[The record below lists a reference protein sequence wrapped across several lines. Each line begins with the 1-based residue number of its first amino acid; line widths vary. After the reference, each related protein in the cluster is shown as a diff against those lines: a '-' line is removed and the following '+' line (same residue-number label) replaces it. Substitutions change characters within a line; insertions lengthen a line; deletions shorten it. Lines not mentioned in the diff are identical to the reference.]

1 MAGDLMVGMLYNLL
15 LPLLLLTASTFRYNG
30 LSLVYFLFLLTLPLL
45 PNPSLATLKGKT
57 GQFLHVITYTSLTF
71 LTLQCFMQIPFAY
84 IPPHVSGIW
93 DDFLYHLGIVRFSSV
108 DPGNIVR
115 LLAPDVGILF
125 SSLFILRL
133 CRKLL
138 RPVPQVNLHENGI
151 PPSDTDDVE
160 ISDTDSET
168 GSETEGSSFDSS
180 DQTTVPV
187 QSGPPQFVQKL
198 IVFAAGLRLL
208 LSAIMNTAGKV
219 VVTLLLGLAGITL
232 PSLTSGVYFGV
243 FLGLVWWWVFSRSI
257 RMLIF
262 SSLCVMMAI
271 FSGGHLVALYLYQL
285 PLSQELVPPDD
296 IYARLFGMTGVIR
309 TNSSDPHTLGLHS
322 HVSWPDF
329 INPLVLLLLYYT
341 LVALLHKWITI
352 TEVCDYEGED
362 VSEACESPVE
372 SPDVPPSFSRVLYIS
387 GDRRELLSSTD
398 EETYLPEEPMILM
411 TEASWQDVQCNQLGS
426 PLGEASYTI
435 CYSPPHYERK
445 GSLSQDTENNGEME
459 KNEEVSESLPETLP
473 PPSGPSGLVIF
484 GQLVQKHSYVSALI
498 IMMVWSIT
506 YNNWLTFALL
516 VWSCIIWM
524 MRDRRKYAMM
534 SAPFLSIYGTVLV
547 VLGYLSGLR
556 LSRAE
561 LYPGVPLT
569 VIVDFDLNSYYPAP
583 CVHLGA
589 KVFYSFSFWLMFR
602 QQLKERQEQQSLKAQ
617 SLDDVK
623 VMPSEESQPS
633 PLVAKLISGVKGVLV
648 KYWILF
654 CCSMFFVISFSG
666 KVVVYKILYIVL
678 FLLCVVLYQIH
689 YDTWRRLLKIFWA
702 VVVGYS
708 MVVLIVIY
716 MYQFRSVSGL
726 FKQIMGMSEEGLRD
740 LGLERYDTVEL
751 FARILLPA
759 AFLLA
764 CILQLHYFNSDFLT
778 LTDLENVPVRQKS
791 RFNSAF
797 DLLQGT
803 AIFTKLDLKNACYLV
818 KIWDDDKWKT
828 LAKEQMGNGKS
839 QETLDSIGL
848 QSSSVEGDEEQEGTV
863 GEETVQSTGEDKW
876 VVIVDRASLLLI
888 QALLGLYRLQE
899 LGWRLLELHSLKI
912 VSSGIIWV
920 SLQEVSLMNL
930 LFLVLWVFAL
940 PFPRL
945 RPLASTIS
953 AVWACVMV
961 VCKMFYQL
969 KVIKPLDYS
978 SNCIAGFLPSNSSG
992 LDDVVKL
999 KENMVELL
1007 QRSIL
1012 YIEPVD
1018 PVYWCGALRKCEG
1031 RILPCLRNH
1040 LMVLG
1045 LLVFDTTVHR
1055 HQLYFRLHNSL
1066 KVPLFSIIFQ
1076 GITRQHLD
1084 HGILPCIK
1092 YYINFFFYKFGLEVS
1107 LIVAVNVIG
1116 QRMDFYALL
1125 HSCALLAVLSRRR
1138 RKAIGE
1144 VWPKYCCFTAGL
1156 MVLQYVLCIGIPPAF
1171 CVDYPWRTAAK
1182 PLTSNVIK
1190 WFYLPDFAMTPNPS
1204 FIFYDYLLLIC
1215 SSLQWQVFEEENRAA
1230 VRLLAGDNVEI
1241 SRSLDPCSFN
1251 QFIPVDNF
1259 LHCRSY
1265 LDMVK
1270 VFVFSYFFWLVLCLI
1285 FITGTTRIN
1294 IFCLGYLVACFY
1306 FMLFGGSVLMQP
1318 VRYILRLWDWL
1329 IGYTCFVI
1337 AMKNLVSLGSCA
1349 YLDSL
1354 MKNTCW
1360 LIQAFSMF
1368 CTIKGYDVPTPNDN
1382 CELPE
1387 GEAGIVWDAIC
1398 FTVLL
1403 IQRRVFLSY
1412 YFLYVVSELKSSKI
1426 LASRGAE
1433 LFEAKVKKQVAA
1445 RLELEKKSVETLKKQ
1460 MEKIKSKQK
1469 GRPTPAAGPPSDQIK
1484 ALSDDEKAKRDA
1496 GKWWKPWVS
1505 KPGVE
1510 NNCGYH
1516 LFESDSEEEEE
1527 EVIEKKEEEEPPKKK
1542 SAFQL
1547 AYDAWVTSSKKALRD
1562 LKKEKKK
1569 IKKEEKKKA
1578 KKELQRQQGIDKVES
1593 SEDEPEE
1600 SMVEEEPEEI
1610 KENILQRVISTLK
1623 FSWVFVQSL
1632 LDDLTDG
1639 LNSFCK
1645 DSRDISKVL
1654 SFERALLNQQL
1665 KKGKE
1670 VSQESVKQFYEN
1682 WKSRQNTMSSQEDL
1696 DKSLPPP
1703 CSPPAVPSS
1712 PHSYTKLK
1720 NQASKVSWGSSVSSC
1735 MTDETMLLS
1744 RQPTQEDL
1752 DESPAADQLRR
1763 RLLKEANIDLTS
1775 FDAGDLS
1782 PSMLEEHVAHVHSIL
1797 QRLLENQLF
1806 VKAEKREVSTCS
1818 ISFLG
1823 FIIAEGALKADLA
1836 RVKAIPL
1843 KTESQ
1848 KLSPRYLGPFTI
1860 KRLINDLTVQ
1870 LDPPPSMRIHPTF
1883 HISCIKPLSASPLC
1897 PPPDPL
1903 PPLRVIDG
1911 QTTYTVEKI
1920 LDARRRGRGCQYL
1933 VDWKGSH
1940 EDGDHNLQVDDEI
1953 DAEVETKC
1961 DEEQKEDVKEEHKE
1975 GMEKDEEEE
1984 AQQKED
1990 EHAESRECAS
2000 LDFSDDEKSH
2010 DPTESPR
2017 PLTQETRNLTA
2028 SELLLNNMFE
2038 NDEMSESD
2046 KFFGTLPRP
2055 LKLLFA
2061 LYNTMVSKSE
2071 MLCYFVIIL
2080 NHIVSASL
2088 LSLILPILIFL
2099 WAMLSVPRPTKRF
2112 WMTAIIYT
2120 ELTVVVKYFF
2130 QFGFFPWT
2138 TSAYRGINAERPFA
2152 LPNIIGV
2159 EKKDGYV
2166 LFDLIQL
2173 LALFFHRSI
2182 LKCHGLW
2189 DNKEV
2194 EMPDFFKKMK
2204 KKVDKKK
2211 VTGADKLDSKE
2222 KPRHR
2227 LKFLPLQASSTSL
2240 FCRQKKCN
2248 SSESDEMKPKKQNS
2262 KKKRRERLKVPLTR
2276 KQRIRQQIRERMLQ
2290 VKAALIEVGLHIYL
2304 PIRQFF
2310 YDIIHPDYSPVCD
2323 VYALMFLIDVVNF
2336 IVTIYGYWAFGK
2348 YSAAADITESL
2359 SEDQVPEAFLV
2370 MLLIQFGTMIV
2381 DRALYLKKSL
2391 LGKCVFQV
2399 VLVFGIHF
2407 WMFFI
2412 LPGVTERRFNRNP
2425 VAQLWYFVK
2434 CIYFGLSAYQIK
2446 CGYPNRILGNFLTK
2460 NYNYLNLFLFQ
2471 GFRMVPFLTELRA
2484 VMDWVWT
2491 DTTLSLSSWICVED
2505 IYANIFVLKCWR
2517 ESEKKYPHPPGQKK
2531 KKVVKYGMGGFLIF
2545 ALISIIWFPLLFMSL
2560 VQSAAGVTN
2569 QPLDV
2574 SIQLSIAGYEPLF
2587 TMSAQEQNL
2596 VPYTEARFNKLTKV
2610 YATHPSAMQF
2620 IMNYEAEDIVVAK
2633 IKSDSSLLWSISP
2646 ASRAAMIR
2654 ELSNSSHL
2662 YMTLRWTLLR
2672 NASISMNAETVG
2684 EHTVKF
2690 DDKVLREDIV
2700 HMLRGSSS
2708 RPVIINSLLPKF
2720 IRGPKGPESKMATR
2734 MKADVSDRPDLV
2746 FFRPMSIKLQQANG
2760 TTNKESDQWWVV
2772 EECVPILKSSSE
2784 HNCHNIEIVVFS
2796 DKVSPSSLGFLAG
2809 HGIVGL
2815 YMSVVLVIGKFVRE
2829 FFNGISRSIMFEELP
2844 CVDRVL
2850 KLCTDI
2856 FVVRETGEMELEET
2870 LFEKLIFLYRS
2881 PETMIKMTREKKDS

>member
-1 MAGDLMVGMLYNLL
+1 MAGDLVVGILYNLL
-15 LPLLLLTASTFRYNG
+15 LPLLLLIASSFRYNG
-30 LSLVYFLFLLTLPLL
+30 LSVVYFVFLLTLPLL
-45 PNPSLATLKGKT
+45 PNPSLATMKGKT
-57 GQFLHVITYTSLTF
+57 GQFLLTIIYTSVIF
-71 LTLQCFMQIPFAY
+71 LGLQCFMQIPFAY

-93 DDFLYHLGIVRFSSV
+93 EDVLYHLGIVRFSSV
-108 DPGNIVR
+108 DAGNIVR
-115 LLAPDVGILF
+115 LLAPDVGVVV
-125 SSLFILRL
+125 SSLFVLRL
-133 CRKLL
+133 CKKLL
-138 RPVPQVNLHENGI
+138 RPAPQVNLHENGI
-151 PPSDTDDVE
+151 PPTDPEDVETSDTE
-160 ISDTDSET
+160 SEGGSD
-168 GSETEGSSFDSS
+168 TEGSSSDSS
-180 DQTTVPV
+180 DETTVPV
-187 QSGPPQFVQKL
+187 QTGPPQFVQKF

-232 PSLTSGVYFGV
+232 PSLTSGVYFGA

-257 RMLIF
+257 SMLLF

-271 FSGGHLVALYLYQL
+271 FSGGHLLALYLYQL
-285 PLSQELVPPDD
+285 PLSQELIPPQDVF
-296 IYARLFGMTGVIR
+296 ARLFGMTGVIR
-309 TNSSDPHTLGLHS
+309 TSSSSPHSLGLHP

-341 LVALLHKWITI
+341 LVALLHKWVHI
-352 TEVCDYEGED
+352 TEED
-362 VSEACESPVE
+362 IAVDEECESPVE
-372 SPDVPPSFSRVLYIS
+372 SPEVPPSFSRVIYIS
-387 GDRRELLSSTD
+387 GDKQ
-398 EETYLPEEPMILM
+398 EPMILM
-411 TEASWQDVQCNQLGS
+411 TATSWQDVRSNNLGS
-426 PLGEASYTI
+426 LLGGAGYTN
-435 CYSPPHYERK
+435 CYSPPHYEGK
-445 GSLSQDTENNGEME
+445 DSPSNDSLLSEREME
-459 KNEEVSESLPETLP
+459 EKSEEVPPSHTETPP

-484 GQLVQKHSYVSALI
+484 GRLVQKHSYVSALI

-524 MRDRRKYAMM
+524 MRDRRRYAMM
-534 SAPFLSIYGTVLV
+534 SAPFLAIYGTVLV
-547 VLGYLSGLR
+547 VLGFLSGLR

-561 LYPGVPLT
+561 LYPGLPPA
-569 VIVDFDLNSYYPAP
+569 VIVDFDLNSYHPAP

-602 QQLKERQEQQSLKAQ
+602 QQLKERQEEQSMKAE

-623 VMPSEESQPS
+623 VVPPEESQPS
-633 PLVAKLISGVKGVLV
+633 PLVAMLISGVKGMLV

-678 FLLCVVLYQIH
+678 FLFCVVLYQTR
-689 YDTWRRLLKIFWA
+689 YDVWRRVLKTFWA

-708 MVVLIVIY
+708 MVVLIAIY

-726 FKQIMGMSEEGLRD
+726 FRQIMGMSEDGLRD

-764 CILQLHYFNSDFLT
+764 CILQLHYFNADFLT
-778 LTDLENVPVRQKS
+778 LTDLDDVPVRQASRQEELKS
-791 RFNSAF
+791 SVAVIADTIKENIEKFQKR
-797 DLLQGT
+797 
-803 AIFTKLDLKNACYLV
+803 LV
-818 KIWDDDKWKT
+818 
-828 LAKEQMGNGKS
+828 KEQMGTGKS

-848 QSSSVEGDEEQEGTV
+848 QSTSEKGAEEQDETT
-863 GEETVQSTGEDKW
+863 GEETAQSSREDKW
-876 VVIVDRASLLLI
+876 FLIVDRASLLLV
-888 QALLGLYRLQE
+888 QALSGLFRLQE

-912 VSSGIIWV
+912 VSTGIIWV
-920 SLQEVSLMNL
+920 SLQEVSLMNS

-945 RPLASTIS
+945 RPLASSIS

-978 SNCIAGFLPSNSSG
+978 SNCTAGLLPSNSSD
-992 LDDVVKL
+992 LDEL
-999 KENMVELL
+999 RGNMVELL
-1007 QRSIL
+1007 KRSIL
-1012 YIEPVD
+1012 YVEPVD

-1045 LLVFDTTVHR
+1045 LLVFEATVHR
-1055 HQLYFRLHNSL
+1055 HQLYFRLHNDL
-1066 KVPLFSIIFQ
+1066 KPPPFSIIFQ

-1092 YYINFFFYKFGLEVS
+1092 YFINFFYYKFGLEIS

-1116 QRMDFYALL
+1116 QRMDFYALF

-1156 MVLQYVLCIGIPPAF
+1156 MVLQYLLCIGIPPAF
-1171 CVDYPWRTAAK
+1171 CVDYPWRTAFE

-1190 WFYLPDFAMTPNPS
+1190 WFYMPDFAMRPDPT
-1204 FIFYDYLLLIC
+1204 FIFYDHLLLLC

-1337 AMKNLVSLGSCA
+1337 AMKNLLSLGACA

-1354 MKNTCW
+1354 LKNSCW

-1368 CTIKGYDVPTPNDN
+1368 CTIKGYDVPDPDDE

-1403 IQRRVFLSY
+1403 AQRRVFLSY
-1412 YFLYVVSELKSSKI
+1412 YFLYVVSDLKSSKI

-1433 LFEAKVKKQVAA
+1433 LFEAKVKKLVAA
-1445 RLELEKKSVETLKKQ
+1445 RLEMEKKSVETLKKQ

-1469 GRPTPAAGPPSDQIK
+1469 SRPAPAETEKPPADQEQV
-1484 ALSDDEKAKRDA
+1484 ALDNEEKAKKDA

-1505 KPGVE
+1505 QPGVE

-1527 EVIEKKEEEEPPKKK
+1527 EVPEKKEEEEPPKKK
-1542 SAFQL
+1542 SAFQ
-1547 AYDAWVTSSKKALRD
+1547 
-1562 LKKEKKK
+1562 
-1569 IKKEEKKKA
+1569 
-1578 KKELQRQQGIDKVES
+1578 
-1593 SEDEPEE
+1593 
-1600 SMVEEEPEEI
+1600 
-1610 KENILQRVISTLK
+1610 
-1623 FSWVFVQSL
+1623 
-1632 LDDLTDG
+1632 
-1639 LNSFCK
+1639 
-1645 DSRDISKVL
+1645 
-1654 SFERALLNQQL
+1654 
-1665 KKGKE
+1665 GKE
-1670 VSQESVKQFYEN
+1670 VSQESVKQFYDN
-1682 WKSRQNTMSSQEDL
+1682 WLSRQNTMSSQDDL
-1696 DKSLPPP
+1696 DEPLTRPP
-1703 CSPPAVPSS
+1703 SPPAANSS
-1712 PHSYTKLK
+1712 HLAYAKLK
-1720 NQASKVSWGSSVSSC
+1720 NQASKVSWGSSFSSC
-1735 MTDETMLLS
+1735 MTDETMLGS
-1744 RQPTQEDL
+1744 RQPTQEEL
-1752 DESPAADQLRR
+1752 DEPPAMLPAAAQLRR
-1763 RLLKEANIDLTS
+1763 RLLKEANVDLTS
-1775 FDAGDLS
+1775 FDTDELS
-1782 PSMLEEHVAHVHSIL
+1782 PS
-1797 QRLLENQLF
+1797 R
-1806 VKAEKREVSTCS
+1806 
-1818 ISFLG
+1818 
-1823 FIIAEGALKADLA
+1823 
-1836 RVKAIPL
+1836 
-1843 KTESQ
+1843 
-1848 KLSPRYLGPFTI
+1848 
-1860 KRLINDLTVQ
+1860 
-1870 LDPPPSMRIHPTF
+1870 
-1883 HISCIKPLSASPLC
+1883 
-1897 PPPDPL
+1897 
-1903 PPLRVIDG
+1903 
-1911 QTTYTVEKI
+1911 
-1920 LDARRRGRGCQYL
+1920 
-1933 VDWKGSH
+1933 
-1940 EDGDHNLQVDDEI
+1940 EDGATRKEDHEQEEDDDERT
-1953 DAEVETKC
+1953 EEGESKYEQEQE
-1961 DEEQKEDVKEEHKE
+1961 EEQ
-1975 GMEKDEEEE
+1975 EEEE
-1984 AQQKED
+1984 EEDQQEHSEVERDELDEQSQHSEED
-1990 EHAESRECAS
+1990 ERAKYPECTSLELIESG
-2000 LDFSDDEKSH
+2000 DEKSL
-2010 DPTESPR
+2010 DLPESPR
-2017 PLTQETRNLTA
+2017 PLSQETRNLTA

-2038 NDEMSESD
+2038 NDEISDSD
-2046 KFFGTLPRP
+2046 KFFTTLPRP

-2080 NHIVSASL
+2080 NHIVSASF

-2138 TSAYRGINAERPFA
+2138 TSAYRGINADRPFA

-2211 VTGADKLDSKE
+2211 MTGGDKMGSKE
-2222 KPRHR
+2222 KPSRR
-2227 LKFLPLQASSTSL
+2227 LKFLPFQASTSSL
-2240 FCRQKKCN
+2240 FCRQKKGE
-2248 SSESDEMKPKKQNS
+2248 SSESHEVKPKRQHS
-2262 KKKRRERLKVPLTR
+2262 KKKRRQRNKVPLTR

-2290 VKAALIEVGLHIYL
+2290 AKAAIIEVALHIYL

-2348 YSAAADITESL
+2348 YSAVVDITESL

-2370 MLLIQFGTMIV
+2370 MLLMQFGTMIV

-2391 LGKCVFQV
+2391 MGKCVFQV

-2412 LPGVTERRFNRNP
+2412 LPGVTERRFNNNP
-2425 VAQLWYFVK
+2425 IAQLWYFVK

-2505 IYANIFVLKCWR
+2505 IYANIFILKCWR

-2531 KKVVKYGMGGFLIF
+2531 KKVVKYGMGGFIIF

-2569 QPLDV
+2569 PPVDV
-2574 SIQLSIAGYEPLF
+2574 SIQLSISGYEPLF

-2596 VPYTEARFNKLTKV
+2596 ISYTEADFNRLTKV
-2610 YATHPSAMQF
+2610 YATHGSAMQF
-2620 IMNYEAEDIVVAK
+2620 IMNYFAEDIIVAK
-2633 IKSDSSLLWSISP
+2633 IKSDASLLWSISP
-2646 ASRAAMIR
+2646 ASRAAMIQ
-2654 ELSNSSHL
+2654 ELSNSS
-2662 YMTLRWTLLR
+2662 YIQMTLRWTLLR
-2672 NASISMNAETVG
+2672 DSAISMNAETMG
-2684 EHTVKF
+2684 ENTMKF
-2690 DDKVLREDIV
+2690 DDKTLREGIV
-2700 HMLRGSSS
+2700 RILKGDSS

-2720 IRGPKGPESKMATR
+2720 IRGPKGPVSKMAKR
-2734 MKADVSDRPDLV
+2734 MAVDMSDRPDLQSLA
-2746 FFRPMSIKLQQANG
+2746 FFRPMSIMLQQVNG
-2760 TTNKESDQWWVV
+2760 TSEKDTDQWWVV
-2772 EECVPILKSSSE
+2772 EECSPVVTSSE
-2784 HNCHNIEIVVFS
+2784 HKCHSIEIVIFS

>member
-1 MAGDLMVGMLYNLL
+1 MEEKSEMDL
-15 LPLLLLTASTFRYNG
+15 
-30 LSLVYFLFLLTLPLL
+30 
-45 PNPSLATLKGKT
+45 KT
-57 GQFLHVITYTSLTF
+57 
-71 LTLQCFMQIPFAY
+71 
-84 IPPHVSGIW
+84 
-93 DDFLYHLGIVRFSSV
+93 
-108 DPGNIVR
+108 
-115 LLAPDVGILF
+115 
-125 SSLFILRL
+125 
-133 CRKLL
+133 
-138 RPVPQVNLHENGI
+138 
-151 PPSDTDDVE
+151 
-160 ISDTDSET
+160 
-168 GSETEGSSFDSS
+168 
-180 DQTTVPV
+180 QT
-187 QSGPPQFVQKL
+187 
-198 IVFAAGLRLL
+198 
-208 LSAIMNTAGKV
+208 
-219 VVTLLLGLAGITL
+219 
-232 PSLTSGVYFGV
+232 
-243 FLGLVWWWVFSRSI
+243 
-257 RMLIF
+257 
-262 SSLCVMMAI
+262 
-271 FSGGHLVALYLYQL
+271 
-285 PLSQELVPPDD
+285 
-296 IYARLFGMTGVIR
+296 
-309 TNSSDPHTLGLHS
+309 
-322 HVSWPDF
+322 
-329 INPLVLLLLYYT
+329 
-341 LVALLHKWITI
+341 
-352 TEVCDYEGED
+352 
-362 VSEACESPVE
+362 
-372 SPDVPPSFSRVLYIS
+372 
-387 GDRRELLSSTD
+387 
-398 EETYLPEEPMILM
+398 
-411 TEASWQDVQCNQLGS
+411 
-426 PLGEASYTI
+426 
-435 CYSPPHYERK
+435 
-445 GSLSQDTENNGEME
+445 
-459 KNEEVSESLPETLP
+459 ETLP

-484 GQLVQKHSYVSALI
+484 GRLVQKHSYVSALI

-506 YNNWLTFALL
+506 YNSWLTFALL

-524 MRDRRKYAMM
+524 MRDRRRYAML
-534 SAPFLSIYGTVLV
+534 SAPFLAVYGTALLL
-547 VLGYLSGLR
+547 LGFLSGLR

-561 LYPGVPLT
+561 LYPGLPKA
-569 VIVDFDLNSYYPAP
+569 VITDFDLNSYHPAP

-602 QQLKERQEQQSLKAQ
+602 QQLKERQEEQSLKAE
-617 SLDDVK
+617 SLDQV
-623 VMPSEESQPS
+623 VSEEESPPS
-633 PLVAKLISGVKGVLV
+633 PLAVMLISGVKGTLV

-678 FLLCVVLYQIH
+678 FLFCVVLYHIR
-689 YDTWRRLLKIFWA
+689 YDVWRRVLKTFWA

-708 MVVLIVIY
+708 MVVLIAIY

-740 LGLERYDTVEL
+740 IGLERYDTVEL

-759 AFLLA
+759 VFLLA

-778 LTDLENVPVRQKS
+778 LTDLDNVPIREAPREEELRISMNVISEIIKENIEKIQK
-791 RFNSAF
+791 R
-797 DLLQGT
+797 
-803 AIFTKLDLKNACYLV
+803 LV
-818 KIWDDDKWKT
+818 
-828 LAKEQMGNGKS
+828 KEQMGNGKS
-839 QETLDSIGL
+839 QETLDSVGL
-848 QSSSVEGDEEQEGTV
+848 QTSSEKGAEDQEEKT
-863 GEETVQSTGEDKW
+863 EEEAVPSSLEDKW
-876 VVIVDRASLLLI
+876 IVIVDRASLLLI
-888 QALLGLYRLQE
+888 QALSRLQKLQE
-899 LGWRLLELHSLKI
+899 QSWRLLELHSLKI

-920 SLQEVSLMNL
+920 SLQEVSLMNS

-940 PFPRL
+940 PFSRL
-945 RPLASTIS
+945 RPAASSIS

-978 SNCIAGFLPSNSSG
+978 SNCTVGLVPSNSSG
-992 LDDVVKL
+992 LDDGAKL
-999 KENMVELL
+999 RGNMVELL
-1007 QRSIL
+1007 TRSIL

-1018 PVYWCGALRKCEG
+1018 PVYWCGALLKCEG

-1045 LLVFDTTVHR
+1045 LLVFEATVHR
-1055 HQLYFRLHNSL
+1055 HQLYFRLHNNL
-1066 KVPLFSIIFQ
+1066 KTPSFSIIFQ

-1084 HGILPCIK
+1084 HGVLPCIK
-1092 YYINFFFYKFGLEVS
+1092 YFINFFYYKFGLEIS

-1125 HSCALLAVLSRRR
+1125 HSCALLAVVSRRR

-1156 MVLQYVLCIGIPPAF
+1156 MVLQYLLCIGIPPAV
-1171 CVDYPWRTAAK
+1171 CVDYPWRTALR
-1182 PLTSNVIK
+1182 PLTSNIIK
-1190 WFYLPDFAMTPNPS
+1190 WFYLPDFAMSPDPL
-1204 FIFYDYLLLIC
+1204 FIFYDHLLLLC

-1241 SRSLDPCSFN
+1241 SRSLDSSSCNS
-1251 QFIPVDNF
+1251 FIPVDNF
-1259 LHCRSY
+1259 LHCRCY
-1265 LDMVK
+1265 LDMAK

-1306 FMLFGGSVLMQP
+1306 FMLFGGSVLLQP

-1337 AMKNLVSLGSCA
+1337 AMKNLLSLGSCA

-1354 MKNTCW
+1354 LKSSCW
-1360 LIQAFSMF
+1360 FIQAFSLF
-1368 CTIKGYDVPTPNDN
+1368 CTIKGYDVPAPDDG

-1403 IQRRVFLSY
+1403 AQRRVFLSY
-1412 YFLYVVSELKSSKI
+1412 YFLYVVSDLKSSKI

-1433 LFEAKVKKQVAA
+1433 LFEARVKKEVAA
-1445 RLELEKKSVETLKKQ
+1445 RLEMEKKSMQTLKKQ

-1469 GRPTPAAGPPSDQIK
+1469 GGPADKPALPADQEQVTL
-1484 ALSDDEKAKRDA
+1484 ADDEKAKKDV

-1505 KPGVE
+1505 QPGVE

-1527 EVIEKKEEEEPPKKK
+1527 DVTEKNEEKPPPKKK

-1547 AYDAWVTSSKKALRD
+1547 AYDAWVNSSKSALKD

-1569 IKKEEKKKA
+1569 IKKEEKKRA
-1578 KKELQRQQGIDKVES
+1578 KRELQRQQGIERADS
-1593 SEDEPEE
+1593 SEDDLDE
-1600 SMVEEEPEEI
+1600 SVMEEEGEEE
-1610 KENILQRVISTLK
+1610 KENILQRVVSTLK
-1623 FSWVFVQSL
+1623 FGVVFVKSL
-1632 LDDLTDG
+1632 LDDLTQG

-1645 DSRDISKVL
+1645 EGLDISKVL
-1654 SFERALLNQQL
+1654 RFERALLNQQQ

-1670 VSQESVKQFYEN
+1670 VSQKIVKQFYEN
-1682 WKSRQNTMSSQEDL
+1682 WISRQNTLSSQDDL
-1696 DKSLPPP
+1696 DDYLPSPS
-1703 CSPPAVPSS
+1703 SPPDVPSS
-1712 PHSYTKLK
+1712 PHAYAKLK
-1720 NQASKVSWGSSVSSC
+1720 NQASKLSWGSSVSSC
-1735 MTDETMLLS
+1735 MTDETLLGS
-1744 RQPTQEDL
+1744 RQPTQEEL
-1752 DESPAADQLRR
+1752 DDPPAVSPAADQLRR
-1763 RLLKEANIDLTS
+1763 RLLRTANIDLTT
-1775 FDAGDLS
+1775 FETVELS
-1782 PSMLEEHVAHVHSIL
+1782 PS
-1797 QRLLENQLF
+1797 
-1806 VKAEKREVSTCS
+1806 C
-1818 ISFLG
+1818 
-1823 FIIAEGALKADLA
+1823 
-1836 RVKAIPL
+1836 
-1843 KTESQ
+1843 
-1848 KLSPRYLGPFTI
+1848 
-1860 KRLINDLTVQ
+1860 
-1870 LDPPPSMRIHPTF
+1870 
-1883 HISCIKPLSASPLC
+1883 
-1897 PPPDPL
+1897 
-1903 PPLRVIDG
+1903 
-1911 QTTYTVEKI
+1911 
-1920 LDARRRGRGCQYL
+1920 
-1933 VDWKGSH
+1933 
-1940 EDGDHNLQVDDEI
+1940 EDGAPKIEGHKQ
-1953 DAEVETKC
+1953 
-1961 DEEQKEDVKEEHKE
+1961 DEE
-1975 GMEKDEEEE
+1975 DEEEME
-1984 AQQKED
+1984 AETRREREQEEMEEEEEEGPREVDHEVEGEELNEKTSLREVY
-1990 EHAESRECAS
+1990 ECADYPECTS
-2000 LDFSDDEKSH
+2000 LSLRESDGEKSINLLG
-2010 DPTESPR
+2010 SPR
-2017 PLTQETRNLTA
+2017 PLSETRNLTA

-2038 NDEMSESD
+2038 NDEISESD
-2046 KFFGTLPRP
+2046 KFFVTLPRP

-2071 MLCYFVIIL
+2071 ILCYFVIIL
-2080 NHIVSASL
+2080 NHIVTASF

-2204 KKVDKKK
+2204 KKVDRKKM
-2211 VTGADKLDSKE
+2211 TGGDKTGSSDRSK
-2222 KPRHR
+2222 RR
-2227 LKFLPLQASSTSL
+2227 LKFLPIQASTTSL
-2240 FCRQKKCN
+2240 FCRRRKGD
-2248 SSESDEMKPKKQNS
+2248 SAESDEGKPKKQRS
-2262 KKKRRERLKVPLTR
+2262 MKKRGQRNKIPLTR
-2276 KQRIRQQIRERMLQ
+2276 KQRIRQQIKERMLQ
-2290 VKAALIEVGLHIYL
+2290 AKAAIIEVALHIYL

-2336 IVTIYGYWAFGK
+2336 IVTIYGYSAFGK
-2348 YSAAADITESL
+2348 YSSAADISESL

-2370 MLLIQFGTMIV
+2370 MLLMQFGTMIV

-2412 LPGVTERRFNRNP
+2412 LPGVTERRFNRNSI
-2425 VAQLWYFVK
+2425 AQLWYFVK

-2446 CGYPNRILGNFLTK
+2446 CGYPNQILGNFLTK

-2471 GFRMVPFLTELRA
+2471 GFRLVPFLTELRA

-2505 IYANIFVLKCWR
+2505 IYANIFILKCWR
-2517 ESEKKYPHPPGQKK
+2517 ESEKKYPHTPGQKK
-2531 KKVVKYGMGGFLIF
+2531 KKVVKYGMGGFIIF

-2560 VQSAAGVTN
+2560 VQSAAGVN
-2569 QPLDV
+2569 NPPVEV

-2587 TMSAQEQNL
+2587 TMTAQEQNL
-2596 VPYTEARFNKLTKV
+2596 VPYTEAGFNRLTKV

-2620 IMNYEAEDIVVAK
+2620 IMNYGADDIIVAK
-2633 IKSDSSLLWSISP
+2633 IKSDASLLWSISP
-2646 ASRAAMIR
+2646 ASRAAMIQ
-2654 ELSNSSHL
+2654 ELSNSTHV
-2662 YMTLRWTLLR
+2662 YMTLRWSLLR
-2672 NASISMNAETVG
+2672 NTSISMVVETVG

-2690 DDKVLREDIV
+2690 EDQALREGII
-2700 HMLRGSSS
+2700 HMLQGNSSS
-2708 RPVIINSLLPKF
+2708 KPVLIHSLLPKF
-2720 IRGPKGPESKMATR
+2720 IRGNRGAESKMAKS
-2734 MKADVSDRPDLV
+2734 MKVGYSERPEVQALS
-2746 FFRPMSIKLQQANG
+2746 FFRPMSVKLEQVDSGSEKGA
-2760 TTNKESDQWWVV
+2760 DQWWVV
-2772 EECVPILKSSSE
+2772 EECSPVVAYSHHK
-2784 HNCHNIEIVVFS
+2784 CHSIEIVVIS

-2815 YMSVVLVIGKFVRE
+2815 YMSVVLVVGKFVRE

-2844 CVDRVL
+2844 YVDRVL

>member
-1 MAGDLMVGMLYNLL
+1 MAGELVVGMLYNLL
-15 LPLLLLTASTFRYNG
+15 LPLLLLTASLFRYNG
-30 LSLVYFLFLLTLPLL
+30 LSVVYFLFLLTLPLL
-45 PNPSLATLKGKT
+45 PNPSLATMKGKT
-57 GQFLHVITYTSLTF
+57 GQFVRLIIYTSLTF

-84 IPPHVSGIW
+84 IPPHVS
-93 DDFLYHLGIVRFSSV
+93 RFSSV
-108 DPGNIVR
+108 HPGNVVR
-115 LLAPDVGILF
+115 LLAPDVGLLF
-125 SSLFILRL
+125 SSLFVLRL

-138 RPVPQVNLHENGI
+138 RPAPHISLHENGI
-151 PPSDTDDVE
+151 PPSDPEEVE
-160 ISDTDSET
+160 TSET
-168 GSETEGSSFDSS
+168 ESEGESDTEGSSFDSS
-180 DQTTVPV
+180 DETTVPV

-219 VVTLLLGLAGITL
+219 VVTLLLGLAGIML

-257 RMLIF
+257 NLLIF

-271 FSGGHLVALYLYQL
+271 FSGGHLLALYLYQL
-285 PLSQELVPPDD
+285 PLSQQLVPPDD
-296 IYARLFGMTGVIR
+296 VYARLFGMTGVIR
-309 TNSSDPHTLGLHS
+309 TNSSDQHTLSLHP

-341 LVALLHKWITI
+341 LVALLHKWVHI
-352 TEVCDYEGED
+352 TEEVCASQDAVDGEEPM
-362 VSEACESPVE
+362 SPAESPE
-372 SPDVPPSFSRVLYIS
+372 APPSFSRVIYIS
-387 GDRRELLSSTD
+387 GDKQ
-398 EETYLPEEPMILM
+398 EPVILM
-411 TEASWQDVQCNQLGS
+411 SGNSWQDVHRSCYPPPQYDGKDSPSHERAGEGDMEEECDEDLRTTTEAS
-426 PLGEASYTI
+426 PL
-435 CYSPPHYERK
+435 
-445 GSLSQDTENNGEME
+445 
-459 KNEEVSESLPETLP
+459 
-473 PPSGPSGLVIF
+473 PSGPSGLVIF
-484 GQLVQKHSYVSALI
+484 GRLVQKHSYVSALI

-524 MRDRRKYAMM
+524 MRDRRRYAMM
-534 SAPFLSIYGTVLV
+534 SAPFLAIYGTVLV
-547 VLGYLSGLR
+547 GLGFLSGLR

-561 LYPGVPLT
+561 LYPGLPPA
-569 VIVDFDLNSYYPAP
+569 VIADFDLNSYHPAP

-589 KVFYSFSFWLMFR
+589 KVFYSFTFWLMFR
-602 QQLKERQEQQSLKAQ
+602 QQLKERQEEQSLKEE
-617 SLDDVK
+617 SLDEVK
-623 VMPSEESQPS
+623 VVPPEESQSS
-633 PLVAKLISGVKGVLV
+633 PLVAMLISGVKGMLV

-678 FLLCVVLYQIH
+678 FLFCVVLYQIR
-689 YDTWRRLLKIFWA
+689 YDVWRRLLKTFWA

-708 MVVLIVIY
+708 MVVLIAIY

-726 FKQIMGMSEEGLRD
+726 FRQIMGMSEEGLRD

-778 LTDLENVPVRQKS
+778 LTDLDNVPVRQAS
-791 RFNSAF
+791 REEELRSSVNVISETIKENL
-797 DLLQGT
+797 DKLQ
-803 AIFTKLDLKNACYLV
+803 KRLV
-818 KIWDDDKWKT
+818 
-828 LAKEQMGNGKS
+828 KEQMGNGKS
-839 QETLDSIGL
+839 QETLGSIRL
-848 QSSSVEGDEEQEGTV
+848 QTSSEKGDEELEAT
-863 GEETVQSTGEDKW
+863 EEESVHGSREDKW
-876 VVIVDRASLLLI
+876 AIIVDRASLLLI
-888 QALLGLYRLQE
+888 QALLGLQRLQE
-899 LGWRLLELHSLKI
+899 QSWRLLELHSVKI

-945 RPLASTIS
+945 RPLASSIS

-978 SNCIAGFLPSNSSG
+978 SNCTAVLLLSNSSG
-992 LDDVVKL
+992 LDDGQL
-999 KENMVELL
+999 RGNMMELL
-1007 QRSIL
+1007 RRSVL

-1045 LLVFDTTVHR
+1045 LLVFEATVHR
-1055 HQLYFRLHNSL
+1055 HQLYFRLHYDL
-1066 KVPLFSIIFQ
+1066 KAPPFSIIFQ

-1092 YYINFFFYKFGLEVS
+1092 YFINFFFYKFGLEIS

-1125 HSCALLAVLSRRR
+1125 HSCALMAVLLRRR

-1144 VWPKYCCFTAGL
+1144 VWPKYCCFTAGI
-1156 MVLQYVLCIGIPPAF
+1156 MVLQYLLCIGIPPAL
-1171 CVDYPWRTAAK
+1171 CVDYPWRTAVQ
-1182 PLTSNVIK
+1182 PLTSNIIK
-1190 WFYLPDFAMTPNPS
+1190 WFYLPDFAMKPNPS
-1204 FIFYDYLLLIC
+1204 FIFYDHLLLLC
-1215 SSLQWQVFEEENRAA
+1215 SSLQWQVFEEENRVA

-1251 QFIPVDNF
+1251 QFIPVNNF
-1259 LHCRSY
+1259 LHCRCY

-1337 AMKNLVSLGSCA
+1337 AMKNLLSLGSCA

-1354 MKNTCW
+1354 LKNSCW

-1368 CTIKGYDVPTPNDN
+1368 CTIKGYDIPDPNDE

-1403 IQRRVFLSY
+1403 AQRRVFLSY
-1412 YFLYVVSELKSSKI
+1412 YFLYVVSDLKSSKI

-1433 LFEAKVKKQVAA
+1433 LFEAKVKKLIAA
-1445 RLELEKKSVETLKKQ
+1445 RLEMEKKSVETLKKQ

-1469 GRPTPAAGPPSDQIK
+1469 SRPAAADKPAVPADQEQVT
-1484 ALSDDEKAKRDA
+1484 LGDDEKAKRDA

-1505 KPGVE
+1505 QPGVE

-1516 LFESDSEEEEE
+1516 LFESDSEEEEDD
-1527 EVIEKKEEEEPPKKK
+1527 VTEKKEEEEPPKKK

-1547 AYDAWVTSSKKALRD
+1547 AYGAWVTSSKMALKD

-1569 IKKEEKKKA
+1569 IKKAEKKREKR
-1578 KKELQRQQGIDKVES
+1578 ELQRQQGIDRADS
-1593 SEDEPEE
+1593 GEDELNESIAEE
-1600 SMVEEEPEEI
+1600 GGEEE
-1610 KENILQRVISTLK
+1610 KENILQRIINTLK
-1623 FSWVFVQSL
+1623 FIWVFVQAL
-1632 LDDLTDG
+1632 LDDLTEG

-1645 DSRDISKVL
+1645 DNLDISKVL
-1654 SFERALLNQQL
+1654 RFERALLNQQQ
-1665 KKGKE
+1665 KKGRE
-1670 VSQESVKQFYEN
+1670 VNQESVKKFYQN
-1682 WKSRQNTMSSQEDL
+1682 WMSRQNTLSSQDNL
-1696 DKSLPPP
+1696 DDSLTPPS
-1703 CSPPAVPSS
+1703 SPPAVPSS
-1712 PHSYTKLK
+1712 HLAYAKLQ
-1720 NQASKVSWGSSVSSC
+1720 NQASKLSWGSSVSSC
-1735 MTDETMLLS
+1735 MTDETMLGS
-1744 RQPTQEDL
+1744 RQPTQEEL
-1752 DESPAADQLRR
+1752 DEPPTMQPAAHPLRR
-1763 RLLKEANIDLTS
+1763 RLLKTANLDLTS
-1775 FDAGDLS
+1775 VETDELS
-1782 PSMLEEHVAHVHSIL
+1782 PSCEDAAPQMEGHEQEE
-1797 QRLLENQLF
+1797 
-1806 VKAEKREVSTCS
+1806 
-1818 ISFLG
+1818 
-1823 FIIAEGALKADLA
+1823 
-1836 RVKAIPL
+1836 
-1843 KTESQ
+1843 
-1848 KLSPRYLGPFTI
+1848 
-1860 KRLINDLTVQ
+1860 
-1870 LDPPPSMRIHPTF
+1870 
-1883 HISCIKPLSASPLC
+1883 
-1897 PPPDPL
+1897 
-1903 PPLRVIDG
+1903 
-1911 QTTYTVEKI
+1911 
-1920 LDARRRGRGCQYL
+1920 
-1933 VDWKGSH
+1933 
-1940 EDGDHNLQVDDEI
+1940 DDEEE
-1953 DAEVETKC
+1953 DTEGETKC
-1961 DEEQKEDVKEEHKE
+1961 EQVQAVT
-1975 GMEKDEEEE
+1975 EEEE
-1984 AQQKED
+1984 ERQQREEDREVEREED
-1990 EHAESRECAS
+1990 ECADYPECTLLGFRENDGETS
-2000 LDFSDDEKSH
+2000 LDLK
-2010 DPTESPR
+2010 ESPR
-2017 PLTQETRNLTA
+2017 PLSQETRNLTA

-2038 NDEMSESD
+2038 NDEISDSD
-2046 KFFGTLPRP
+2046 KFFMTLPRP

-2080 NHIVSASL
+2080 NHIVSASF

-2099 WAMLSVPRPTKRF
+2099 WAMLSVPRPSKRF

-2194 EMPDFFKKMK
+2194 EMPDFFKKLK
-2204 KKVDKKK
+2204 KKVDKTKM
-2211 VTGADKLDSKE
+2211 TGGDKTGSKE
-2222 KPRHR
+2222 KTQRR
-2227 LKFLPLQASSTSL
+2227 LKFLPLQASTTSI
-2240 FCRQKKCN
+2240 FCRRKRDDSAE
-2248 SSESDEMKPKKQNS
+2248 SSEMKPRKQHS
-2262 KKKRRERLKVPLTR
+2262 KKKRRQRHKAPLTR
-2276 KQRIRQQIRERMLQ
+2276 KQRIRQLIKERMLHT
-2290 VKAALIEVGLHIYL
+2290 KTAIIEVALHIYL

-2370 MLLIQFGTMIV
+2370 MLLMQFGTMIV

-2425 VAQLWYFVK
+2425 IAQLWYFVK

-2491 DTTLSLSSWICVED
+2491 NTTLSLSSWICVED
-2505 IYANIFVLKCWR
+2505 IYANIFILKCWR
-2517 ESEKKYPHPPGQKK
+2517 ESEKKYPHTPGQMK
-2531 KKVVKYGMGGFLIF
+2531 KKVVKYGMGGFIIF

-2569 QPLDV
+2569 QPVEV

-2596 VPYTEARFNKLTKV
+2596 VPYTEAGFNQLTKV

-2620 IMNYEAEDIVVAK
+2620 IMNYVAEDIVVAK
-2633 IKSDSSLLWSISP
+2633 IKSDASLMWSISP
-2646 ASRAAMIR
+2646 ASREAMIQ
-2654 ELSNSSHL
+2654 ELSNSSHI

-2690 DDKVLREDIV
+2690 DDKALREGIV
-2700 HMLRGSSS
+2700 HMLKGNSSK
-2708 RPVIINSLLPKF
+2708 PVLIHSLLPKF

-2734 MKADVSDRPDLV
+2734 MKVEHSDRPDLQALA
-2746 FFRPMSIKLQQANG
+2746 FFRPMSIKLQQVNVASE
-2760 TTNKESDQWWVV
+2760 KEPDQWWVV
-2772 EECVPILKSSSE
+2772 QECSPVLASSDQ
-2784 HNCHNIEIVVFS
+2784 NCHSIEIVVFN

>member
-1 MAGDLMVGMLYNLL
+1 MAGDLAVGMVYNLL
-15 LPLLLLTASTFRYNG
+15 LPLLLLTEMHNVYGQLLRGYRTRPPGYVLEVKQFQSSTLPVLFSASSFRYNG
-30 LSLVYFLFLLTLPLL
+30 LSVVYFIFLLIVPLL
-45 PNPSLATLKGKT
+45 PNPTLASLKGST
-57 GQFLHVITYTSLTF
+57 GQFLRTIIYTSVTF
-71 LTLQCFMQIPFAY
+71 LALQCFMQIPFAY
-84 IPPHVSGIW
+84 IPAKGSGPWEDI
-93 DDFLYHLGIVRFSSV
+93 LYHFGIVRFSLV
-108 DPGNIVR
+108 GAGDVVR
-115 LLAPDVGILF
+115 YLAPDFGLLV
-125 SSLFILRL
+125 STLFILRL
-133 CRKLL
+133 CKKLL
-138 RPVPQVNLHENGI
+138 RPAPQISLHDNGI
-151 PPSDTDDVE
+151 TNPHPEDVETSDTETEED
-160 ISDTDSET
+160 SDSED
-168 GSETEGSSFDSS
+168 SSFDSS
-180 DQTTVPV
+180 EETTVPT
-187 QSGPPQFVQKL
+187 QTGPPQFVQKFL
-198 IVFAAGLRLL
+198 VFAAGLKLL

-219 VVTLLLGLAGITL
+219 VVTLFLGLAGIIL
-232 PSLTSGVYFGV
+232 PSLTSSLYFGT
-243 FLGLVWWWVFSRSI
+243 FLGLVWWWIFSRSI
-257 RMLIF
+257 SLLLF
-262 SSLCVMMAI
+262 SALCVMMAI
-271 FSGGHLVALYLYQL
+271 FSGGHLLVLYLYQL
-285 PLSQELVPPDD
+285 PIAQQLVPHEDV
-296 IYARLFGMTGVIR
+296 YARLFGMTGVIETHPSR
-309 TNSSDPHTLGLHS
+309 PYSLGLHA

-329 INPLVLLLLYYT
+329 INPVVLLLTYYT
-341 LVALLHKWITI
+341 LIALLHKWVHV
-352 TEVCDYEGED
+352 TEED
-362 VSEACESPVE
+362 DDDDDGCESPVE
-372 SPDVPPSFSRVLYIS
+372 SPDVPPSFSRVIYITGDKQEVTDGYIS
-387 GDRRELLSSTD
+387 QRKLVNQHGNHLTITDEDTHLPDEPAILLSTC
-398 EETYLPEEPMILM
+398 
-411 TEASWQDVQCNQLGS
+411 SWQDQKNDLGS
-426 PLGEASYTI
+426 LLGGAGYSN
-435 CYSPPHYERK
+435 CY
-445 GSLSQDTENNGEME
+445 
-459 KNEEVSESLPETLP
+459 P
-473 PPSGPSGLVIF
+473 PPQYGDKDLDSNESNCEEDGERDEPDQSRAETVAPDSGPSGLVIF
-484 GQLVQKHSYVSALI
+484 GRLVQKHSYVSALI
-498 IMMVWSIT
+498 IMMIWSIT

-524 MRDRRKYAMM
+524 MRDRRRYAMM
-534 SAPFLSIYGTVLV
+534 SAPVLAVYGTALV
-547 VLGYLSGLR
+547 TLGFLSGLR
-556 LSRAE
+556 LSRSE
-561 LYPGVPLT
+561 LYPALPPA
-569 VIVDFDLNSYYPAP
+569 VIVDFDLNSYHPAP

-589 KVFYSFSFWLMFR
+589 KVLYSLSFWLMFR
-602 QQLKERQEQQSLKAQ
+602 QQLKERAEAQSLKAE
-617 SLDDVK
+617 SLDEVK
-623 VMPSEESQPS
+623 VMSEEESQAS
-633 PLVAKLISGVKGVLV
+633 PLAVMMMSGVKGTLV

-654 CCSMFFVISFSG
+654 CCSMFFVVSFSG

-678 FLLCVVLYQIH
+678 FLFCVVLYQTR
-689 YDTWRRLLKIFWA
+689 YDVWRRVLKTFWA

-708 MVVLIVIY
+708 MVVLIAVY
-716 MYQFRSVSGL
+716 MYQFRSVSAL
-726 FKQIMGMSEEGLRD
+726 FRQIMGMSEDGLRD

-764 CILQLHYFNSDFLT
+764 CILQLHYFNSDFLE
-778 LTDLENVPVRQKS
+778 LTDLDNVPVRHVSSDEELKS
-791 RFNSAF
+791 SIAVIRDTIKETIAKFRN
-797 DLLQGT
+797 
-803 AIFTKLDLKNACYLV
+803 K
-818 KIWDDDKWKT
+818 
-828 LAKEQMGNGKS
+828 LAKEQMGAGKS
-839 QETLDSIGL
+839 QDTLDSVGL
-848 QSSSVEGDEEQEGTV
+848 QMSSEKDPEEEPS
-863 GEETVQSTGEDKW
+863 EAGEDSPPSTAAVDQW
-876 VVIVDRASLLLI
+876 DVIVDRASLLLY
-888 QALLGLYRLQE
+888 QALTGLHRLQE
-899 LGWRLLELHSLKI
+899 LIWRLMELHSLKI

-920 SLQEVSLMNL
+920 SLQEVSLMNM
-930 LFLVLWVFAL
+930 LFLVFWVFAL

-945 RPLASTIS
+945 RPLASSVS
-953 AVWACVMV
+953 AVHACIMV

-978 SNCIAGFLPSNSSG
+978 SNCTAGLLQSNSSG
-992 LDDVVKL
+992 FTEEEDLRS
-999 KENMVELL
+999 NMVELL
-1007 QRSIL
+1007 SRSLL

-1040 LMVLG
+1040 LMILG
-1045 LLVFDTTVHR
+1045 LLVFEATVSR
-1055 HQLYFRLHNSL
+1055 HQLYFRLHNDL
-1066 KVPLFSIIFQ
+1066 KPPPFSILFQ
-1076 GITRQHLD
+1076 GITRQNLD
-1084 HGILPCIK
+1084 HAILPCIK
-1092 YYINFFFYKFGLEVS
+1092 YFINFFFYKFGLEVS

-1125 HSCALLAVLSRRR
+1125 HSCALLLVLSRRR

-1156 MVLQYVLCIGIPPAF
+1156 MVLQYLLCIGIPPAL
-1171 CVDYPWRTAAK
+1171 CVDYPWRTAYR

-1190 WFYLPDFAMTPNPS
+1190 WFYMPDFAMRPNPL

-1215 SSLQWQVFEEENRAA
+1215 ASLQWQVFEEENRAV

-1251 QFIPVDNF
+1251 QFIPVNNF

-1337 AMKNLVSLGSCA
+1337 AMKNLLSLGSCA

-1354 MKNTCW
+1354 LKSGCW

-1368 CTIKGYDVPTPNDN
+1368 CTIKGYDVPEPDDE

-1403 IQRRVFLSY
+1403 AQRRVFLSY
-1412 YFLYVVSELKSSKI
+1412 YFLYVVSDLKSSKI

-1433 LFEAKVKKQVAA
+1433 LFEAKVKKLVAA
-1445 RLELEKKSVETLKKQ
+1445 RLEVEKKSVVTLKKQ

-1469 GRPTPAAGPPSDQIK
+1469 GRPAPMELAGPEEPTEGDE
-1484 ALSDDEKAKRDA
+1484 EKAKKDT

-1505 KPGVE
+1505 SPGVE

-1527 EVIEKKEEEEPPKKK
+1527 EGTEKKEEEQPSKKK

-1547 AYDAWVTSSKKALRD
+1547 AYEAWVTSSKNALKD
-1562 LKKEKKK
+1562 HKKEKKK

-1578 KKELQRQQGIDKVES
+1578 KKELQKKQGIERADS
-1593 SEDEPEE
+1593 SEDELDEITVDEEAPEE
-1600 SMVEEEPEEI
+1600 

-1623 FSWVFVQSL
+1623 FGWAFVQSL
-1632 LDDLTDG
+1632 LDDLTEG

-1645 DSRDISKVL
+1645 DSLAISKVL
-1654 SFERALLNQQL
+1654 LLERALLNQQL

-1670 VSQESVKQFYEN
+1670 VSQESVKQFYES
-1682 WKSRQNTMSSQEDL
+1682 WMSRQNTLSSREDL
-1696 DKSLPPP
+1696 DEPPP
-1703 CSPPAVPSS
+1703 PLGSPPAVPSLRRG
-1712 PHSYTKLK
+1712 YAKLK

-1735 MTDETMLLS
+1735 MTDETLLGS
-1744 RQPTQEDL
+1744 RQPTQEEL
-1752 DESPAADQLRR
+1752 EEPPPPLGPDQFRR
-1763 RLLKEANIDLTS
+1763 RLLKTGNVDLSS
-1775 FDAGDLS
+1775 FDTDDRS
-1782 PSMLEEHVAHVHSIL
+1782 PSLEDVALQEKHDAQDEDEEALEEREDWSTHS
-1797 QRLLENQLF
+1797 EEWDH
-1806 VKAEKREVSTCS
+1806 ASC
-1818 ISFLG
+1818 G
-1823 FIIAEGALKADLA
+1823 FEQDQD
-1836 RVKAIPL
+1836 
-1843 KTESQ
+1843 EDS
-1848 KLSPRYLGPFTI
+1848 
-1860 KRLINDLTVQ
+1860 
-1870 LDPPPSMRIHPTF
+1870 
-1883 HISCIKPLSASPLC
+1883 
-1897 PPPDPL
+1897 
-1903 PPLRVIDG
+1903 
-1911 QTTYTVEKI
+1911 
-1920 LDARRRGRGCQYL
+1920 RR
-1933 VDWKGSH
+1933 
-1940 EDGDHNLQVDDEI
+1940 
-1953 DAEVETKC
+1953 
-1961 DEEQKEDVKEEHKE
+1961 
-1975 GMEKDEEEE
+1975 EEEE
-1984 AQQKED
+1984 EEHTED
-1990 EHAESRECAS
+1990 GSVSLCFRDSDAEKS
-2000 LDFSDDEKSH
+2000 LDL
-2010 DPTESPR
+2010 PLSPR
-2017 PLTQETRNLTA
+2017 PLSQETRNLTA
-2028 SELLLNNMFE
+2028 SELLLNKMFE
-2038 NDEMSESD
+2038 NDEISESD
-2046 KFFGTLPRP
+2046 KFFLKLPRP

-2138 TSAYRGINAERPFA
+2138 TSAYRGINADRPFA
-2152 LPNIIGV
+2152 LPNILGV

-2194 EMPDFFKKMK
+2194 EMPDFFKKLK

-2211 VTGADKLDSKE
+2211 TQGSEKSGSKE
-2222 KPRHR
+2222 RPRC
-2227 LKFLPLQASSTSL
+2227 LKFLPLNASTTSL
-2240 FCRQKKCN
+2240 FCRRRRGDADT
-2248 SSESDEMKPKKQNS
+2248 DEAKPKKQS
-2262 KKKRRERLKVPLTR
+2262 SKKRRHQRNKTQLTR
-2276 KQRIRQQIRERMLQ
+2276 KQRLRQQIRERMLQ
-2290 VKAALIEVGLHIYL
+2290 AKAAIIEVGLHIYL

-2336 IVTIYGYWAFGK
+2336 IVTIYGYSAFGK
-2348 YSAAADITESL
+2348 YSSAADISESL

-2370 MLLIQFGTMIV
+2370 MLLMQFGTMIV

-2412 LPGVTERRFNRNP
+2412 LPGVTERRFNRNQI
-2425 VAQLWYFVK
+2425 AQLWYFVK

-2471 GFRMVPFLTELRA
+2471 GFRLVPFLTELRA

-2505 IYANIFVLKCWR
+2505 IYANIFILKCWR
-2517 ESEKKYPHPPGQKK
+2517 ESEKKFPHTPGQKK
-2531 KKVVKYGMGGFLIF
+2531 KKVVKYGMGGLLIF
-2545 ALISIIWFPLLFMSL
+2545 VLIGIIWFPLLFMSL
-2560 VQSAAGVTN
+2560 VQSAAGVIN
-2569 QPLDV
+2569 QPVDV

-2587 TMSAQEQNL
+2587 MMTAQEQNL
-2596 VPYTEARFNKLTKV
+2596 VPYTESAFNSLTKA

-2620 IMNYEAEDIVVAK
+2620 IMNYEAADMTVAK
-2633 IKSDSSLLWSISP
+2633 IKSDASLLWSISP
-2646 ASRAAMIR
+2646 ASRAAMIQ
-2654 ELSNSSHL
+2654 ELSNSS
-2662 YMTLRWTLLR
+2662 YIYITLRWTLLR
-2672 NASISMNAETVG
+2672 NASISMHPESAG
-2684 EHTVKF
+2684 EHTVKYE
-2690 DDKVLREDIV
+2690 DSLLREGIV
-2700 HMLRGSSS
+2700 QMLKGNGSK
-2708 RPVIINSLLPKF
+2708 PVIIDHLLPKF

-2734 MKADVSDRPDLV
+2734 MKVDVPQRPDLHALA
-2746 FFRPMSIKLQQANG
+2746 FFRPLSLKLEQ
-2760 TTNKESDQWWVV
+2760 ESSPNAEGDVDQWWVV
-2772 EECVPILKSSSE
+2772 EECSTGAKRSC
-2784 HNCHNIEIVVFS
+2784 NNIQIIIFS
-2796 DKVSPSSLGFLAG
+2796 DRVSPSSLGFLAG

>member
-1 MAGDLMVGMLYNLL
+1 
-15 LPLLLLTASTFRYNG
+15 
-30 LSLVYFLFLLTLPLL
+30 
-45 PNPSLATLKGKT
+45 
-57 GQFLHVITYTSLTF
+57 
-71 LTLQCFMQIPFAY
+71 
-84 IPPHVSGIW
+84 
-93 DDFLYHLGIVRFSSV
+93 
-108 DPGNIVR
+108 
-115 LLAPDVGILF
+115 
-125 SSLFILRL
+125 
-133 CRKLL
+133 
-138 RPVPQVNLHENGI
+138 
-151 PPSDTDDVE
+151 
-160 ISDTDSET
+160 
-168 GSETEGSSFDSS
+168 
-180 DQTTVPV
+180 
-187 QSGPPQFVQKL
+187 
-198 IVFAAGLRLL
+198 
-208 LSAIMNTAGKV
+208 
-219 VVTLLLGLAGITL
+219 
-232 PSLTSGVYFGV
+232 
-243 FLGLVWWWVFSRSI
+243 
-257 RMLIF
+257 
-262 SSLCVMMAI
+262 
-271 FSGGHLVALYLYQL
+271 
-285 PLSQELVPPDD
+285 
-296 IYARLFGMTGVIR
+296 
-309 TNSSDPHTLGLHS
+309 
-322 HVSWPDF
+322 
-329 INPLVLLLLYYT
+329 
-341 LVALLHKWITI
+341 
-352 TEVCDYEGED
+352 
-362 VSEACESPVE
+362 
-372 SPDVPPSFSRVLYIS
+372 
-387 GDRRELLSSTD
+387 
-398 EETYLPEEPMILM
+398 
-411 TEASWQDVQCNQLGS
+411 
-426 PLGEASYTI
+426 
-435 CYSPPHYERK
+435 
-445 GSLSQDTENNGEME
+445 
-459 KNEEVSESLPETLP
+459 
-473 PPSGPSGLVIF
+473 
-484 GQLVQKHSYVSALI
+484 
-498 IMMVWSIT
+498 
-506 YNNWLTFALL
+506 
-516 VWSCIIWM
+516 M
-524 MRDRRKYAMM
+524 MRDRRRYAMM
-534 SAPFLSIYGTVLV
+534 SAPFLAIYGTVLL
-547 VLGYLSGLR
+547 VLGFLSGLR

-561 LYPGVPLT
+561 LYPGLPPAL
-569 VIVDFDLNSYYPAP
+569 IADFDLNSYHPAP
-583 CVHLGA
+583 CIHLGA
-589 KVFYSFSFWLMFR
+589 KVFYSFSFWLVFR
-602 QQLKERQEQQSLKAQ
+602 QQLKERQEEQSLKEE
-617 SLDDVK
+617 SLDEVK
-623 VMPSEESQPS
+623 VMQPEESQPS
-633 PLVAKLISGVKGVLV
+633 PLVAMLISGVKGTLV

-654 CCSMFFVISFSG
+654 CCSMFFIVSFSG

-678 FLLCVVLYQIH
+678 FLFCVVLYQVR
-689 YDTWRRLLKIFWA
+689 YDVWRRILKTFWA

-708 MVVLIVIY
+708 MVVLIAIY
-716 MYQFRSVSGL
+716 LYQFRSVSGL
-726 FKQIMGMSEEGLRD
+726 FRQIMGMSEEGLRD

-778 LTDLENVPVRQKS
+778 LTDLDNIPVRQNS
-791 RFNSAF
+791 REEELRSSINVISETIKENIEKLQKR
-797 DLLQGT
+797 LL
-803 AIFTKLDLKNACYLV
+803 
-818 KIWDDDKWKT
+818 
-828 LAKEQMGNGKS
+828 KEQIGNGKS
-839 QETLDSIGL
+839 QETLDSIEL
-848 QSSSVEGDEEQEGTV
+848 QTSSEKGAEEQE
-863 GEETVQSTGEDKW
+863 ETTGDETAPSSHEDKW
-876 VVIVDRASLLLI
+876 VVIVDRASLLLF
-888 QALLGLYRLQE
+888 QALSGLHRLQE
-899 LGWRLLELHSLKI
+899 LSWRLLELHSLKI

-930 LFLVLWVFAL
+930 LFLVLWAFAL

-945 RPLASTIS
+945 RPMASSIS

-978 SNCIAGFLPSNSSG
+978 SNCTAGLVASNSSDLNDG
-992 LDDVVKL
+992 V
-999 KENMVELL
+999 EIRGNMMELL
-1007 QRSIL
+1007 RRSVL

-1018 PVYWCGALRKCEG
+1018 PVYWCGALLKCEG

-1045 LLVFDTTVHR
+1045 LLVFEATVHR
-1055 HQLYFRLHNSL
+1055 HQLYFRLHNNL
-1066 KVPLFSIIFQ
+1066 KAPHFSIIFQ

-1084 HGILPCIK
+1084 QGILPCIK
-1092 YYINFFFYKFGLEVS
+1092 YFINFCFYKFGLEVS

-1156 MVLQYVLCIGIPPAF
+1156 MVLQYLLCIGIPPAL
-1171 CVDYPWRTAAK
+1171 CVDYPWRTAVQ

-1190 WFYLPDFAMTPNPS
+1190 WFYLPDFAMRPNPL
-1204 FIFYDYLLLIC
+1204 FIFYDHLLLLC

-1241 SRSLDPCSFN
+1241 SRNLDPCSFN
-1251 QFIPVDNF
+1251 QFIPVNNF
-1259 LHCRSY
+1259 LHCRCY

-1337 AMKNLVSLGSCA
+1337 AMKNLLSLGSCA
-1349 YLDSL
+1349 YLNSL
-1354 MKNTCW
+1354 LKNGCW

-1368 CTIKGYDVPTPNDN
+1368 CTIKGYDVPDPDDE

-1403 IQRRVFLSY
+1403 AQRRVFLSY
-1412 YFLYVVSELKSSKI
+1412 YFLYVVSDLKSSKI

-1445 RLELEKKSVETLKKQ
+1445 RLEMEKKSVETLKKQ

-1469 GRPTPAAGPPSDQIK
+1469 GRPAPADKPGLPADQERVTPG
-1484 ALSDDEKAKRDA
+1484 DDEKAKRDA

-1505 KPGVE
+1505 RPGVE

-1527 EVIEKKEEEEPPKKK
+1527 EVTEKKEEEEPPKKK

-1547 AYDAWVTSSKKALRD
+1547 AYNAWSTSSKTALKD
-1562 LKKEKKK
+1562 LKKEKKT
-1569 IKKEEKKKA
+1569 IQKEEKKRA
-1578 KKELQRQQGIDKVES
+1578 KRELQKQQGIDRTDS
-1593 SEDEPEE
+1593 SEDELDETT
-1600 SMVEEEPEEI
+1600 VEEEGEEE
-1610 KENILQRVISTLK
+1610 KENILQRIVSTLK
-1623 FSWVFVQSL
+1623 FSWVFLQSL
-1632 LDDLTDG
+1632 LDDLTQG

-1645 DSRDISKVL
+1645 DNVAISKVL
-1654 SFERALLNQQL
+1654 CFERTLLSQQQ

-1682 WKSRQNTMSSQEDL
+1682 WMSRQNTLSSQDGL
-1696 DKSLPPP
+1696 DDTLPPP
-1703 CSPPAVPSS
+1703 ASPPAVPSS
-1712 PHSYTKLK
+1712 HHAYAKLK
-1720 NQASKVSWGSSVSSC
+1720 NQASKVSWASSVSSC
-1735 MTDETMLLS
+1735 MTDETMLGS
-1744 RQPTQEDL
+1744 RQPTQEEL
-1752 DESPAADQLRR
+1752 DEPPTVTPIADQYRR
-1763 RLLKEANIDLTS
+1763 RLLKTANIDFTS
-1775 FDAGDLS
+1775 FETDEVLAS
-1782 PSMLEEHVAHVHSIL
+1782 CEEDTP
-1797 QRLLENQLF
+1797 QEEDPEKEKNEDEDNDG
-1806 VKAEKREVSTCS
+1806 EKRCEQEQEEAEEKEEQEEDDCEEEREEWDKETQLGEEDEGPDYPECTS
-1818 ISFLG
+1818 LG
-1823 FIIAEGALKADLA
+1823 FREG
-1836 RVKAIPL
+1836 
-1843 KTESQ
+1843 
-1848 KLSPRYLGPFTI
+1848 
-1860 KRLINDLTVQ
+1860 
-1870 LDPPPSMRIHPTF
+1870 
-1883 HISCIKPLSASPLC
+1883 
-1897 PPPDPL
+1897 
-1903 PPLRVIDG
+1903 DG
-1911 QTTYTVEKI
+1911 
-1920 LDARRRGRGCQYL
+1920 
-1933 VDWKGSH
+1933 
-1940 EDGDHNLQVDDEI
+1940 
-1953 DAEVETKC
+1953 
-1961 DEEQKEDVKEEHKE
+1961 
-1975 GMEKDEEEE
+1975 
-1984 AQQKED
+1984 
-1990 EHAESRECAS
+1990 
-2000 LDFSDDEKSH
+2000 EKSV
-2010 DPTESPR
+2010 DLTESPR
-2017 PLTQETRNLTA
+2017 PLSQETRNLTA

-2038 NDEMSESD
+2038 NDEIAESD
-2046 KFFGTLPRP
+2046 KFFLSLPRP
-2055 LKLLFA
+2055 LKLLLA

-2080 NHIVSASL
+2080 NHIVSASF

-2138 TSAYRGINAERPFA
+2138 SSAYRGINAERPFA

-2204 KKVDKKK
+2204 KKVDKRKM
-2211 VTGADKLDSKE
+2211 TGGDKIGSKGRA
-2222 KPRHR
+2222 PSR
-2227 LKFLPLQASSTSL
+2227 LRFLPLQASTTSM
-2240 FCRQKKCN
+2240 FCRRKRGD
-2248 SSESDEMKPKKQNS
+2248 SAESDEVKPKKQSS
-2262 KKKRRERLKVPLTR
+2262 KRKRRHQHKAPLTR

-2290 VKAALIEVGLHIYL
+2290 AKAAIIEVALHIYL

-2310 YDIIHPDYSPVCD
+2310 YDIIHPEYSPVCD

-2425 VAQLWYFVK
+2425 IAQLWYFVK

-2471 GFRMVPFLTELRA
+2471 GFRLVPFLTELRA

-2505 IYANIFVLKCWR
+2505 IYANIFILKCWR
-2517 ESEKKYPHPPGQKK
+2517 ESEKKYPHHPGQKK
-2531 KKVVKYGMGGFLIF
+2531 KKVVKYGMGGLIIF

-2569 QPLDV
+2569 QPVDV

-2587 TMSAQEQNL
+2587 SMSAQEQNL
-2596 VPYTEARFNKLTKV
+2596 VSFSEAGFNRLTKV

-2620 IMNYEAEDIVVAK
+2620 IMNYMAEDIVVAK
-2633 IKSDSSLLWSISP
+2633 IKSDASLLWSISP
-2646 ASRAAMIR
+2646 ASREAMIQ
-2654 ELSNSSHL
+2654 ELSNSTHI
-2662 YMTLRWTLLR
+2662 YITLRWTLLR
-2672 NASISMNAETVG
+2672 NASISMHAETAG

-2690 DDKVLREDIV
+2690 EDKALMEGIV
-2700 HMLRGSSS
+2700 HMLKGNSSK
-2708 RPVIINSLLPKF
+2708 PAIINSLLPKY
-2720 IRGPKGPESKMATR
+2720 IRGNRGPESKMATR
-2734 MKADVSDRPDLV
+2734 MEVEHSDRPDLLALS
-2746 FFRPMSIKLQQANG
+2746 FFRPMSIKLEQADG
-2760 TTNKESDQWWVV
+2760 TSEREAEQWWVV
-2772 EECVPILKSSSE
+2772 EECSPVLVSSD
-2784 HNCHNIEIVVFS
+2784 HKCHSIEIVVFS
-2796 DKVSPSSLGFLAG
+2796 DKVSPSSVGFLAG

>member
-1 MAGDLMVGMLYNLL
+1 MAGDLVVGILYNLS
-15 LPLLLLTASTFRYNG
+15 LPLLLLLASSFRYNG
-30 LSLVYFLFLLTLPLL
+30 LSVVYFVFLLILPLL
-45 PNPSLATLKGKT
+45 PNPSLATMKGKT
-57 GQFLHVITYTSLTF
+57 GQFLRSIIYTSVTF
-71 LTLQCFMQIPFAY
+71 LALQCFMQIPFAY
-84 IPPHVSGIW
+84 IPPHASGVW
-93 DDFLYHLGIVRFSSV
+93 EDVLYHLGIVRFSSV
-108 DPGNIVR
+108 GAGNIVR
-115 LLAPDVGILF
+115 LLAPDVGVAF
-125 SSLFILRL
+125 SSTFILRL

-138 RPVPQVNLHENGI
+138 RPAPQVSLHENGI
-151 PPSDTDDVE
+151 PPTDPEDVE
-160 ISDTDSET
+160 TSDSESEG
-168 GSETEGSSFDSS
+168 GSNTEGSSFDSS
-180 DQTTVPV
+180 DETTVPV
-187 QSGPPQFVQKL
+187 QTGPPQFVQKL
-198 IVFAAGLRLL
+198 IVFAAGLKLL

-219 VVTLLLGLAGITL
+219 VVTLMLGLAGITL
-232 PSLTSGVYFGV
+232 PSLTSGVYFGA

-257 RMLIF
+257 TMLIF

-271 FSGGHLVALYLYQL
+271 FSGGHLLALYLYQL
-285 PLSQELVPPDD
+285 PLSQQLIPPDD
-296 IYARLFGMTGVIR
+296 VYARLFGMTGVIR
-309 TNSSDPHTLGLHS
+309 TSSSYPHSLGLHP

-341 LVALLHKWITI
+341 LVALLHKWVHI
-352 TEVCDYEGED
+352 TEENDDEE
-362 VSEACESPVE
+362 CESPVE
-372 SPDVPPSFSRVLYIS
+372 SPEVPPSFSRVIYIS
-387 GDRRELLSSTD
+387 GDKQELLSSTD
-398 EETYLPEEPMILM
+398 EETYLPDEPMILM
-411 TEASWQDVQCNQLGS
+411 SAASWQDVHSSNLGS
-426 PLGEASYTI
+426 LLGGAGYTN
-435 CYSPPHYERK
+435 CYSPPHYEGK
-445 GSLSQDTENNGEME
+445 NSPSNETESEREME
-459 KNEEVSESLPETLP
+459 EKSKEVPQSQTESLP
-473 PPSGPSGLVIF
+473 PPSGPSGLVVF
-484 GQLVQKHSYVSALI
+484 GRLVQKHSYVSALI
-498 IMMVWSIT
+498 IMMIWSIT
-506 YNNWLTFALL
+506 YNNWLTFTLL

-524 MRDRRKYAMM
+524 MRDRRRYAMM
-534 SAPFLSIYGTVLV
+534 SAPFLAIYGTILV
-547 VLGYLSGLR
+547 VLGFLSGLR

-561 LYPGVPLT
+561 LYPGLPPA
-569 VIVDFDLNSYYPAP
+569 VIVDFDLNSYHPAP

-602 QQLKERQEQQSLKAQ
+602 QQLKERQEEQRLKAE

-623 VMPSEESQPS
+623 VVPPEESPPS
-633 PLVAKLISGVKGVLV
+633 PLVAMLISGVKGMLV

-654 CCSMFFVISFSG
+654 CCSMFFVVSFSG

-678 FLLCVVLYQIH
+678 FLFCVVLYQTR
-689 YDTWRRLLKIFWA
+689 YDVWRRLLKTFWA

-708 MVVLIVIY
+708 MVVLIAIY
-716 MYQFRSVSGL
+716 MYQFRSVSSL
-726 FKQIMGMSEEGLRD
+726 FRQIMGMSEEGLRD

-764 CILQLHYFNSDFLT
+764 CILQLHYFNADFLT
-778 LTDLENVPVRQKS
+778 LTDLDDVPVRQAS
-791 RFNSAF
+791 RQEELRSSVGVISDTIKENIEKF
-797 DLLQGT
+797 Q
-803 AIFTKLDLKNACYLV
+803 KRLV
-818 KIWDDDKWKT
+818 
-828 LAKEQMGNGKS
+828 KEQMGGGRS
-839 QETLDSIGL
+839 QETLDSVGL
-848 QSSSVEGDEEQEGTV
+848 QPSPEKGAEDQEETT
-863 GEETVQSTGEDKW
+863 GEETMQSSREDKW
-876 VVIVDRASLLLI
+876 IVIVDRASLLLI
-888 QALLGLYRLQE
+888 QTLSGLYRLQE
-899 LGWRLLELHSLKI
+899 LCWRLLELHSLKI

-920 SLQEVSLMNL
+920 SLQEVSLMNS

-945 RPLASTIS
+945 RPLASSIS

-978 SNCIAGFLPSNSSG
+978 SNCTAGLLPSNSSL
-992 LDDVVKL
+992 LDDGAEL
-999 KENMVELL
+999 KGNLVELL
-1007 QRSIL
+1007 RRSIL
-1012 YIEPVD
+1012 YVEPVD
-1018 PVYWCGALRKCEG
+1018 PIYWCGALRKCEG

-1045 LLVFDTTVHR
+1045 LLVFEATIHR
-1055 HQLYFRLHNSL
+1055 HQLYYRLHNDL
-1066 KVPLFSIIFQ
+1066 KPPPFSIIFQ

-1092 YYINFFFYKFGLEVS
+1092 YFINFFYYKFGLEIS

-1116 QRMDFYALL
+1116 QRMDFYALF

-1156 MVLQYVLCIGIPPAF
+1156 MVLQYLLCIGIPPAL
-1171 CVDYPWRTAAK
+1171 CVDYPWRTALE

-1190 WFYLPDFAMTPNPS
+1190 WFYMPDFAMRPDPM
-1204 FIFYDYLLLIC
+1204 FIFYDHLLLLC

-1259 LHCRSY
+1259 LHCRCY

-1337 AMKNLVSLGSCA
+1337 AMKNLLSLGACA

-1354 MKNTCW
+1354 LKNSCW

-1368 CTIKGYDVPTPNDN
+1368 CTIKGYDVPDPDDE

-1403 IQRRVFLSY
+1403 AQRRVFLSY
-1412 YFLYVVSELKSSKI
+1412 YFLYVVSDLKSSKI

-1433 LFEAKVKKQVAA
+1433 LFEAKVKKLVAA
-1445 RLELEKKSVETLKKQ
+1445 RLEMEKKSVETLKKQ

-1469 GRPTPAAGPPSDQIK
+1469 SRPTPADKEKPPADQEQV
-1484 ALSDDEKAKRDA
+1484 ALDNEEKAKRDA

-1505 KPGVE
+1505 RPGVE

-1527 EVIEKKEEEEPPKKK
+1527 EVRGEEKKEEEKPPKKK

-1547 AYDAWVTSSKKALRD
+1547 AYDAWVTSSKSALKN
-1562 LKKEKKK
+1562 LKTEKKK
-1569 IKKEEKKKA
+1569 MKKEEKKA
-1578 KKELQRQQGIDKVES
+1578 KRELQRQQGIERADS
-1593 SEDEPEE
+1593 SEDDLEE
-1600 SMVEEEPEEI
+1600 SIVEEEPEEG

-1623 FSWVFVQSL
+1623 FGWVFVQSL
-1632 LDDLTDG
+1632 LDDLTEG

-1645 DSRDISKVL
+1645 DSRGISKVL
-1654 SFERALLNQQL
+1654 HFERALLNQQQ

-1670 VSQESVKQFYEN
+1670 VSQESVKQFYES
-1682 WKSRQNTMSSQEDL
+1682 WLSRQSTMSSQDDL
-1696 DKSLPPP
+1696 DESTPPP
-1703 CSPPAVPSS
+1703 SSPPAATSS
-1712 PHSYTKLK
+1712 RVAYAKLK
-1720 NQASKVSWGSSVSSC
+1720 NQASKVSWGSSFSSC
-1735 MTDETMLLS
+1735 MTDETMLGS
-1744 RQPTQEDL
+1744 RQPTQEEL
-1752 DESPAADQLRR
+1752 DEPPAVIPAAAQLRR
-1763 RLLKEANIDLTS
+1763 RLLKEANVDMTS
-1775 FDAGDLS
+1775 FDTEQLLPSCEGFAPHKEEQEEENDEKDSEGDRKQEQEQ
-1782 PSMLEEHVAHVHSIL
+1782 EE
-1797 QRLLENQLF
+1797 E
-1806 VKAEKREVSTCS
+1806 EKE
-1818 ISFLG
+1818 
-1823 FIIAEGALKADLA
+1823 EQQD
-1836 RVKAIPL
+1836 
-1843 KTESQ
+1843 
-1848 KLSPRYLGPFTI
+1848 
-1860 KRLINDLTVQ
+1860 N
-1870 LDPPPSMRIHPTF
+1870 
-1883 HISCIKPLSASPLC
+1883 
-1897 PPPDPL
+1897 
-1903 PPLRVIDG
+1903 
-1911 QTTYTVEKI
+1911 
-1920 LDARRRGRGCQYL
+1920 
-1933 VDWKGSH
+1933 
-1940 EDGDHNLQVDDEI
+1940 
-1953 DAEVETKC
+1953 AEVEKDEQTEQREEDECVKYPEC
-1961 DEEQKEDVKEEHKE
+1961 TSLELREIDEEK
-1975 GMEKDEEEE
+1975 G
-1984 AQQKED
+1984 
-1990 EHAESRECAS
+1990 
-2000 LDFSDDEKSH
+2000 LDLPD
-2010 DPTESPR
+2010 SPR
-2017 PLTQETRNLTA
+2017 PLSQETRNLTA
-2028 SELLLNNMFE
+2028 SELLLNKMFE
-2038 NDEMSESD
+2038 NDEISESD
-2046 KFFGTLPRP
+2046 RFFVTLPRP

-2080 NHIVSASL
+2080 NHIVSASF

-2211 VTGADKLDSKE
+2211 MTGGDKTGSKD
-2222 KPRHR
+2222 KPSRR
-2227 LKFLPLQASSTSL
+2227 LKFLPFQASTSSL
-2240 FCRQKKCN
+2240 FCRQKRG
-2248 SSESDEMKPKKQNS
+2248 ESAESVEVKPKKQSS
-2262 KKKRRERLKVPLTR
+2262 KKKRRERNKVPLTR
-2276 KQRIRQQIRERMLQ
+2276 KQRIRQQVRERMLQ
-2290 VKAALIEVGLHIYL
+2290 AKAAVIEVGLHIYL

-2310 YDIIHPDYSPVCD
+2310 YDIIHPEYSPVCD

-2370 MLLIQFGTMIV
+2370 MLLMQFGTMIV

-2391 LGKCVFQV
+2391 MGKCVFQV

-2505 IYANIFVLKCWR
+2505 IYANIFILKCWR

-2531 KKVVKYGMGGFLIF
+2531 KKVVKYGMGGFIIF

-2569 QPLDV
+2569 PPVDV

-2587 TMSAQEQNL
+2587 SMSAQEQNL
-2596 VPYTEARFNKLTKV
+2596 VPFTEAGFNKLTKV

-2620 IMNYEAEDIVVAK
+2620 IMNYFAEDIIVAK
-2633 IKSDSSLLWSISP
+2633 IKSDASLLWSISP
-2646 ASRAAMIR
+2646 ASRAAMIQ
-2654 ELSNSSHL
+2654 ELSNSSHI

-2690 DDKVLREDIV
+2690 DDKVLREGIV
-2700 HMLRGSSS
+2700 RMLKGNSSK
-2708 RPVIINSLLPKF
+2708 PVIINSLLPKF

-2734 MKADVSDRPDLV
+2734 MKVDLSERPDLQTLA
-2746 FFRPMSIKLQQANG
+2746 FFRPMSIKLQQV
-2760 TTNKESDQWWVV
+2760 NKTSEKDADQWWVV
-2772 EECVPILKSSSE
+2772 EECSPVLTSAE
-2784 HNCHNIEIVVFS
+2784 HKCHSIEIVVFS

>member
-1 MAGDLMVGMLYNLL
+1 MCDILL
-15 LPLLLLTASTFRYNG
+15 ASVVIRLLFIRCIKSARNSSKLAAVLFFFFFGWISTSDTIHYPPISSTFRYNG
-30 LSLVYFLFLLTLPLL
+30 LSVVYFLFLLTLPLL
-45 PNPSLATLKGKT
+45 PNPSLVTMKGKT
-57 GQFLHVITYTSLTF
+57 GQFLRLIVYTSLTL

-84 IPPHVSGIW
+84 IPPHVSGYW
-93 DDFLYHLGIVRFSSV
+93 EDFLYHVGIVRFSSV

-115 LLAPDVGILF
+115 LLAPDVGLLF
-125 SSLFILRL
+125 SSLFVLRL

-138 RPVPQVNLHENGI
+138 RSAPQVSVHENGI
-151 PPSDTDDVE
+151 PPSDPEEVE
-160 ISDTDSET
+160 TSDTESEGGSDSE
-168 GSETEGSSFDSS
+168 GLSFDSS
-180 DQTTVPV
+180 DETTVPV

-208 LSAIMNTAGKV
+208 MSAIMNTAGKV
-219 VVTLLLGLAGITL
+219 VVTLMLGLAGITL
-232 PSLTSGVYFGV
+232 PSITSGVYFGV

-257 RMLIF
+257 SLLLF
-262 SSLCVMMAI
+262 SSLSVMMAI
-271 FSGGHLVALYLYQL
+271 FSGGHLLALYLYQL
-285 PLSQELVPPDD
+285 PLSQQLVPPDD
-296 IYARLFGMTGVIR
+296 VYARLFGMTGVIK
-309 TNSSDPHTLGLHS
+309 TTSSDPHSLGLHP

-341 LVALLHKWITI
+341 LVALLHKWVHIPVEDTF
-352 TEVCDYEGED
+352 DGEK
-362 VSEACESPVE
+362 SESPAE
-372 SPDVPPSFSRVLYIS
+372 SPEALPSFSRVIYIS
-387 GDRRELLSSTD
+387 GDKQELLSSTD
-398 EETYLPEEPMILM
+398 DETYLPDEPMVLM
-411 TEASWQDVQCNQLGS
+411 TGSSWQDVHSNDLGS
-426 PLGEASYTI
+426 LLGGAGYTN
-435 CYSPPHYERK
+435 CYHPPQYEGK
-445 GSLSQDTENNGEME
+445 DSLSHETESERE
-459 KNEEVSESLPETLP
+459 TVDECEENLRTQTETSP

-524 MRDRRKYAMM
+524 MRDRRRYAMM
-534 SAPFLSIYGTVLV
+534 SAPFLAIYGTVLLL
-547 VLGYLSGLR
+547 LGFLSGLR

-561 LYPGVPLT
+561 LYPGLPPT
-569 VIVDFDLNSYYPAP
+569 VIVDFDLNSYHPAP

-589 KVFYSFSFWLMFR
+589 KVGRTWEVFYCFSFWLMFR
-602 QQLKERQEQQSLKAQ
+602 QQLKERKEEQSLKEE
-617 SLDDVK
+617 SLDEVK
-623 VMPSEESQPS
+623 VEPVEESQPS
-633 PLVAKLISGVKGVLV
+633 PLVAMLISGLKGMLV

-678 FLLCVVLYQIH
+678 FLLCVGLYQIR
-689 YDTWRRLLKIFWA
+689 YDVWRRVLKTFWA

-708 MVVLIVIY
+708 MVVLIAIY

-726 FKQIMGMSEEGLRD
+726 FRQIMGMSEEGLRD

-764 CILQLHYFNSDFLT
+764 CILQLHYFNSDFLI
-778 LTDLENVPVRQKS
+778 LTDLDNVPVRQAS
-791 RFNSAF
+791 REEELRSSVNVISETIKENIEKF
-797 DLLQGT
+797 Q
-803 AIFTKLDLKNACYLV
+803 KRLV
-818 KIWDDDKWKT
+818 
-828 LAKEQMGNGKS
+828 KEQMGSGKS
-839 QETLDSIGL
+839 QETLDNIGL
-848 QSSSVEGDEEQEGTV
+848 QSSSEKGAEEQE
-863 GEETVQSTGEDKW
+863 ETTGDESVPGSPEDKW

-888 QALLGLYRLQE
+888 QALLGLQKFQE
-899 LGWRLLELHSLKI
+899 QSWRLLELHSLKI

-920 SLQEVSLMNL
+920 SLQEVSLMNF
-930 LFLVLWVFAL
+930 LFLALWVFAL

-945 RPLASTIS
+945 RPLASSIS

-969 KVIKPLDYS
+969 KVIKPEDYS
-978 SNCIAGFLPSNSSG
+978 SNCTAGLAPSNSSG
-992 LDDVVKL
+992 LEDEVEL
-999 KENMVELL
+999 KESMMELL
-1007 QRSIL
+1007 RRSIL

-1045 LLVFDTTVHR
+1045 LLVFEATVYR
-1055 HQLYFRLHNSL
+1055 HQLFFRLRNDL
-1066 KVPLFSIIFQ
+1066 KPPPFSIIFH

-1084 HGILPCIK
+1084 QGVVPCIK
-1092 YYINFFFYKFGLEVS
+1092 YFINFCFYKFGLEIS

-1125 HSCALLAVLSRRR
+1125 HSCALMAVLSRRR

-1156 MVLQYVLCIGIPPAF
+1156 MVLQYLLCIGIPPAF
-1171 CVDYPWRTAAK
+1171 CVDYPWRTAVQ

-1190 WFYLPDFAMTPNPS
+1190 WFYLPDFAMRPNPS
-1204 FIFYDYLLLIC
+1204 FIFYDYLLLLC

-1259 LHCRSY
+1259 LHCRCY

-1337 AMKNLVSLGSCA
+1337 AMKNLLSLGSCA

-1354 MKNTCW
+1354 LKNSCW

-1368 CTIKGYDVPTPNDN
+1368 CTIKGYDVPEPDDE

-1403 IQRRVFLSY
+1403 AQRRVFLSY
-1412 YFLYVVSELKSSKI
+1412 YFLYVVSDLKSSKI

-1433 LFEAKVKKQVAA
+1433 LFEAKVKKLIAA
-1445 RLELEKKSVETLKKQ
+1445 RLEMEKKSVETLKKQ

-1469 GRPTPAAGPPSDQIK
+1469 SRPAATDKPALPADQEQVT
-1484 ALSDDEKAKRDA
+1484 LGDDEKAKRDA

-1505 KPGVE
+1505 QPGVE

-1527 EVIEKKEEEEPPKKK
+1527 EVPENKEEEEPPKKK

-1547 AYDAWVTSSKKALRD
+1547 AYNAWVTSSKSALKD

-1569 IKKEEKKKA
+1569 RKKEEKKRVKR
-1578 KKELQRQQGIDKVES
+1578 ELQKQQGIDRTDS
-1593 SEDEPEE
+1593 SEEELDE
-1600 SMVEEEPEEI
+1600 SFVEEEEEEE

-1623 FSWVFVQSL
+1623 FSWVFVQSF
-1632 LDDLTDG
+1632 LDDLTEG

-1645 DSRDISKVL
+1645 DNLDISKVL
-1654 SFERALLNQQL
+1654 RFERALLNQQQ

-1682 WKSRQNTMSSQEDL
+1682 WMSRQNTLSSQDDL
-1696 DKSLPPP
+1696 DDSLPPP
-1703 CSPPAVPSS
+1703 SSPPAVPSS
-1712 PHSYTKLK
+1712 QHAYTKLK
-1720 NQASKVSWGSSVSSC
+1720 NQASKLSWGSSVSSC
-1735 MTDETMLLS
+1735 MTDETMLGS
-1744 RQPTQEDL
+1744 RQPTQEEL
-1752 DESPAADQLRR
+1752 DEPPVVPPAADQLRR
-1763 RLLKEANIDLTS
+1763 RLLKTANIDLTS
-1775 FDAGDLS
+1775 METDELS
-1782 PSMLEEHVAHVHSIL
+1782 PSQEDDAPQKRVHEQEEDD
-1797 QRLLENQLF
+1797 E
-1806 VKAEKREVSTCS
+1806 EDT
-1818 ISFLG
+1818 
-1823 FIIAEGALKADLA
+1823 EGAKC
-1836 RVKAIPL
+1836 
-1843 KTESQ
+1843 EQ
-1848 KLSPRYLGPFTI
+1848 E
-1860 KRLINDLTVQ
+1860 Q
-1870 LDPPPSMRIHPTF
+1870 
-1883 HISCIKPLSASPLC
+1883 
-1897 PPPDPL
+1897 
-1903 PPLRVIDG
+1903 
-1911 QTTYTVEKI
+1911 
-1920 LDARRRGRGCQYL
+1920 
-1933 VDWKGSH
+1933 
-1940 EDGDHNLQVDDEI
+1940 
-1953 DAEVETKC
+1953 VETA
-1961 DEEQKEDVKEEHKE
+1961 
-1975 GMEKDEEEE
+1975 EEEE
-1984 AQQKED
+1984 QREEKKHEVERQELNVEMQQREED
-1990 EHAESRECAS
+1990 ECADYPECTS
-2000 LDFSDDEKSH
+2000 LDFRESDGEKSINL
-2010 DPTESPR
+2010 TQSPR
-2017 PLTQETRNLTA
+2017 PLSQETRNLTA
-2028 SELLLNNMFE
+2028 SELLLNK
-2038 NDEMSESD
+2038 S
-2046 KFFGTLPRP
+2046 
-2055 LKLLFA
+2055 LLFA

-2080 NHIVSASL
+2080 NHIVSASF

-2099 WAMLSVPRPTKRF
+2099 WAMLSVPRPSKRF

-2211 VTGADKLDSKE
+2211 MSGGDKTGSKDKSQ
-2222 KPRHR
+2222 RR
-2227 LKFLPLQASSTSL
+2227 LKFLPLQASTTSI
-2240 FCRQKKCN
+2240 FCRRKRDN
-2248 SSESDEMKPKKQNS
+2248 SAEPDEVKPKKQHS
-2262 KKKRRERLKVPLTR
+2262 KKKRRQHHKVPLTR
-2276 KQRIRQQIRERMLQ
+2276 KQMIRQRIRERMLQ
-2290 VKAALIEVGLHIYL
+2290 ARAAIIEVGLHIYL

-2370 MLLIQFGTMIV
+2370 MLLMQFGTMIV

-2505 IYANIFVLKCWR
+2505 IYANIFILKCWR
-2517 ESEKKYPHPPGQKK
+2517 ESEKKYPHTPGQKK
-2531 KKVVKYGMGGFLIF
+2531 KKVVKYGMGGFIIF

-2569 QPLDV
+2569 QPVDV

-2587 TMSAQEQNL
+2587 TMSAQEHNL
-2596 VPYTEARFNKLTKV
+2596 VPYTENGFNQLTKI

-2620 IMNYEAEDIVVAK
+2620 IMNYVAEDIVVAK
-2633 IKSDSSLLWSISP
+2633 IKSDASLLWSISP
-2646 ASRAAMIR
+2646 ASREAMIQ
-2654 ELSNSSHL
+2654 ELSNSSYI

-2690 DDKVLREDIV
+2690 EDKALREGIV
-2700 HMLRGSSS
+2700 HMLKGNSSK
-2708 RPVIINSLLPKF
+2708 PLLINSLLPKF
-2720 IRGPKGPESKMATR
+2720 IRGPRGPESKMATR
-2734 MKADVSDRPDLV
+2734 MKVDTLFDLTPARLPSEHSDRPDLQALA
-2746 FFRPMSIKLQQANG
+2746 FFRPMLIKLKQVNG
-2760 TTNKESDQWWVV
+2760 ASDSEPDQWWVV
-2772 EECVPILKSSSE
+2772 EECSPVLTSSNLK
-2784 HNCHNIEIVVFS
+2784 CHSIEIVVFS

>member
-1 MAGDLMVGMLYNLL
+1 ME
-15 LPLLLLTASTFRYNG
+15 S
-30 LSLVYFLFLLTLPLL
+30 
-45 PNPSLATLKGKT
+45 
-57 GQFLHVITYTSLTF
+57 
-71 LTLQCFMQIPFAY
+71 
-84 IPPHVSGIW
+84 
-93 DDFLYHLGIVRFSSV
+93 
-108 DPGNIVR
+108 
-115 LLAPDVGILF
+115 
-125 SSLFILRL
+125 
-133 CRKLL
+133 
-138 RPVPQVNLHENGI
+138 
-151 PPSDTDDVE
+151 SDTE
-160 ISDTDSET
+160 SED
-168 GSETEGSSFDSS
+168 GCDTEGSSFDSS
-180 DQTTVPV
+180 EETTVKV
-187 QSGPPQFVQKL
+187 QSEPPQFVQKL
-198 IVFAAGLRLL
+198 IMFAAGLKLL

-243 FLGLVWWWVFSRSI
+243 FLGLVWWWIFSRSI
-257 RMLIF
+257 SMLLF

-271 FSGGHLVALYLYQL
+271 FSAGHLLALYLYQL
-285 PLSQELVPPDD
+285 PMSQQLVPPDD

-309 TNSSDPHTLGLHS
+309 TNISDPHTLGLHP
-322 HVSWPDF
+322 HVCWPDF
-329 INPLVLLLLYYT
+329 INPFVLLLLYYT
-341 LVALLHKWITI
+341 LIALLHKWVHITD
-352 TEVCDYEGED
+352 EVCGNN
-362 VSEACESPVE
+362 
-372 SPDVPPSFSRVLYIS
+372 VL
-387 GDRRELLSSTD
+387 
-398 EETYLPEEPMILM
+398 
-411 TEASWQDVQCNQLGS
+411 C
-426 PLGEASYTI
+426 I
-435 CYSPPHYERK
+435 CHC
-445 GSLSQDTENNGEME
+445 Q
-459 KNEEVSESLPETLP
+459 
-473 PPSGPSGLVIF
+473 
-484 GQLVQKHSYVSALI
+484 
-498 IMMVWSIT
+498 VWSIT

-524 MRDRRKYAMM
+524 MRDRRRYAMM
-534 SAPFLSIYGTVLV
+534 SAPFLALYGTVLV
-547 VLGYLSGLR
+547 VLGFLSGLR

-561 LYPGVPLT
+561 LYPGLPMT
-569 VIVDFDLNSYYPAP
+569 VIVL
-583 CVHLGA
+583 
-589 KVFYSFSFWLMFR
+589 YSFSFWVTFR
-602 QQLKERQEQQSLKAQ
+602 QQLKERKEEQNKRAE
-617 SLDDVK
+617 SLDEVK
-623 VMPSEESQPS
+623 VLSSAEEESQPS
-633 PLVAKLISGVKGVLV
+633 PIVAMLISGLKGMLV

-654 CCSMFFVISFSG
+654 CCSMFFVVSFSG

-678 FLLCVVLYQIH
+678 FLFCVVLYQIR
-689 YDTWRRLLKIFWA
+689 YDVWRRVLKTFWA

-708 MVVLIVIY
+708 MVVLIFIY
-716 MYQFRSVSGL
+716 MYQFRSVSAL
-726 FKQIMGMSEEGLRD
+726 FRQIMGMSEEGLRD
-740 LGLERYDTVEL
+740 LGLERYSTVEL

-759 AFLLA
+759 TFLLA
-764 CILQLHYFNSDFLT
+764 CILQLHYFNLDFLT
-778 LTDLENVPVRQKS
+778 LTDLENVPVRERS
-791 RFNSAF
+791 R
-797 DLLQGT
+797 
-803 AIFTKLDLKNACYLV
+803 LV
-818 KIWDDDKWKT
+818 
-828 LAKEQMGNGKS
+828 KEQMGSGKS
-839 QETLDSIGL
+839 QETLDSIEL
-848 QSSSVEGDEEQEGTV
+848 QTSSEKGAEDQEEP
-863 GEETVQSTGEDKW
+863 QSEDISPEDKW
-876 VVIVDRASLLLI
+876 IVIVDRASLLLI
-888 QALLGLYRLQE
+888 QTISGLQKTQE
-899 LGWRLLELHSLKI
+899 LCWRLMELHSLKI

-920 SLQEVSLMNL
+920 SLQEVSLMNF
-930 LFLVLWVFAL
+930 LFLALWVFAL
-940 PFPRL
+940 PFPKL
-945 RPLASTIS
+945 RPLASSIS

-978 SNCIAGFLPSNSSG
+978 SNLDGEMEVMGNIA
-992 LDDVVKL
+992 
-999 KENMVELL
+999 ELL
-1007 QRSIL
+1007 RRSIL

-1045 LLVFDTTVHR
+1045 LLVFEATVHR
-1055 HQLYFRLHNSL
+1055 HQLYFRLHNDL
-1066 KVPLFSIIFQ
+1066 KPPPFSIIFK

-1084 HGILPCIK
+1084 HGVLPCIK
-1092 YYINFFFYKFGLEVS
+1092 YFINFFFYKFGLEIS

-1125 HSCALLAVLSRRR
+1125 HSCALMAVLSRRR
-1138 RKAIGE
+1138 RKSIGE

-1156 MVLQYVLCIGIPPAF
+1156 MVLQYLLCIGIPPAF
-1171 CVDYPWRTAAK
+1171 CVDYPWRTAVK

-1190 WFYLPDFAMTPNPS
+1190 WFYLPDFAMRPNPS
-1204 FIFYDYLLLIC
+1204 FIFYDHLLLLC
-1215 SSLQWQVFEEENRAA
+1215 SSLQWQVFVEENRAA

-1259 LHCRSY
+1259 LHCRCY

-1306 FMLFGGSVLMQP
+1306 FMLFGSSVLMQP

-1337 AMKNLVSLGSCA
+1337 AMKNLLSLGSCG

-1354 MKNTCW
+1354 LKNSCW

-1368 CTIKGYDVPTPNDN
+1368 CTIKGYDVPEPDDE

-1403 IQRRVFLSY
+1403 VQRRAFLSY

-1426 LASRGAE
+1426 LASR
-1433 LFEAKVKKQVAA
+1433 F
-1445 RLELEKKSVETLKKQ
+1445 
-1460 MEKIKSKQK
+1460 
-1469 GRPTPAAGPPSDQIK
+1469 
-1484 ALSDDEKAKRDA
+1484 
-1496 GKWWKPWVS
+1496 
-1505 KPGVE
+1505 
-1510 NNCGYH
+1510 
-1516 LFESDSEEEEE
+1516 SDSEEEEE
-1527 EVIEKKEEEEPPKKK
+1527 ETAEKKEEEEPPKKK
-1542 SAFQL
+1542 SAFQVRR
-1547 AYDAWVTSSKKALRD
+1547 YKKTSLKEFCESHIQLSCCSWPTTPGSPALKARHRMHIIFLFVC
-1562 LKKEKKK
+1562 LF
-1569 IKKEEKKKA
+1569 
-1578 KKELQRQQGIDKVES
+1578 LT
-1593 SEDEPEE
+1593 
-1600 SMVEEEPEEI
+1600 
-1610 KENILQRVISTLK
+1610 ENIVQRIINTVK
-1623 FSWVFVQSL
+1623 FGWVFLQSL

-1645 DSRDISKVL
+1645 DNLDISKVL
-1654 SFERALLNQQL
+1654 LHGGYSLLCSFGCIDFFLICTTL
-1665 KKGKE
+1665 
-1670 VSQESVKQFYEN
+1670 
-1682 WKSRQNTMSSQEDL
+1682 
-1696 DKSLPPP
+1696 SLPL
-1703 CSPPAVPSS
+1703 
-1712 PHSYTKLK
+1712 TF
-1720 NQASKVSWGSSVSSC
+1720 SC
-1735 MTDETMLLS
+1735 MTDETLLVS
-1744 RQPTQEDL
+1744 RQPTQEEL
-1752 DESPAADQLRR
+1752 DEPPDAPPSGNQLRR
-1763 RLLKEANIDLTS
+1763 RLLKEAKIELTS
-1775 FDAGDLS
+1775 FEADELS
-1782 PSMLEEHVAHVHSIL
+1782 QRLGLGKYPSMVELLREDACSAEEDDREHVEDDRKSE
-1797 QRLLENQLF
+1797 RD
-1806 VKAEKREVSTCS
+1806 AEE
-1818 ISFLG
+1818 
-1823 FIIAEGALKADLA
+1823 E
-1836 RVKAIPL
+1836 
-1843 KTESQ
+1843 E
-1848 KLSPRYLGPFTI
+1848 
-1860 KRLINDLTVQ
+1860 
-1870 LDPPPSMRIHPTF
+1870 
-1883 HISCIKPLSASPLC
+1883 
-1897 PPPDPL
+1897 
-1903 PPLRVIDG
+1903 
-1911 QTTYTVEKI
+1911 
-1920 LDARRRGRGCQYL
+1920 
-1933 VDWKGSH
+1933 
-1940 EDGDHNLQVDDEI
+1940 HNLQEQSELESDEQDDTLQPAETDKSYKYADCGSVD
-1953 DAEVETKC
+1953 
-1961 DEEQKEDVKEEHKE
+1961 HR
-1975 GMEKDEEEE
+1975 
-1984 AQQKED
+1984 
-1990 EHAESRECAS
+1990 ESDGERSIELS
-2000 LDFSDDEKSH
+2000 
-2010 DPTESPR
+2010 ESSR
-2017 PLTQETRNLTA
+2017 PLSQETRNLTA

-2038 NDEMSESD
+2038 NEEISASD
-2046 KFFGTLPRP
+2046 KFFVTLPRP

-2080 NHIVSASL
+2080 NHIVSASF
-2088 LSLILPILIFL
+2088 LSLILPVLIFL

-2194 EMPDFFKKMK
+2194 EMPDFFKKLK

-2211 VTGADKLDSKE
+2211 MTGADKMGSAE
-2222 KPRHR
+2222 KSRRR
-2227 LKFLPLQASSTSL
+2227 LKFLPIQASTTSI
-2240 FCRQKKCN
+2240 FCRQKTADQREDASSQSCHHRSVRFLFPFRLMSLLIHYVEKIWLFKSN
-2248 SSESDEMKPKKQNS
+2248 WSESIFASHVSENEVFLWSDRWDLCHDGS
-2262 KKKRRERLKVPLTR
+2262 FLTSFCR
-2276 KQRIRQQIRERMLQ
+2276 
-2290 VKAALIEVGLHIYL
+2290 ALHIYL

-2310 YDIIHPDYSPVCD
+2310 YDIIHPEYSPVCD

-2348 YSAAADITESL
+2348 YSAVADITESL

-2370 MLLIQFGTMIV
+2370 MLLMQFGTMIV

-2425 VAQLWYFVK
+2425 IAQLWYFVK

-2531 KKVVKYGMGGFLIF
+2531 KKVVKYGMGGFIIF

-2569 QPLDV
+2569 QPVEV

-2596 VPYTEARFNKLTKV
+2596 VASLFLLQ
-2610 YATHPSAMQF
+2610 SAMQF
-2620 IMNYEAEDIVVAK
+2620 LMNYEAEDIVVAK
-2633 IKSDSSLLWSISP
+2633 IKSDASLLWSISP
-2646 ASRAAMIR
+2646 ASRAAMIE
-2654 ELSNSSHL
+2654 ELSISSHL
-2662 YMTLRWTLLR
+2662 YMSFRWMLLR
-2672 NASISMNAETVG
+2672 
-2684 EHTVKF
+2684 
-2690 DDKVLREDIV
+2690 
-2700 HMLRGSSS
+2700 
-2708 RPVIINSLLPKF
+2708 IIHSLLPKYL
-2720 IRGPKGPESKMATR
+2720 RGPKGQESKMATR
-2734 MKADVSDRPDLV
+2734 MTVEQSDRPDLQALA
-2746 FFRPMSIKLQQANG
+2746 FFRPMSIKLQQASG
-2760 TTNKESDQWWVV
+2760 ASDKEADQWWVV
-2772 EECVPILKSSSE
+2772 EECSPVLTSSE
-2784 HNCHNIEIVVFS
+2784 PKCHSIEIVVFN

-2881 PETMIKMTREKKDS
+2881 PETMIKMTREKDS

>member
-1 MAGDLMVGMLYNLL
+1 MAGDLVVGMLYNLL
-15 LPLLLLTASTFRYNG
+15 LPLLLLAASSFRYNG
-30 LSLVYFLFLLTLPLL
+30 LSVVYFLFLLTLPLL
-45 PNPSLATLKGKT
+45 PNPSLVTMKGKT
-57 GQFLHVITYTSLTF
+57 GQFLRLIICTSLTL

-84 IPPHVSGIW
+84 IPPQVSGHW
-93 DDFLYHLGIVRFSSV
+93 EDVLYHLGIIRFSSV
-108 DPGNIVR
+108 DAGNIVR
-115 LLAPDVGILF
+115 LLAPDLGLLF

-133 CRKLL
+133 CRKIL
-138 RPVPQVNLHENGI
+138 RSLPQEVETSESESEDG
-151 PPSDTDDVE
+151 SDM
-160 ISDTDSET
+160 
-168 GSETEGSSFDSS
+168 EGSSFDSS
-180 DQTTVPV
+180 DETTVPV
-187 QSGPPQFVQKL
+187 QTGPPQFVQKL

-219 VVTLLLGLAGITL
+219 VVTLLLGLAGIVL

-257 RMLIF
+257 SMLLF
-262 SSLCVMMAI
+262 SSLCVMLAI
-271 FSGGHLVALYLYQL
+271 FSGGHLLALYLYQL
-285 PLSQELVPPDD
+285 PLSQQLVPPEDV
-296 IYARLFGMTGVIR
+296 YARLFGMTGVIR
-309 TNSSDPHTLGLHS
+309 TNSSDPHMLGLHP

-341 LVALLHKWITI
+341 LVALLHKWVHI
-352 TEVCDYEGED
+352 TEED
-362 VSEACESPVE
+362 AVDDE
-372 SPDVPPSFSRVLYIS
+372 DPPSFSRVIYIT
-387 GDRRELLSSTD
+387 GDKQ
-398 EETYLPEEPMILM
+398 ETE
-411 TEASWQDVQCNQLGS
+411 
-426 PLGEASYTI
+426 GE
-435 CYSPPHYERK
+435 
-445 GSLSQDTENNGEME
+445 GEME
-459 KNEEVSESLPETLP
+459 EKSEMDLKTQTETLP

-484 GQLVQKHSYVSALI
+484 GRLVQKHSYVSALI

-506 YNNWLTFALL
+506 YNSWLTFALL

-524 MRDRRKYAMM
+524 MRDRRRYAML
-534 SAPFLSIYGTVLV
+534 SAPFLAVYGTALLL
-547 VLGYLSGLR
+547 LGFLSGLR

-561 LYPGVPLT
+561 LYPGLPQA
-569 VIVDFDLNSYYPAP
+569 VITDFDLNSYHPAP

-602 QQLKERQEQQSLKAQ
+602 QQLKERQEEQSLKAE
-617 SLDDVK
+617 SLDEV
-623 VMPSEESQPS
+623 VSEEESPPS
-633 PLVAKLISGVKGVLV
+633 PLAAMLISGVKGTLV

-678 FLLCVVLYQIH
+678 FLFCVVLYHIR
-689 YDTWRRLLKIFWA
+689 YDVWRRMLKTFWA

-708 MVVLIVIY
+708 MVVLIAIY

-740 LGLERYDTVEL
+740 IGLERYDTVEL

-759 AFLLA
+759 MFLLA

-778 LTDLENVPVRQKS
+778 LTDLDNVPIREAPKEEELRISVNVISETIKENIEKFQK
-791 RFNSAF
+791 R
-797 DLLQGT
+797 
-803 AIFTKLDLKNACYLV
+803 LV
-818 KIWDDDKWKT
+818 
-828 LAKEQMGNGKS
+828 KEQMGNGKS
-839 QETLDSIGL
+839 QETLDSVGL
-848 QSSSVEGDEEQEGTV
+848 QTSSEKGAADQEEMT
-863 GEETVQSTGEDKW
+863 EEEAVPSSLEDKW
-876 VVIVDRASLLLI
+876 IVIVDRASLLLI
-888 QALLGLYRLQE
+888 QALSGLQKLQE
-899 LGWRLLELHSLKI
+899 QSWRLLELHSLKI

-920 SLQEVSLMNL
+920 SLQEVSLMNS

-940 PFPRL
+940 PFSRL
-945 RPLASTIS
+945 RPAASSIS

-978 SNCIAGFLPSNSSG
+978 SNCTVGLVPSNSSG
-992 LDDVVKL
+992 LDDGGDL
-999 KENMVELL
+999 RGNMVELL
-1007 QRSIL
+1007 TRSIL

-1018 PVYWCGALRKCEG
+1018 PVYWCGALLKCEG

-1045 LLVFDTTVHR
+1045 LLVFEATVHR
-1055 HQLYFRLHNSL
+1055 HQLYFRLHNNL
-1066 KVPLFSIIFQ
+1066 KTPPFSIIFQ

-1084 HGILPCIK
+1084 HGVLPCIK
-1092 YYINFFFYKFGLEVS
+1092 YFINFFYYKFGLEIS

-1125 HSCALLAVLSRRR
+1125 HSCALLAVVSRRR

-1156 MVLQYVLCIGIPPAF
+1156 MMLQYLLCIGIPPAV
-1171 CVDYPWRTAAK
+1171 CVDYPWRTALR
-1182 PLTSNVIK
+1182 PLTSNIIK
-1190 WFYLPDFAMTPNPS
+1190 WFYLPDFAMSPDPL
-1204 FIFYDYLLLIC
+1204 FIFYDHLLLLC
-1215 SSLQWQVFEEENRAA
+1215 SSLQWQVFEEENRAV

-1241 SRSLDPCSFN
+1241 SRSLDPSSCNS
-1251 QFIPVDNF
+1251 FIPVDNF
-1259 LHCRSY
+1259 LHCRCY
-1265 LDMVK
+1265 LDMAK

-1306 FMLFGGSVLMQP
+1306 FMLFGGSVLLQP

-1337 AMKNLVSLGSCA
+1337 AMKNLLSLGSCA

-1354 MKNTCW
+1354 LKSCCW
-1360 LIQAFSMF
+1360 FIQAFSMF
-1368 CTIKGYDVPTPNDN
+1368 CTINGYDVPAPDDG

-1403 IQRRVFLSY
+1403 AQRRVFLSY
-1412 YFLYVVSELKSSKI
+1412 YFLYVVSDLKSSKI

-1433 LFEAKVKKQVAA
+1433 LFEAKVKKEVAA
-1445 RLELEKKSVETLKKQ
+1445 RLEMEKKSMQTLKKQ

-1469 GRPTPAAGPPSDQIK
+1469 GGPADKPALPADQEQVTL
-1484 ALSDDEKAKRDA
+1484 ADDEKAKKDV

-1505 KPGVE
+1505 QPGVE

-1527 EVIEKKEEEEPPKKK
+1527 DVTEKNEEKPPPKKK

-1547 AYDAWVTSSKKALRD
+1547 AYDAWVNSSKSALRD

-1569 IKKEEKKKA
+1569 IKKEEKKRA
-1578 KKELQRQQGIDKVES
+1578 KRELQKQQGIERADS
-1593 SEDEPEE
+1593 SEDDLDE
-1600 SMVEEEPEEI
+1600 SVVEEEGEEE
-1610 KENILQRVISTLK
+1610 KENILQRVVSTLK
-1623 FSWVFVQSL
+1623 FGVVFVKAL
-1632 LDDLTDG
+1632 LDDLTQG

-1645 DSRDISKVL
+1645 EGLDISKVL
-1654 SFERALLNQQL
+1654 RFERALLSQQQ

-1670 VSQESVKQFYEN
+1670 VTQESVKQFYEN
-1682 WKSRQNTMSSQEDL
+1682 WISRQNTLSSQDDL
-1696 DKSLPPP
+1696 DDYLPPP
-1703 CSPPAVPSS
+1703 SSPPDVPSS
-1712 PHSYTKLK
+1712 PHAYAKLK

-1735 MTDETMLLS
+1735 MTDETLLGS
-1744 RQPTQEDL
+1744 RQPTQEEL
-1752 DESPAADQLRR
+1752 DDPPAVSPVADQLRR
-1763 RLLKEANIDLTS
+1763 RLLRTANIDLTT
-1775 FDAGDLS
+1775 FETVELS
-1782 PSMLEEHVAHVHSIL
+1782 PSCEDGAPKIEGHKQDEEHV
-1797 QRLLENQLF
+1797 EEME
-1806 VKAEKREVSTCS
+1806 AETRRER
-1818 ISFLG
+1818 
-1823 FIIAEGALKADLA
+1823 E
-1836 RVKAIPL
+1836 
-1843 KTESQ
+1843 Q
-1848 KLSPRYLGPFTI
+1848 
-1860 KRLINDLTVQ
+1860 
-1870 LDPPPSMRIHPTF
+1870 
-1883 HISCIKPLSASPLC
+1883 
-1897 PPPDPL
+1897 
-1903 PPLRVIDG
+1903 
-1911 QTTYTVEKI
+1911 
-1920 LDARRRGRGCQYL
+1920 
-1933 VDWKGSH
+1933 
-1940 EDGDHNLQVDDEI
+1940 
-1953 DAEVETKC
+1953 
-1961 DEEQKEDVKEEHKE
+1961 EE
-1975 GMEKDEEEE
+1975 MEEEE
-1984 AQQKED
+1984 EEGPREVDHEVEGEELNEKTSLREVYERADYPECTSLSLR
-1990 EHAESRECAS
+1990 ES
-2000 LDFSDDEKSH
+2000 DGEKSI
-2010 DPTESPR
+2010 DLLGSPR
-2017 PLTQETRNLTA
+2017 PLSETRNLTA

-2038 NDEMSESD
+2038 NDEISESD
-2046 KFFGTLPRP
+2046 KFFVTLPRP

-2080 NHIVSASL
+2080 NHIVTASF

-2204 KKVDKKK
+2204 KKVDRKKM
-2211 VTGADKLDSKE
+2211 TGGDKTGSSDRSK
-2222 KPRHR
+2222 RR
-2227 LKFLPLQASSTSL
+2227 LKFLPIQASTTSL
-2240 FCRQKKCN
+2240 FCRRRKGD
-2248 SSESDEMKPKKQNS
+2248 SAESDEGKPKKQRS
-2262 KKKRRERLKVPLTR
+2262 MKKRGQRNKIPLTR
-2276 KQRIRQQIRERMLQ
+2276 KQRIRQQIKERMLQ
-2290 VKAALIEVGLHIYL
+2290 AKAAIIEVALHIYL

-2336 IVTIYGYWAFGK
+2336 IVTIYGYSAFGK
-2348 YSAAADITESL
+2348 YSSAADISESL

-2370 MLLIQFGTMIV
+2370 MLLMQFGTMIV

-2412 LPGVTERRFNRNP
+2412 LPGVTERRFNRNSI
-2425 VAQLWYFVK
+2425 AQLWYFVK

-2446 CGYPNRILGNFLTK
+2446 CGYPNQILGNFLTK
-2460 NYNYLNLFLFQ
+2460 NFNYLNLFLFQ
-2471 GFRMVPFLTELRA
+2471 GFRLVPFLTELRA

-2505 IYANIFVLKCWR
+2505 IYANIFILKCWR
-2517 ESEKKYPHPPGQKK
+2517 ESEKKYPHTPGQKK
-2531 KKVVKYGMGGFLIF
+2531 KKVVKYGMGGFIIF

-2560 VQSAAGVTN
+2560 VQSAAGVN
-2569 QPLDV
+2569 NPPVEV

-2587 TMSAQEQNL
+2587 TMTAQEQNL
-2596 VPYTEARFNKLTKV
+2596 VPYTEAGFNRLTKV

-2620 IMNYEAEDIVVAK
+2620 IMNYGADDIIVAK
-2633 IKSDSSLLWSISP
+2633 IKSDASLLWSISP
-2646 ASRAAMIR
+2646 ASRAAMIQ
-2654 ELSNSSHL
+2654 ELSNSTHV
-2662 YMTLRWTLLR
+2662 YMTLRWSLLR
-2672 NASISMNAETVG
+2672 NTSISMVVETVG

-2690 DDKVLREDIV
+2690 EDQALREGII
-2700 HMLRGSSS
+2700 HMLQGNSSS
-2708 RPVIINSLLPKF
+2708 KPVLIHSLLPKF
-2720 IRGPKGPESKMATR
+2720 IRGNRGAESKMAKS
-2734 MKADVSDRPDLV
+2734 MKVGYSERPEVQALS
-2746 FFRPMSIKLQQANG
+2746 FFRPMSVKLEQVDSGSEKGA
-2760 TTNKESDQWWVV
+2760 DQWWVV
-2772 EECVPILKSSSE
+2772 EECSPVVAYSHHK
-2784 HNCHNIEIVVFS
+2784 CHSIEIVVIS

-2815 YMSVVLVIGKFVRE
+2815 YMSVVLVVGKFVRE

>member
-1 MAGDLMVGMLYNLL
+1 MAGDLVVGMLYNLL
-15 LPLLLLTASTFRYNG
+15 LPLLLLTASSFRYNG
-30 LSLVYFLFLLTLPLL
+30 LSVVYFLFLLTLPLL
-45 PNPSLATLKGKT
+45 PNPTLVTMKGKT
-57 GQFLHVITYTSLTF
+57 GQFLRIIAYTSVTF
-71 LTLQCFMQIPFAY
+71 LTLQCFMQIPFTY
-84 IPPHVSGIW
+84 IPPHVSGHW
-93 DDFLYHLGIVRFSSV
+93 EDFLFHVGIVRFSAV
-108 DPGNIVR
+108 DSGNIVR
-115 LLAPDVGILF
+115 ILAPDVGLFF
-125 SSLFILRL
+125 SSLFLLRL
-133 CRKLL
+133 CKKLL
-138 RPVPQVNLHENGI
+138 RNMPQVSLHENGI
-151 PPSDTDDVE
+151 PQSDPEEGDTTE
-160 ISDTDSET
+160 TESDEESD
-168 GSETEGSSFDSS
+168 TEGSSFDSS
-180 DQTTVPV
+180 DETTMPV

-198 IVFAAGLRLL
+198 MVFAAGLRLL

-219 VVTLLLGLAGITL
+219 VVTLLLGLAGIVL

-243 FLGLVWWWVFSRSI
+243 FLGLTWWWVFGRSI
-257 RMLIF
+257 SLLLF
-262 SSLCVMMAI
+262 SSLCVMMTI

-285 PLSQELVPPDD
+285 PLSQQLVPPED

-309 TNSSDPHTLGLHS
+309 TNSSDPHTLGLHP

-341 LVALLHKWITI
+341 LVALLHKWIYI
-352 TEVCDYEGED
+352 TEEVCVFDIVDGE
-362 VSEACESPVE
+362 EFESPLE
-372 SPDVPPSFSRVLYIS
+372 SPEVPPSFSRVIYIS
-387 GDRRELLSSTD
+387 GDKVELLSSTD
-398 EETYLPEEPMILM
+398 EETYIPDEPMSLM
-411 TEASWQDVQCNQLGS
+411 MSTSWEDVNINDLGS
-426 PLGEASYTI
+426 LLEGEGYAN
-435 CYSPPHYERK
+435 CYPGPQY
-445 GSLSQDTENNGEME
+445 
-459 KNEEVSESLPETLP
+459 EVSPSHEKEAEGEVEEKSEEIQRSLTETLP
-473 PPSGPSGLVIF
+473 APSGPSGLVIF

-524 MRDRRKYAMM
+524 MRDRRRYAMM
-534 SAPFLSIYGTVLV
+534 SAPFLAIYGTVLV
-547 VLGYLSGLR
+547 VLGYVSGLR
-556 LSRAE
+556 LNRAE
-561 LYPGVPLT
+561 LYPGLPPA
-569 VIVDFDLNSYYPAP
+569 VIVDFDLSSYHPAP

-589 KVFYSFSFWLMFR
+589 KVFYTFSFWLMFR
-602 QQLKERQEQQSLKAQ
+602 QQVKERQEEQNKKEE
-617 SLDDVK
+617 SLDDITLILHF
-623 VMPSEESQPS
+623 PAEESQPS
-633 PLVAKLISGVKGVLV
+633 PLVAMVISGVKGTLV

-654 CCSMFFVISFSG
+654 CCSMFFVVSFSG

-678 FLLCVVLYQIH
+678 FLFCVVLYQIH
-689 YDTWRRLLKIFWA
+689 YTLWRRVLKTFWA

-708 MVVLIVIY
+708 MVVLIAIY

-726 FKQIMGMSEEGLRD
+726 FRQIMGMSEEGLRD

-778 LTDLENVPVRQKS
+778 LTDLKNIPVRQGS
-791 RFNSAF
+791 REEELRNSVTVISETIKENIEKF
-797 DLLQGT
+797 QK
-803 AIFTKLDLKNACYLV
+803 KLV
-818 KIWDDDKWKT
+818 
-828 LAKEQMGNGKS
+828 KEQMGSGKS
-839 QETLDSIGL
+839 QETLDRVEL
-848 QSSSVEGDEEQEGTV
+848 QTSSEKGAEEPEKQT
-863 GEETVQSTGEDKW
+863 GEETAPSSHEDKW
-876 VVIVDRASLLLI
+876 FVIVDRAGLLI
-888 QALLGLYRLQE
+888 IQTLSRLYKLQE
-899 LGWRLLELHSLKI
+899 LSWRLLELHSLKI
-912 VSSGIIWV
+912 VSSGIIWM

-930 LFLVLWVFAL
+930 VFLVLWVFAL

-945 RPLASTIS
+945 RPLASSVS

-978 SNCIAGFLPSNSSG
+978 SNCTAGLVFSNSSN
-992 LDDVVKL
+992 LDGEVEL
-999 KENMVELL
+999 MGNIVELL
-1007 QRSIL
+1007 RRSIL
-1012 YIEPVD
+1012 YTEPVD
-1018 PVYWCGALRKCEG
+1018 PVYWCGALRKCDG

-1045 LLVFDTTVHR
+1045 LLVFDATVHR
-1055 HQLYFRLHNSL
+1055 HQLYFRLHNDL
-1066 KVPLFSIIFQ
+1066 KPPPFSIIFQ
-1076 GITRQHLD
+1076 DITKQHLD
-1084 HGILPCIK
+1084 DGVLPCIK
-1092 YYINFFFYKFGLEVS
+1092 YFINFCFYKFGLEIS

-1125 HSCALLAVLSRRR
+1125 HSCALLAVLTRRR

-1156 MVLQYVLCIGIPPAF
+1156 MVLQYLLCIGIPPAL
-1171 CVDYPWRTAAK
+1171 CVDYPWRTADK

-1190 WFYLPDFAMTPNPS
+1190 WFYLPDFAMRPNPS
-1204 FIFYDYLLLIC
+1204 FIFYDHLLLLC

-1259 LHCRSY
+1259 LHCRCY

-1318 VRYILRLWDWL
+1318 VKHILRLWDWL

-1337 AMKNLVSLGSCA
+1337 AMKNLLSLGSCA

-1354 MKNTCW
+1354 MKNGCW

-1368 CTIKGYDVPTPNDN
+1368 CTIKGYDVPDPDDK

-1403 IQRRVFLSY
+1403 AQRRVFLSY
-1412 YFLYVVSELKSSKI
+1412 YFLYVVSDLKSSKI

-1433 LFEAKVKKQVAA
+1433 LFEARVKKQIAA
-1445 RLELEKKSVETLKKQ
+1445 RLEMEKKSVETLKKQ

-1469 GRPTPAAGPPSDQIK
+1469 SRPAEADKPGTPPADQEEVT
-1484 ALSDDEKAKRDA
+1484 LGDDEKAKRDA

-1505 KPGVE
+1505 QPGVE

-1527 EVIEKKEEEEPPKKK
+1527 EVSEKKEEVEPPKKK

-1547 AYDAWVTSSKKALRD
+1547 AYNAWVTSSKTALKD
-1562 LKKEKKK
+1562 LKKEKKQ
-1569 IKKEEKKKA
+1569 IKKEEKKIA
-1578 KKELQRQQGIDKVES
+1578 RRELRRQQGIDRTDS
-1593 SEDEPEE
+1593 SEDELVE
-1600 SMVEEEPEEI
+1600 STMEEEGEEE
-1610 KENILQRVISTLK
+1610 KENILQRIVNTLK
-1623 FSWVFVQSL
+1623 FSWVFLQSL

-1645 DSRDISKVL
+1645 ANLDISKVL
-1654 SFERALLNQQL
+1654 RFERALLNQQQ

-1682 WKSRQNTMSSQEDL
+1682 WISRQNTLSSQDDL
-1696 DKSLPPP
+1696 DDTLPPFS
-1703 CSPPAVPSS
+1703 SPSTVPSS
-1712 PHSYTKLK
+1712 HHTYAKLK
-1720 NQASKVSWGSSVSSC
+1720 SQASKVSWGSSVSSC
-1735 MTDETMLLS
+1735 MTDETMLVS
-1744 RQPTQEDL
+1744 RQLTQEDL
-1752 DESPAADQLRR
+1752 DESPALPPAADQLRS
-1763 RLLKEANIDLTS
+1763 RLLKTANMDLTS
-1775 FDAGDLS
+1775 FDTELS
-1782 PSMLEEHVAHVHSIL
+1782 PSREDAAL
-1797 QRLLENQLF
+1797 QREDQEQEEDDEQEDTKGERKPEQEMETQKEEKEEQQEDHE
-1806 VKAEKREVSTCS
+1806 VKRE
-1818 ISFLG
+1818 
-1823 FIIAEGALKADLA
+1823 
-1836 RVKAIPL
+1836 
-1843 KTESQ
+1843 
-1848 KLSPRYLGPFTI
+1848 
-1860 KRLINDLTVQ
+1860 
-1870 LDPPPSMRIHPTF
+1870 
-1883 HISCIKPLSASPLC
+1883 
-1897 PPPDPL
+1897 
-1903 PPLRVIDG
+1903 
-1911 QTTYTVEKI
+1911 
-1920 LDARRRGRGCQYL
+1920 
-1933 VDWKGSH
+1933 
-1940 EDGDHNLQVDDEI
+1940 
-1953 DAEVETKC
+1953 
-1961 DEEQKEDVKEEHKE
+1961 DEEQ
-1975 GMEKDEEEE
+1975 
-1984 AQQKED
+1984 QQKEED
-1990 EHAESRECAS
+1990 ESAEYPGCSSLGFRESDGEKS
-2000 LDFSDDEKSH
+2000 LDLS
-2010 DPTESPR
+2010 ESPR
-2017 PLTQETRNLTA
+2017 PLSHETRNLTA

-2038 NDEMSESD
+2038 NDEISESD
-2046 KFFGTLPRP
+2046 KFFMTLPRP
-2055 LKLLFA
+2055 LKLLFG

-2080 NHIVSASL
+2080 NHIVSASF

-2173 LALFFHRSI
+2173 LALFFHRAI

-2194 EMPDFFKKMK
+2194 EMPDFFKKLK

-2211 VTGADKLDSKE
+2211 MTGGDKMSSKE
-2222 KPRHR
+2222 KTPRR
-2227 LKFLPLQASSTSL
+2227 LKFLPLHASTNSI
-2240 FCRQKKCN
+2240 FCSRKRED
-2248 SSESDEMKPKKQNS
+2248 SAGSDEMKPKKQHS
-2262 KKKRRERLKVPLTR
+2262 KKKRHQRHKAPLTR

-2290 VKAALIEVGLHIYL
+2290 SKAAIIEVVLHIYL

-2336 IVTIYGYWAFGK
+2336 IITIYGYWAFGK

-2460 NYNYLNLFLFQ
+2460 HFNYLNLFLFQ
-2471 GFRMVPFLTELRA
+2471 GFRLVPFLTELRA

-2491 DTTLSLSSWICVED
+2491 ETTLSLSSWICLED
-2505 IYANIFVLKCWR
+2505 IYANIFILKCWR

-2531 KKVVKYGMGGFLIF
+2531 KKVVKYGMGGFIIF

-2569 QPLDV
+2569 RPVEV

-2587 TMSAQEQNL
+2587 TMSAQEHNL
-2596 VPYTEARFNKLTKV
+2596 VPYTEAGFNRLTKV

-2620 IMNYEAEDIVVAK
+2620 IMNYFTEDIVVAK
-2633 IKSDSSLLWSISP
+2633 IKSDASLLWSISP
-2646 ASRAAMIR
+2646 ASREAMIE
-2654 ELSNSSHL
+2654 ELSNSSHI

-2690 DDKVLREDIV
+2690 EDKALREGIIQ
-2700 HMLRGSSS
+2700 MLKGNSSK
-2708 RPVIINSLLPKF
+2708 PVIINSLLPKF
-2720 IRGPKGPESKMATR
+2720 LRGPKGPESKMATR
-2734 MKADVSDRPDLV
+2734 MKVEHSDRPDLQALA
-2746 FFRPMSIKLQQANG
+2746 FFRPMSVKLQHVNR
-2760 TTNKESDQWWVV
+2760 TSEKEAAQWWVV
-2772 EECVPILKSSSE
+2772 KECSPVLTSSE
-2784 HNCHNIEIVVFS
+2784 CHSIEIVVFS

-2881 PETMIKMTREKKDS
+2881 PETMIKMTRKKKDS

>member
-1 MAGDLMVGMLYNLL
+1 MAGDLAVGMLYNLL
-15 LPLLLLTASTFRYNG
+15 LPLLLLAVSLFRFNG
-30 LSLVYFLFLLTLPLL
+30 LSVVYFLFLLTLPLL
-45 PNPSLATLKGKT
+45 PNPTLVTMKGNT
-57 GQFLHVITYTSLTF
+57 GQFLRFIIYTSLTF

-84 IPPHVSGIW
+84 IPPHVSGLW
-93 DDFLYHLGIVRFSSV
+93 EDVLYHLGIVRFSSV
-108 DPGNIVR
+108 DAGNVVR
-115 LLAPDVGILF
+115 LLAPDICLLF
-125 SSLFILRL
+125 SSMFILRL
-133 CRKLL
+133 CKKLL
-138 RPVPQVNLHENGI
+138 RPAPQVSLHENGI
-151 PPSDTDDVE
+151 PPPDPEEVE
-160 ISDTDSET
+160 TSGTDSEG
-168 GSETEGSSFDSS
+168 GSDSEGSSFDSS
-180 DQTTVPV
+180 DETSVPAQTE
-187 QSGPPQFVQKL
+187 PPQFIQKFM
-198 IVFAAGLRLL
+198 VFAAGLRLL

-219 VVTLLLGLAGITL
+219 VVTVLLGLAGITL

-243 FLGLVWWWVFSRSI
+243 FLGLVWWWVFDRSI
-257 RMLIF
+257 GMLHF
-262 SSLCVMMAI
+262 SSLCVMMTI
-271 FSGGHLVALYLYQL
+271 FSGGHLLALYLYQL
-285 PLSQELVPPDD
+285 PLSQQLVPPDD
-296 IYARLFGMTGVIR
+296 IYPRLFGMTGIIR
-309 TNSSDPHTLGLHS
+309 TNSSDRHTLGLHT
-322 HVSWPDF
+322 HITWPDF
-329 INPLVLLLLYYT
+329 VNPLVLLLLYYT
-341 LVALLHKWITI
+341 LMALLHKWVHI
-352 TEVCDYEGED
+352 TEEEGLVDGED
-362 VSEACESPVE
+362 LNSPIESPE
-372 SPDVPPSFSRVLYIS
+372 VPPSFSRVIYVS
-387 GDRRELLSSTD
+387 GDKQELLSSTD
-398 EETYLPEEPMILM
+398 EETYLPDEPMILM
-411 TEASWQDVQCNQLGS
+411 TATSWQDVRSSNLGGL
-426 PLGEASYTI
+426 LGGAGYTN
-435 CYSPPHYERK
+435 CYSPPHYEGK
-445 GSLSQDTENNGEME
+445 ASPLHETESEGEMLQDS
-459 KNEEVSESLPETLP
+459 EEVIRSCTETLP
-473 PPSGPSGLVIF
+473 PPSGPSGLVVF
-484 GQLVQKHSYVSALI
+484 GRLVQKHSYVSALI

-524 MRDRRKYAMM
+524 MRDRRRYAMM
-534 SAPFLSIYGTVLV
+534 SAPFLAIYGTVLL
-547 VLGYLSGLR
+547 VLGFLSGLR
-556 LSRAE
+556 LSRPE
-561 LYPGVPLT
+561 LYPGLPPA
-569 VIVDFDLNSYYPAP
+569 VIVDFDLNSYHPAP

-589 KVFYSFSFWLMFR
+589 KVFYNFSFWLMFR
-602 QQLKERQEQQSLKAQ
+602 QQLTERREEQSLKAE
-617 SLDDVK
+617 SLDEVK
-623 VMPSEESQPS
+623 VVQPEESQPS
-633 PLVAKLISGVKGVLV
+633 PLVALLISAVKGVLV

-654 CCSMFFVISFSG
+654 CCSMFFVVSFSG

-678 FLLCVVLYQIH
+678 FLFCVVLYQTR
-689 YDTWRRLLKIFWA
+689 YDVWRRVLKTFWA

-708 MVVLIVIY
+708 MVVLIAIY

-726 FKQIMGMSEEGLRD
+726 FRQIMGMSEDGLRD

-764 CILQLHYFNSDFLT
+764 CILQLHYFNADFLT
-778 LTDLENVPVRQKS
+778 LTDLDNVPVRQTS
-791 RFNSAF
+791 REEE
-797 DLLQGT
+797 
-803 AIFTKLDLKNACYLV
+803 LKNSISVISDTIKENIEKLQ
-818 KIWDDDKWKT
+818 KR
-828 LAKEQMGNGKS
+828 LAKEQLGSAKS
-839 QETLDSIGL
+839 QETLDSVAL
-848 QSSSVEGDEEQEGTV
+848 QTSSEKGAEDPEGT
-863 GEETVQSTGEDKW
+863 EDTVQSSENKW
-876 VVIVDRASLLLI
+876 VVIVDRASLLLL
-888 QALLGLYRLQE
+888 QALSGLRRLQE
-899 LGWRLLELHSLKI
+899 LSWRLMELHSLKI

-945 RPLASTIS
+945 RPLASSIS

-969 KVIKPLDYS
+969 KVIRPLDYS
-978 SNCIAGFLPSNSSG
+978 SNCTAGLLPTNSSG
-992 LDDVVKL
+992 LEDGAEL
-999 KENMVELL
+999 RGNLVELL
-1007 QRSIL
+1007 RRSIL

-1040 LMVLG
+1040 LMVLA
-1045 LLVFDTTVHR
+1045 LLVFEATVHR
-1055 HQLYFRLHNSL
+1055 HQLYFRLRNDL
-1066 KVPLFSIIFQ
+1066 KPPPFSIIFQ
-1076 GITRQHLD
+1076 GITRTHLD
-1084 HGILPCIK
+1084 HGVLPCIK
-1092 YYINFFFYKFGLEVS
+1092 YFINFGYYKFGLEIS

-1125 HSCALLAVLSRRR
+1125 HSCALLAVLFRRR

-1156 MVLQYVLCIGIPPAF
+1156 MVLQYLLCIGIPPAF
-1171 CVDYPWRTAAK
+1171 CVDYPWRTAFQ

-1190 WFYLPDFAMTPNPS
+1190 WFYMPDFAMRPNPL
-1204 FIFYDYLLLIC
+1204 FIFYDHLLLLC

-1337 AMKNLVSLGSCA
+1337 AMKNLLSLGSCA

-1354 MKNTCW
+1354 LKSGCW
-1360 LIQAFSMF
+1360 LIQAFSMV
-1368 CTIKGYDVPTPNDN
+1368 CTIKGYDVPDPDDQ

-1403 IQRRVFLSY
+1403 AQRRVFLSY
-1412 YFLYVVSELKSSKI
+1412 YFLYVVSDLKSSKI

-1433 LFEAKVKKQVAA
+1433 LFEARVKKQVAA
-1445 RLELEKKSVETLKKQ
+1445 RLEMEKKSVEALKKQ

-1469 GRPTPAAGPPSDQIK
+1469 SRPAPADKTEPPPDKEQETQD
-1484 ALSDDEKAKRDA
+1484 ADEKAKRDA

-1527 EVIEKKEEEEPPKKK
+1527 EAPEKSEEEKPPPKK

-1547 AYDAWVTSSKKALRD
+1547 AYDAWVTSSKTALKD

-1569 IKKEEKKKA
+1569 QKKEEKKRA
-1578 KKELQRQQGIDKVES
+1578 KKELQRQQGIERQDS
-1593 SEDEPEE
+1593 SEDELDE
-1600 SMVEEEPEEI
+1600 STVAEEEIEEEG
-1610 KENILQRVISTLK
+1610 KENILHRVINTIK

-1632 LDDLTDG
+1632 LDDLTQG

-1645 DSRDISKVL
+1645 ESLDISKVL
-1654 SFERALLNQQL
+1654 RFERALLSQQL

-1670 VSQESVKQFYEN
+1670 VSQESVKQFYDS
-1682 WKSRQNTMSSQEDL
+1682 WMSRQNTLSSQDDL
-1696 DKSLPPP
+1696 DRSTPPP
-1703 CSPPAVPSS
+1703 PSPPDALSS
-1712 PHSYTKLK
+1712 RQAYAKLK
-1720 NQASKVSWGSSVSSC
+1720 NQASRVSWGSSVSSC
-1735 MTDETMLLS
+1735 MTDETLLGS
-1744 RQPTQEDL
+1744 RQPTQDEL
-1752 DESPAADQLRR
+1752 DEPPGFSPAANQLRR
-1763 RLLKEANIDLTS
+1763 RLFKEANVDMSS
-1775 FDAGDLS
+1775 FENDGLS
-1782 PSMLEEHVAHVHSIL
+1782 PSSEYK
-1797 QRLLENQLF
+1797 Q
-1806 VKAEKREVSTCS
+1806 
-1818 ISFLG
+1818 
-1823 FIIAEGALKADLA
+1823 
-1836 RVKAIPL
+1836 
-1843 KTESQ
+1843 
-1848 KLSPRYLGPFTI
+1848 
-1860 KRLINDLTVQ
+1860 
-1870 LDPPPSMRIHPTF
+1870 
-1883 HISCIKPLSASPLC
+1883 
-1897 PPPDPL
+1897 
-1903 PPLRVIDG
+1903 
-1911 QTTYTVEKI
+1911 
-1920 LDARRRGRGCQYL
+1920 
-1933 VDWKGSH
+1933 
-1940 EDGDHNLQVDDEI
+1940 EI
-1953 DAEVETKC
+1953 CEP
-1961 DEEQKEDVKEEHKE
+1961 
-1975 GMEKDEEEE
+1975 KDEEEE
-1984 AQQKED
+1984 SDPDGERNYEHEVNEEDQEEQQGHPEEEKD
-1990 EHAESRECAS
+1990 EPEEETPWREEGEGADYPECQALELRESDGEKS
-2000 LDFSDDEKSH
+2000 LDL
-2010 DPTESPR
+2010 PESPR
-2017 PLTQETRNLTA
+2017 PLSQETRNLTA

-2038 NDEMSESD
+2038 NEEIFESD
-2046 KFFGTLPRP
+2046 KFFTTLPRP

-2080 NHIVSASL
+2080 NHIVSASF

-2099 WAMLSVPRPTKRF
+2099 WAMMSVPRPTKRF

-2211 VTGADKLDSKE
+2211 MTSAEKSGSKE
-2222 KPRHR
+2222 KPSRR
-2227 LKFLPLQASSTSL
+2227 LKFLPFQASTTSL
-2240 FCRQKKCN
+2240 FCRQRKGESAESN
-2248 SSESDEMKPKKQNS
+2248 GESSEKPKKES
-2262 KKKRRERLKVPLTR
+2262 KKKRRQGRNKVPLTR

-2290 VKAALIEVGLHIYL
+2290 VKAAVIEVALHIYL

-2370 MLLIQFGTMIV
+2370 MLLMQFGTMIV

-2505 IYANIFVLKCWR
+2505 IYANIFILKCWR
-2517 ESEKKYPHPPGQKK
+2517 ESEKKYPHTPGQKK

-2569 QPLDV
+2569 PPVDV

-2587 TMSAQEQNL
+2587 TMTAQEQNL
-2596 VPYTEARFNKLTKV
+2596 VSYTEAGFNRLTKV

-2633 IKSDSSLLWSISP
+2633 IKSDASLLWSISP
-2646 ASRAAMIR
+2646 ASRAAMIQ
-2654 ELSNSSHL
+2654 ELSNSSHI
-2662 YMTLRWTLLR
+2662 YITLRWTLLR
-2672 NASISMNAETVG
+2672 NASISMNAETIG

-2690 DDKVLREDIV
+2690 EDKALREEIV
-2700 HMLRGSSS
+2700 RMLNGNSSK
-2708 RPVIINSLLPKF
+2708 PVIIDSVLPKF
-2720 IRGPKGPESKMATR
+2720 LRGPKGPESKMATR
-2734 MKADVSDRPDLV
+2734 MRVEDRPELRQLA
-2746 FFRPMSIKLQQANG
+2746 FFRPLSVKLQQV
-2760 TTNKESDQWWVV
+2760 TSTKEREADQWWVV
-2772 EECVPILKSSSE
+2772 EECSPVLTASE
-2784 HNCHNIEIVVFS
+2784 HKCRSIEIVIFS

>member
-1 MAGDLMVGMLYNLL
+1 
-15 LPLLLLTASTFRYNG
+15 
-30 LSLVYFLFLLTLPLL
+30 
-45 PNPSLATLKGKT
+45 
-57 GQFLHVITYTSLTF
+57 
-71 LTLQCFMQIPFAY
+71 
-84 IPPHVSGIW
+84 
-93 DDFLYHLGIVRFSSV
+93 
-108 DPGNIVR
+108 
-115 LLAPDVGILF
+115 
-125 SSLFILRL
+125 
-133 CRKLL
+133 
-138 RPVPQVNLHENGI
+138 
-151 PPSDTDDVE
+151 
-160 ISDTDSET
+160 
-168 GSETEGSSFDSS
+168 
-180 DQTTVPV
+180 
-187 QSGPPQFVQKL
+187 
-198 IVFAAGLRLL
+198 
-208 LSAIMNTAGKV
+208 
-219 VVTLLLGLAGITL
+219 
-232 PSLTSGVYFGV
+232 
-243 FLGLVWWWVFSRSI
+243 
-257 RMLIF
+257 
-262 SSLCVMMAI
+262 
-271 FSGGHLVALYLYQL
+271 
-285 PLSQELVPPDD
+285 
-296 IYARLFGMTGVIR
+296 
-309 TNSSDPHTLGLHS
+309 
-322 HVSWPDF
+322 
-329 INPLVLLLLYYT
+329 
-341 LVALLHKWITI
+341 
-352 TEVCDYEGED
+352 
-362 VSEACESPVE
+362 
-372 SPDVPPSFSRVLYIS
+372 
-387 GDRRELLSSTD
+387 
-398 EETYLPEEPMILM
+398 
-411 TEASWQDVQCNQLGS
+411 
-426 PLGEASYTI
+426 
-435 CYSPPHYERK
+435 
-445 GSLSQDTENNGEME
+445 
-459 KNEEVSESLPETLP
+459 
-473 PPSGPSGLVIF
+473 
-484 GQLVQKHSYVSALI
+484 
-498 IMMVWSIT
+498 MMVWSIT

-524 MRDRRKYAMM
+524 MRDRRRYAMM
-534 SAPFLSIYGTVLV
+534 SAPVLAVYGTVLL
-547 VLGYLSGLR
+547 VLGFLSGLR

-561 LYPGVPLT
+561 LYPGLPPA
-569 VIVDFDLNSYYPAP
+569 VIVDFDLNSYHPAP

-602 QQLKERQEQQSLKAQ
+602 QQLKERQEEQSLKEE
-617 SLDDVK
+617 SLDEVK
-623 VMPSEESQPS
+623 VVPPEESQTS
-633 PLVAKLISGVKGVLV
+633 PLVAMLISGVKGLLV

-654 CCSMFFVISFSG
+654 CCAMFFVISFSG

-678 FLLCVVLYQIH
+678 FLFCVVIYQVR
-689 YDTWRRLLKIFWA
+689 YDVWRRLLKTFWA

-708 MVVLIVIY
+708 MVVLIAIY

-726 FKQIMGMSEEGLRD
+726 FRQIMGMSEEGLRD

-778 LTDLENVPVRQKS
+778 LTDLDNVPVRQTSREEELKS
-791 RFNSAF
+791 SVNVISDTIKENIEKFQKR
-797 DLLQGT
+797 
-803 AIFTKLDLKNACYLV
+803 LV
-818 KIWDDDKWKT
+818 
-828 LAKEQMGNGKS
+828 KEQMGSAKS
-839 QETLDSIGL
+839 QETLASVGL
-848 QSSSVEGDEEQEGTV
+848 QSSSEKGAEEQEETT
-863 GEETVQSTGEDKW
+863 GEESDPSNQENKW
-876 VVIVDRASLLLI
+876 VLIVDRASLLLI
-888 QALLGLYRLQE
+888 YALTGLHKVQVQS
-899 LGWRLLELHSLKI
+899 WRLLELHSLKI

-920 SLQEVSLMNL
+920 SLQEVSLMNY
-930 LFLVLWVFAL
+930 LFLVLWAFAL

-945 RPLASTIS
+945 RPLASSIS

-978 SNCIAGFLPSNSSG
+978 SNCTAGLVPSNSSG
-992 LDDVVKL
+992 LDDGV
-999 KENMVELL
+999 EMRGNMMELL
-1007 QRSIL
+1007 RRSVL

-1018 PVYWCGALRKCEG
+1018 PIYWCGALLKCEG

-1045 LLVFDTTVHR
+1045 LLVFEATVHR
-1055 HQLYFRLHNSL
+1055 HQLYYRLHNDL
-1066 KVPLFSIIFQ
+1066 KAPPFSIIFQ

-1092 YYINFFFYKFGLEVS
+1092 YFINFFFYKFGLEIS

-1125 HSCALLAVLSRRR
+1125 HSCAFMAVLSRRR

-1144 VWPKYCCFTAGL
+1144 VWHKYCCFTAGL
-1156 MVLQYVLCIGIPPAF
+1156 MVLQYLLCIGIPPAF
-1171 CVDYPWRTAAK
+1171 CADYPWRTAVR

-1190 WFYLPDFAMTPNPS
+1190 WFYLPDFAMSPNPL
-1204 FIFYDYLLLIC
+1204 FILYDHLLLLC

-1259 LHCRSY
+1259 LHCRCY

-1318 VRYILRLWDWL
+1318 VKYILRLWDWL

-1337 AMKNLVSLGSCA
+1337 AMKNLLSLGSCA

-1354 MKNTCW
+1354 LKNSCW

-1368 CTIKGYDVPTPNDN
+1368 CTIKGYDVPDSDDE

-1403 IQRRVFLSY
+1403 AQRRVFLSY
-1412 YFLYVVSELKSSKI
+1412 YFLYVVSDLRSSKI

-1433 LFEAKVKKQVAA
+1433 LFEAKVKKLIAA
-1445 RLELEKKSVETLKKQ
+1445 RLEMEKKSVETLKKQ

-1469 GRPTPAAGPPSDQIK
+1469 SRPTEADTPALPAAQEQVTLD
-1484 ALSDDEKAKRDA
+1484 DDEKAKRDA

-1505 KPGVE
+1505 QPGVE

-1527 EVIEKKEEEEPPKKK
+1527 EVAEKKEEEAPKKKK

-1547 AYDAWVTSSKKALRD
+1547 AYEAWVTSSKSALKD
-1562 LKKEKKK
+1562 LKKEKKQR
-1569 IKKEEKKKA
+1569 KKEEKKKA
-1578 KKELQRQQGIDKVES
+1578 KRELQREQGIERTDS
-1593 SEDEPEE
+1593 SEDELDE
-1600 SMVEEEPEEI
+1600 STVEEVGEEA

-1623 FSWVFVQSL
+1623 FSWVFIQSL
-1632 LDDLTDG
+1632 LDDLTGG

-1645 DSRDISKVL
+1645 DSLDISKVL
-1654 SFERALLNQQL
+1654 CFERALLTQQQ

-1670 VSQESVKQFYEN
+1670 VSQESVKQFYDT
-1682 WKSRQNTMSSQEDL
+1682 WLSRQNTLSSQDGL
-1696 DKSLPPP
+1696 DDSLPSPS
-1703 CSPPAVPSS
+1703 SPPAVPSC
-1712 PHSYTKLK
+1712 YAYAKLK

-1735 MTDETMLLS
+1735 MTDETMLGS
-1744 RQPTQEDL
+1744 RQPTQEEL
-1752 DESPAADQLRR
+1752 DEPPTVPPAADQLRR
-1763 RLLKEANIDLTS
+1763 RLLRTPNIDLTAAET
-1775 FDAGDLS
+1775 DELS
-1782 PSMLEEHVAHVHSIL
+1782 PS
-1797 QRLLENQLF
+1797 
-1806 VKAEKREVSTCS
+1806 C
-1818 ISFLG
+1818 
-1823 FIIAEGALKADLA
+1823 
-1836 RVKAIPL
+1836 
-1843 KTESQ
+1843 
-1848 KLSPRYLGPFTI
+1848 
-1860 KRLINDLTVQ
+1860 
-1870 LDPPPSMRIHPTF
+1870 
-1883 HISCIKPLSASPLC
+1883 
-1897 PPPDPL
+1897 
-1903 PPLRVIDG
+1903 
-1911 QTTYTVEKI
+1911 
-1920 LDARRRGRGCQYL
+1920 
-1933 VDWKGSH
+1933 
-1940 EDGDHNLQVDDEI
+1940 EDG
-1953 DAEVETKC
+1953 AP
-1961 DEEQKEDVKEEHKE
+1961 QKEDHEQEE
-1975 GMEKDEEEE
+1975 DEEEDTE
-1984 AQQKED
+1984 GEMKHEKEPEETEEEKKEKQQEEDYEVEREELKKEIQWREED
-1990 EHAESRECAS
+1990 ECADDADCISLGFRESDGERS
-2000 LDFSDDEKSH
+2000 LDLA
-2010 DPTESPR
+2010 ESPR
-2017 PLTQETRNLTA
+2017 PLSQETRNLTA
-2028 SELLLNNMFE
+2028 SELLLNNIFE
-2038 NDEMSESD
+2038 NDEISESD

-2055 LKLLFA
+2055 LKLMFA

-2071 MLCYFVIIL
+2071 LLCYFVIIL
-2080 NHIVSASL
+2080 NHIVSASF

-2099 WAMLSVPRPTKRF
+2099 WAMLSVPRPSKRF

-2138 TSAYRGINAERPFA
+2138 TSAYRGINADRPFA

-2211 VTGADKLDSKE
+2211 MTGGDKTGSKD
-2222 KPRHR
+2222 KTQRR
-2227 LKFLPLQASSTSL
+2227 LRFLPIQASTTSI
-2240 FCRQKKCN
+2240 FFRRKKGD
-2248 SSESDEMKPKKQNS
+2248 SSETDEVKPKKRLS
-2262 KKKRRERLKVPLTR
+2262 KKQRRQQNKAPLTR
-2276 KQRIRQQIRERMLQ
+2276 KQRMRQEMRERMLQ
-2290 VKAALIEVGLHIYL
+2290 AKAAIIEVALHIYL

-2370 MLLIQFGTMIV
+2370 MLLMQFGTMIV

-2391 LGKCVFQV
+2391 MGKCVFQV

-2412 LPGVTERRFNRNP
+2412 LPGVTERRFNNNP

-2434 CIYFGLSAYQIK
+2434 CVYFGLSAYQIK

-2460 NYNYLNLFLFQ
+2460 NFNYLNLFLFQ

-2531 KKVVKYGMGGFLIF
+2531 KKVVKYGMGGFIIF

-2569 QPLDV
+2569 RPIDV

-2596 VPYTEARFNKLTKV
+2596 VPYTEAGFNRLTKV

-2620 IMNYEAEDIVVAK
+2620 IMNYLVDDIVVVK
-2633 IKSDSSLLWSISP
+2633 IKSDASLLWSISP
-2646 ASRAAMIR
+2646 ASREAMIL
-2654 ELSNSSHL
+2654 ELSNSSHI
-2662 YMTLRWTLLR
+2662 YITLRWTLLR
-2672 NASISMNAETVG
+2672 NASISVNAETVG
-2684 EHTVKF
+2684 EHTVKY
-2690 DDKVLREDIV
+2690 DDKALREGIV
-2700 HMLRGSSS
+2700 HMLKGNSSK
-2708 RPVIINSLLPKF
+2708 PVIINSLLPKF

-2734 MKADVSDRPDLV
+2734 MKVDHSDRPDLY
-2746 FFRPMSIKLQQANG
+2746 FFRPMSIKLEQVQQSDRDA
-2760 TTNKESDQWWVV
+2760 DQWWVV
-2772 EECVPILKSSSE
+2772 EECSPVVASSS
-2784 HNCHNIEIVVFS
+2784 NKCDSIEIVVFS

-2881 PETMIKMTREKKDS
+2881 PETMIKMTREKKNS

>member
-1 MAGDLMVGMLYNLL
+1 MAGDLVVGMLYNLL
-15 LPLLLLTASTFRYNG
+15 LPLLLLTASSFRYNG
-30 LSLVYFLFLLTLPLL
+30 LSVVYFLFLLSLPLM
-45 PNPSLATLKGKT
+45 PNPSLVTMKGKT
-57 GQFLHVITYTSLTF
+57 GNFLRRIIYTSLTF

-84 IPPHVSGIW
+84 IPPHVSGHW
-93 DDFLYHLGIVRFSSV
+93 EDVLYHLGIIRFSSV

-115 LLAPDVGILF
+115 LLAPDVGLLF
-125 SSLFILRL
+125 SSLFVLRL
-133 CRKLL
+133 CKKLL
-138 RPVPQVNLHENGI
+138 RPVPQVSMHENGV
-151 PPSDTDDVE
+151 PPPDAEEEETSE
-160 ISDTDSET
+160 TDSEG
-168 GSETEGSSFDSS
+168 GSDTEGSYFDSS
-180 DQTTVPV
+180 DETSVRV
-187 QSGPPQFVQKL
+187 QSAPPQFVQKM
-198 IVFAAGLRLL
+198 IIFAAGLRLL
-208 LSAIMNTAGKV
+208 LAAIMNTAGKV
-219 VVTLLLGLAGITL
+219 VATLLLGLAGITL

-243 FLGLVWWWVFSRSI
+243 FLWLVWWWVFSRSI
-257 RMLIF
+257 SLLLF

-271 FSGGHLVALYLYQL
+271 FSGGHLLALYLYQL
-285 PLSQELVPPDD
+285 PLSQQLVPPED
-296 IYARLFGMTGVIR
+296 IYARLFGMTGVVR
-309 TNSSDPHTLGLHS
+309 TNSSDPHILGLHP

-341 LVALLHKWITI
+341 LVALLHKWAHV
-352 TEVCDYEGED
+352 TEEVTVDDEE
-362 VSEACESPVE
+362 CESPVE
-372 SPDVPPSFSRVLYIS
+372 SPEIPPSFSRVIYIS
-387 GDRRELLSSTD
+387 GDIQELLSSTD
-398 EETYLPEEPMILM
+398 DEIDLPVLL
-411 TEASWQDVQCNQLGS
+411 TGSSWQDVHGNDHGSLLGGAGYTNCYPPPQYEVKHS
-426 PLGEASYTI
+426 PSHDTEGEGEMGEHCEETLTET
-435 CYSPPHYERK
+435 SPPP
-445 GSLSQDTENNGEME
+445 T
-459 KNEEVSESLPETLP
+459 
-473 PPSGPSGLVIF
+473 GPSGLVIF
-484 GQLVQKHSYVSALI
+484 GLLVQKHSYVSALI

-506 YNNWLTFALL
+506 YNSWLTFALL

-524 MRDRRKYAMM
+524 MRDRRRYAML
-534 SAPFLSIYGTVLV
+534 SAPFLAVYGTVLLA
-547 VLGYLSGLR
+547 LGFLSGLR

-561 LYPGVPLT
+561 LYPGLPPA
-569 VIVDFDLNSYYPAP
+569 VIMDFDLSSYHPAP

-602 QQLKERQEQQSLKAQ
+602 QQLKERQEEQTLKEE
-617 SLDDVK
+617 SLDEVK
-623 VMPSEESQPS
+623 VLPPEESPPS
-633 PLVAKLISGVKGVLV
+633 PLAAMLISGVKGMLV
-648 KYWILF
+648 KYWMLF
-654 CCSMFFVISFSG
+654 CCSMFFMVSFSG

-678 FLLCVVLYQIH
+678 FLFCVVLYQIR
-689 YDTWRRLLKIFWA
+689 YDVWRRVLKTFWA

-708 MVVLIVIY
+708 MVVLIAIY

-726 FKQIMGMSEEGLRD
+726 FRQIMGMSEEGLRD

-759 AFLLA
+759 VFLLA

-778 LTDLENVPVRQKS
+778 LTDLDNVPVRQAS
-791 RFNSAF
+791 REEELRSSVNVISE
-797 DLLQGT
+797 T
-803 AIFTKLDLKNACYLV
+803 IKENIEKIHKRLV
-818 KIWDDDKWKT
+818 K
-828 LAKEQMGNGKS
+828 EQIGDGKS
-839 QETLDSIGL
+839 QETLDSVGL
-848 QSSSVEGDEEQEGTV
+848 QTCSEKEAGEM
-863 GEETVQSTGEDKW
+863 EETTEEETLASSCEDKW
-876 VVIVDRASLLLI
+876 VVIVERSSLLLI
-888 QALLGLYRLQE
+888 QALSGLYRLQE
-899 LGWRLLELHSLKI
+899 QSWRLLELHSLKI

-920 SLQEVSLMNL
+920 SLQEVSLMNS

-945 RPLASTIS
+945 RPTASSVS

-978 SNCIAGFLPSNSSG
+978 SNCTAGLVPSNSSG
-992 LDDVVKL
+992 LDDGAEL
-999 KENMVELL
+999 RGNMMELL
-1007 QRSIL
+1007 RRSIL

-1018 PVYWCGALRKCEG
+1018 PVYWCGALLKCEG

-1045 LLVFDTTVHR
+1045 LLAFEATVHR
-1055 HQLYFRLHNSL
+1055 HQLYFRLHNDL
-1066 KVPLFSIIFQ
+1066 KSPPFSIIFQ

-1084 HGILPCIK
+1084 HGVLPCIK
-1092 YYINFFFYKFGLEVS
+1092 YFINFCFYKFGLEIS

-1144 VWPKYCCFTAGL
+1144 VWPKYCCFTAVL
-1156 MVLQYVLCIGIPPAF
+1156 MVLQYLLCVGIPPAL
-1171 CVDYPWRTAAK
+1171 CVDYPWRSAVQ
-1182 PLTSNVIK
+1182 PLTSNIIK
-1190 WFYLPDFAMTPNPS
+1190 WFYLPDFAMRPNPS
-1204 FIFYDYLLLIC
+1204 FIFYDHLLLLC
-1215 SSLQWQVFEEENRAA
+1215 SSLQWLVFEEENRAV
-1230 VRLLAGDNVEI
+1230 VRLIAGDNVEI

-1259 LHCRSY
+1259 LHCRCY

-1337 AMKNLVSLGSCA
+1337 AMKNLLSLGSCA

-1354 MKNTCW
+1354 LKNGCW

-1368 CTIKGYDVPTPNDN
+1368 CTIKDYDVPAPDDE

-1403 IQRRVFLSY
+1403 AQRRVFLSY
-1412 YFLYVVSELKSSKI
+1412 YFLYVVSDLKSSKI

-1433 LFEAKVKKQVAA
+1433 LFEARVKKQIAV
-1445 RLELEKKSVETLKKQ
+1445 RLEMEKKSVETLKKQ
-1460 MEKIKSKQK
+1460 MEKIKSKEK
-1469 GRPTPAAGPPSDQIK
+1469 SGPKAAHKPALPADQEQE
-1484 ALSDDEKAKRDA
+1484 ALRNTSDDEKAKKDA

-1505 KPGVE
+1505 QPGVE

-1527 EVIEKKEEEEPPKKK
+1527 EVTEKKDEVPAPKK

-1547 AYDAWVTSSKKALRD
+1547 AYDAWVTSSKSTLKD
-1562 LKKEKKK
+1562 LKREKKE
-1569 IKKEEKKKA
+1569 IKREEKKRA
-1578 KKELQRQQGIDKVES
+1578 EREMQRQQGIERTDS
-1593 SEDEPEE
+1593 SEDELDEHT
-1600 SMVEEEPEEI
+1600 EEEEEEEGEEE
-1610 KENILQRVISTLK
+1610 KENIVQRVFNTLK
-1623 FSWVFVQSL
+1623 FLLVFIKSL
-1632 LDDLTDG
+1632 LDDLTEG

-1645 DSRDISKVL
+1645 ETLEISKVL
-1654 SFERALLNQQL
+1654 RFERALLSQQQN
-1665 KKGKE
+1665 KGKE
-1670 VSQESVKQFYEN
+1670 VSQESVKQFYES
-1682 WKSRQNTMSSQEDL
+1682 WISRQNTLSSQEDIE
-1696 DKSLPPP
+1696 DCLPPP
-1703 CSPPAVPSS
+1703 SPTDVPSS
-1712 PHSYTKLK
+1712 RHAYAKLK
-1720 NQASKVSWGSSVSSC
+1720 NQASKMSWGSSVSSC
-1735 MTDETMLLS
+1735 MTDETMLGS
-1744 RQPTQEDL
+1744 RQPTLEEL
-1752 DESPAADQLRR
+1752 DDPPAVSPAADKLRR
-1763 RLLKEANIDLTS
+1763 RLLKTGNIDMSS
-1775 FDAGDLS
+1775 FETVELS
-1782 PSMLEEHVAHVHSIL
+1782 PSCEADVPQKKDHEQEEEYEEDMEGETKPEQEETEEEE
-1797 QRLLENQLF
+1797 QRGEECEVESEDLNDEAQMREDNECADYPECTLLDIGESDG
-1806 VKAEKREVSTCS
+1806 EKS
-1818 ISFLG
+1818 L
-1823 FIIAEGALKADLA
+1823 DL
-1836 RVKAIPL
+1836 I
-1843 KTESQ
+1843 ES
-1848 KLSPRYLGPFTI
+1848 L
-1860 KRLINDLTVQ
+1860 
-1870 LDPPPSMRIHPTF
+1870 
-1883 HISCIKPLSASPLC
+1883 KPLS
-1897 PPPDPL
+1897 
-1903 PPLRVIDG
+1903 
-1911 QTTYTVEKI
+1911 Q
-1920 LDARRRGRGCQYL
+1920 
-1933 VDWKGSH
+1933 
-1940 EDGDHNLQVDDEI
+1940 
-1953 DAEVETKC
+1953 
-1961 DEEQKEDVKEEHKE
+1961 
-1975 GMEKDEEEE
+1975 
-1984 AQQKED
+1984 
-1990 EHAESRECAS
+1990 ES
-2000 LDFSDDEKSH
+2000 
-2010 DPTESPR
+2010 
-2017 PLTQETRNLTA
+2017 RNLTA
-2028 SELLLNNMFE
+2028 SELLLNNIFE
-2038 NDEMSESD
+2038 NIEISESD
-2046 KFFGTLPRP
+2046 KFFCTLPRP
-2055 LKLLFA
+2055 LKLLIA

-2080 NHIVSASL
+2080 NHMVTASL

-2120 ELTVVVKYFF
+2120 ELTVVVKYFS

-2211 VTGADKLDSKE
+2211 MDSKD
-2222 KPRHR
+2222 KTQRR
-2227 LKFLPLQASSTSL
+2227 LKFSFQASTNSI
-2240 FCRQKKCN
+2240 FCRGKRGN
-2248 SSESDEMKPKKQNS
+2248 SAESDDVKPKKQHS
-2262 KKKRRERLKVPLTR
+2262 KNKRQQRNKAPLTR
-2276 KQRIRQQIRERMLQ
+2276 KQRIRQLFKERMLHA
-2290 VKAALIEVGLHIYL
+2290 KAAIIEVALHIYL

-2336 IVTIYGYWAFGK
+2336 IVTIYGYSAFGK
-2348 YSAAADITESL
+2348 YSAVADITESL

-2370 MLLIQFGTMIV
+2370 MLLMQFGTMIV

-2399 VLVFGIHF
+2399 ALVFGIHF

-2412 LPGVTERRFNRNP
+2412 LPGVTERRFNRNSI
-2425 VAQLWYFVK
+2425 AQLWYFVK

-2460 NYNYLNLFLFQ
+2460 NFNYLNLFLFQ
-2471 GFRMVPFLTELRA
+2471 GFRLVPFLTELRA

-2505 IYANIFVLKCWR
+2505 IYANIFILKCWR
-2517 ESEKKYPHPPGQKK
+2517 ESEKKYPHTQGQKK
-2531 KKVVKYGMGGFLIF
+2531 KKVVKYGLGGFIIF

-2569 QPLDV
+2569 QPVEV

-2587 TMSAQEQNL
+2587 TMSAQEKNL
-2596 VPYTEARFNKLTKV
+2596 VPYTEAGFNRLTKV

-2620 IMNYEAEDIVVAK
+2620 IMKYVVDDIVVAK
-2633 IKSDSSLLWSISP
+2633 IKSDASLLWSISP
-2646 ASRAAMIR
+2646 ASRAAMIQ
-2654 ELSNSSHL
+2654 ELSNSSYI

-2672 NASISMNAETVG
+2672 DPSISMNAETVG

-2690 DDKVLREDIV
+2690 EDKALREGIV
-2700 HMLRGSSS
+2700 HMLKGNSSK
-2708 RPVIINSLLPKF
+2708 PLIINSLLPKF

-2734 MKADVSDRPDLV
+2734 MTVAHSDRTDLQALA
-2746 FFRPMSIKLQQANG
+2746 FFRPMSVQLQQING
-2760 TTNKESDQWWVV
+2760 GSDQWWVV
-2772 EECVPILKSSSE
+2772 EECSPVLAFSNHK
-2784 HNCHNIEIVVFS
+2784 CHSIEIVVLS

-2870 LFEKLIFLYRS
+2870 LFDKLIFLYRS

>member
-1 MAGDLMVGMLYNLL
+1 EVE
-15 LPLLLLTASTFRYNG
+15 
-30 LSLVYFLFLLTLPLL
+30 
-45 PNPSLATLKGKT
+45 
-57 GQFLHVITYTSLTF
+57 TSE
-71 LTLQCFMQIPFAY
+71 
-84 IPPHVSGIW
+84 SESEDG
-93 DDFLYHLGIVRFSSV
+93 
-108 DPGNIVR
+108 
-115 LLAPDVGILF
+115 
-125 SSLFILRL
+125 
-133 CRKLL
+133 
-138 RPVPQVNLHENGI
+138 
-151 PPSDTDDVE
+151 SDM
-160 ISDTDSET
+160 
-168 GSETEGSSFDSS
+168 EGSSFDSS
-180 DQTTVPV
+180 DETTVPV
-187 QSGPPQFVQKL
+187 QTGPPQFVQKL

-219 VVTLLLGLAGITL
+219 VVTLLLGLAG
-232 PSLTSGVYFGV
+232 VYFGV

-257 RMLIF
+257 SMLLF
-262 SSLCVMMAI
+262 SSLCVMLAI
-271 FSGGHLVALYLYQL
+271 FSGGHLLALYLYQL
-285 PLSQELVPPDD
+285 PLSQQLVPPEDV
-296 IYARLFGMTGVIR
+296 YARLFGMTGVIR
-309 TNSSDPHTLGLHS
+309 TNSSDPHMLGLHP

-341 LVALLHKWITI
+341 LVALLHKWVHI
-352 TEVCDYEGED
+352 TEED
-362 VSEACESPVE
+362 AVDDE
-372 SPDVPPSFSRVLYIS
+372 DPPSFSRVIYIT
-387 GDRRELLSSTD
+387 GDKQELLSSTD
-398 EETYLPEEPMILM
+398 DETYLPDEPIILIPGS
-411 TEASWQDVQCNQLGS
+411 SWQDVHRNDLCSLLDVAGYTNCYLPPQYDGKGS
-426 PLGEASYTI
+426 PSHETEGEA
-435 CYSPPHYERK
+435 
-445 GSLSQDTENNGEME
+445 EME
-459 KNEEVSESLPETLP
+459 GKSEMDLKTQTETLP

-484 GQLVQKHSYVSALI
+484 GRLVQKHSYVSALI

-506 YNNWLTFALL
+506 YNSWLTFALL

-524 MRDRRKYAMM
+524 MRDRRRYAML
-534 SAPFLSIYGTVLV
+534 SAPFLAVYGTALLL
-547 VLGYLSGLR
+547 LGFLSGLR

-561 LYPGVPLT
+561 LYPGLPQA
-569 VIVDFDLNSYYPAP
+569 VITDFDLNSYHPAP

-602 QQLKERQEQQSLKAQ
+602 QQLKERQEEQSLKAE
-617 SLDDVK
+617 SLDEV
-623 VMPSEESQPS
+623 VSEEESPPS
-633 PLVAKLISGVKGVLV
+633 PLAAMLISGVKGTLV

-678 FLLCVVLYQIH
+678 FLFCVVLYHIR
-689 YDTWRRLLKIFWA
+689 YDVWRRMLKTFWA

-708 MVVLIVIY
+708 MVVLIAIY

-740 LGLERYDTVEL
+740 IGLERYDTVEL

-759 AFLLA
+759 MFLLA

-778 LTDLENVPVRQKS
+778 LTDLDNVPIREAPKEEELRISVNVISETIKENIEKFQK
-791 RFNSAF
+791 R
-797 DLLQGT
+797 
-803 AIFTKLDLKNACYLV
+803 LV
-818 KIWDDDKWKT
+818 
-828 LAKEQMGNGKS
+828 KEQMGNGKS
-839 QETLDSIGL
+839 QETLDSVGL
-848 QSSSVEGDEEQEGTV
+848 QTSSEKGAADQ
-863 GEETVQSTGEDKW
+863 EETTEEEAVPSSLEDKW
-876 VVIVDRASLLLI
+876 IVIVDRASLLLI
-888 QALLGLYRLQE
+888 QALSGLQKLQE
-899 LGWRLLELHSLKI
+899 QSWRLLELHSLKI

-920 SLQEVSLMNL
+920 SLQEVSLMNS

-940 PFPRL
+940 PFSRL
-945 RPLASTIS
+945 RPAASSIS

-978 SNCIAGFLPSNSSG
+978 SNCTVG
-992 LDDVVKL
+992 L
-999 KENMVELL
+999 
-1007 QRSIL
+1007 
-1012 YIEPVD
+1012 PVD
-1018 PVYWCGALRKCEG
+1018 PVYWCGALLKCEG

-1045 LLVFDTTVHR
+1045 LLVFEATVHR
-1055 HQLYFRLHNSL
+1055 HQLYFRLHNNL
-1066 KVPLFSIIFQ
+1066 KTPPFSIIFQ

-1084 HGILPCIK
+1084 HGVLPCIK
-1092 YYINFFFYKFGLEVS
+1092 YFINFFYYKFGLEIS

-1125 HSCALLAVLSRRR
+1125 HSCALLAVVSRRR

-1156 MVLQYVLCIGIPPAF
+1156 MMLQYLLCIGIPPAV
-1171 CVDYPWRTAAK
+1171 CVDYPWRTALR
-1182 PLTSNVIK
+1182 PLTSNIIK
-1190 WFYLPDFAMTPNPS
+1190 WFYLPDFAMSPDPL
-1204 FIFYDYLLLIC
+1204 FIFYDHLLLLC
-1215 SSLQWQVFEEENRAA
+1215 SSLQWQVFEEENRAV

-1241 SRSLDPCSFN
+1241 SRSLDPSSCNS
-1251 QFIPVDNF
+1251 FIPVDNF
-1259 LHCRSY
+1259 LHCRCY
-1265 LDMVK
+1265 LDMAK

-1306 FMLFGGSVLMQP
+1306 FMLFGGSVLLQP

-1337 AMKNLVSLGSCA
+1337 AMKNLLSLGSCA

-1354 MKNTCW
+1354 LKSCCW
-1360 LIQAFSMF
+1360 FIQAFSMF
-1368 CTIKGYDVPTPNDN
+1368 CTINGYDVPAPDDG

-1403 IQRRVFLSY
+1403 AQRRVFLSY
-1412 YFLYVVSELKSSKI
+1412 YFLYVVSDLKSSKI

-1433 LFEAKVKKQVAA
+1433 LFEARVKKEVAA
-1445 RLELEKKSVETLKKQ
+1445 RLEMEKKSMQTLKKQ

-1469 GRPTPAAGPPSDQIK
+1469 GGPADKPALPADQEQVTL
-1484 ALSDDEKAKRDA
+1484 ADDEKAKKDV

-1505 KPGVE
+1505 QPGVE

-1527 EVIEKKEEEEPPKKK
+1527 DVTEKNEEKPPPKKK

-1547 AYDAWVTSSKKALRD
+1547 AYDAWVNSSKSALRD

-1569 IKKEEKKKA
+1569 IKKEEKKRA
-1578 KKELQRQQGIDKVES
+1578 KRELQKQQGIERADS
-1593 SEDEPEE
+1593 SEDDPDE
-1600 SMVEEEPEEI
+1600 SVVEEEGEEE
-1610 KENILQRVISTLK
+1610 KENILQRVVSTLK
-1623 FSWVFVQSL
+1623 FGVVFVKAL
-1632 LDDLTDG
+1632 LDDLTQG

-1645 DSRDISKVL
+1645 EGLDISKVL
-1654 SFERALLNQQL
+1654 RFERALLSQQQ

-1670 VSQESVKQFYEN
+1670 VTQESVKQFYEN
-1682 WKSRQNTMSSQEDL
+1682 WISRQNTLSSQDDL
-1696 DKSLPPP
+1696 DDYLPPP
-1703 CSPPAVPSS
+1703 SSPPDVPSS
-1712 PHSYTKLK
+1712 PHAYAKLK

-1735 MTDETMLLS
+1735 MTDETLLGS
-1744 RQPTQEDL
+1744 RQPTQEEL
-1752 DESPAADQLRR
+1752 DDPPAVSPVADQLRR
-1763 RLLKEANIDLTS
+1763 RLLRTANIDLTT
-1775 FDAGDLS
+1775 FETVELS
-1782 PSMLEEHVAHVHSIL
+1782 PSCEDGAPKIEGHKQTRKMWRKW
-1797 QRLLENQLF
+1797 RLRQNVSEN
-1806 VKAEKREVSTCS
+1806 KKN
-1818 ISFLG
+1818 G
-1823 FIIAEGALKADLA
+1823 
-1836 RVKAIPL
+1836 
-1843 KTESQ
+1843 
-1848 KLSPRYLGPFTI
+1848 
-1860 KRLINDLTVQ
+1860 
-1870 LDPPPSMRIHPTF
+1870 
-1883 HISCIKPLSASPLC
+1883 
-1897 PPPDPL
+1897 
-1903 PPLRVIDG
+1903 
-1911 QTTYTVEKI
+1911 
-1920 LDARRRGRGCQYL
+1920 GRGGRGTTRDYPECTSL
-1933 VDWKGSH
+1933 SLR
-1940 EDGDHNLQVDDEI
+1940 ESDG
-1953 DAEVETKC
+1953 
-1961 DEEQKEDVKEEHKE
+1961 
-1975 GMEKDEEEE
+1975 
-1984 AQQKED
+1984 
-1990 EHAESRECAS
+1990 
-2000 LDFSDDEKSH
+2000 EKSI
-2010 DPTESPR
+2010 DLLGSPR
-2017 PLTQETRNLTA
+2017 PLSETRNLTA

-2038 NDEMSESD
+2038 NDEISESD
-2046 KFFGTLPRP
+2046 KFFMTLPRP

-2080 NHIVSASL
+2080 NHIVTASF

-2189 DNKEV
+2189 DNKE
-2194 EMPDFFKKMK
+2194 
-2204 KKVDKKK
+2204 
-2211 VTGADKLDSKE
+2211 
-2222 KPRHR
+2222 
-2227 LKFLPLQASSTSL
+2227 ASTTSL
-2240 FCRQKKCN
+2240 FCRRRK
-2248 SSESDEMKPKKQNS
+2248 EGKPKKQRS
-2262 KKKRRERLKVPLTR
+2262 MKKRGQRNKIPLTR
-2276 KQRIRQQIRERMLQ
+2276 KQRIRQQIKERMLQ
-2290 VKAALIEVGLHIYL
+2290 AKAAIIEVALHIYL

-2336 IVTIYGYWAFGK
+2336 IVTIYGYSAFGK
-2348 YSAAADITESL
+2348 YSSAADISESL

-2370 MLLIQFGTMIV
+2370 MLLMQFGTMIV

-2412 LPGVTERRFNRNP
+2412 LPGVTERRFNRNSI
-2425 VAQLWYFVK
+2425 AQLWYFVK

-2446 CGYPNRILGNFLTK
+2446 CGYPNQILGNFLTK
-2460 NYNYLNLFLFQ
+2460 NFNYLNLFLFQ
-2471 GFRMVPFLTELRA
+2471 GFRLVPFLTELRA

-2505 IYANIFVLKCWR
+2505 IYANIFILKCWR
-2517 ESEKKYPHPPGQKK
+2517 ESEKKYPHTPGQKK
-2531 KKVVKYGMGGFLIF
+2531 KKVVKYGMGGFIIF

-2560 VQSAAGVTN
+2560 VQSAAGVN
-2569 QPLDV
+2569 NPPVEV

-2587 TMSAQEQNL
+2587 TMTAQEQNL
-2596 VPYTEARFNKLTKV
+2596 VPYTEAGFNRLTKV

-2620 IMNYEAEDIVVAK
+2620 IMNYGADDIIVAK
-2633 IKSDSSLLWSISP
+2633 IKSDASLLWSISP
-2646 ASRAAMIR
+2646 ASRAAMIQ
-2654 ELSNSSHL
+2654 ELSNSTHV
-2662 YMTLRWTLLR
+2662 YMTLRWNT
-2672 NASISMNAETVG
+2672 SISMVVETVG

-2690 DDKVLREDIV
+2690 EDQALREGII
-2700 HMLRGSSS
+2700 HMLQGNSSS
-2708 RPVIINSLLPKF
+2708 KPVLIHSLLPKF
-2720 IRGPKGPESKMATR
+2720 IRGNRGAESKMAKS
-2734 MKADVSDRPDLV
+2734 MKVGYSERPEVQALS
-2746 FFRPMSIKLQQANG
+2746 FFRPMSVKLEQVDSGSEKGA
-2760 TTNKESDQWWVV
+2760 DQWWVV
-2772 EECVPILKSSSE
+2772 EECSPVVAYSHHK
-2784 HNCHNIEIVVFS
+2784 CHSIEIVVIS

-2815 YMSVVLVIGKFVRE
+2815 YMSVVLVVGKFVRE

>member
-1 MAGDLMVGMLYNLL
+1 
-15 LPLLLLTASTFRYNG
+15 
-30 LSLVYFLFLLTLPLL
+30 
-45 PNPSLATLKGKT
+45 
-57 GQFLHVITYTSLTF
+57 I
-71 LTLQCFMQIPFAY
+71 
-84 IPPHVSGIW
+84 
-93 DDFLYHLGIVRFSSV
+93 
-108 DPGNIVR
+108 
-115 LLAPDVGILF
+115 LAPDVGLFF
-125 SSLFILRL
+125 SSLFLLRL
-133 CRKLL
+133 CKKLL
-138 RPVPQVNLHENGI
+138 RNI
-151 PPSDTDDVE
+151 W
-160 ISDTDSET
+160 
-168 GSETEGSSFDSS
+168 TE
-180 DQTTVPV
+180 
-187 QSGPPQFVQKL
+187 
-198 IVFAAGLRLL
+198 AAAVSNNEHSREGGGDL
-208 LSAIMNTAGKV
+208 TAGAGRYNTDAYV
-219 VVTLLLGLAGITL
+219 CYFCMYNSVPILSLFHYYFSFYFVTLHLVCTSVCTGIVL

-243 FLGLVWWWVFSRSI
+243 FLGLTWWWVFGRSI
-257 RMLIF
+257 SLLLF
-262 SSLCVMMAI
+262 SSLCVMMTI

-285 PLSQELVPPDD
+285 PLSQQLVPPED

-309 TNSSDPHTLGLHS
+309 TNSSDPHTLGLHP

-341 LVALLHKWITI
+341 LVALLHKWIYI
-352 TEVCDYEGED
+352 TEEVC
-362 VSEACESPVE
+362 V
-372 SPDVPPSFSRVLYIS
+372 FVLYIIM
-387 GDRRELLSSTD
+387 STKKTYQVLEDSIACFPLD
-398 EETYLPEEPMILM
+398 EEQLFFLRKCNHVNNIKLYL
-411 TEASWQDVQCNQLGS
+411 Q
-426 PLGEASYTI
+426 
-435 CYSPPHYERK
+435 
-445 GSLSQDTENNGEME
+445 
-459 KNEEVSESLPETLP
+459 
-473 PPSGPSGLVIF
+473 
-484 GQLVQKHSYVSALI
+484 
-498 IMMVWSIT
+498 VWSIT

-524 MRDRRKYAMM
+524 MRDRRRYAMM
-534 SAPFLSIYGTVLV
+534 SAPFLAIYGTVLV
-547 VLGYLSGLR
+547 VLGYVSGLR
-556 LSRAE
+556 LNRAE
-561 LYPGVPLT
+561 LYPGLPPAVILFIRIRLLCAELWCQAIRLMETDFILCLPILPLSIIT
-569 VIVDFDLNSYYPAP
+569 LILHFPA
-583 CVHLGA
+583 
-589 KVFYSFSFWLMFR
+589 
-602 QQLKERQEQQSLKAQ
+602 
-617 SLDDVK
+617 
-623 VMPSEESQPS
+623 EESQPS
-633 PLVAKLISGVKGVLV
+633 PLVAMVISGVKGTLV

-654 CCSMFFVISFSG
+654 CCSMFFVVSFSG
-666 KVVVYKILYIVL
+666 KISNVREQNTVYHIC
-678 FLLCVVLYQIH
+678 FQIH
-689 YDTWRRLLKIFWA
+689 YTLWRRVLKTFWA

-708 MVVLIVIY
+708 MVVLIAIY

-726 FKQIMGMSEEGLRD
+726 FRQIMGMSEEGLRD

-778 LTDLENVPVRQKS
+778 LTDLKNIPVRQGS
-791 RFNSAF
+791 R
-797 DLLQGT
+797 
-803 AIFTKLDLKNACYLV
+803 LV
-818 KIWDDDKWKT
+818 
-828 LAKEQMGNGKS
+828 KEQMGSGKS
-839 QETLDSIGL
+839 QETLDRVEL
-848 QSSSVEGDEEQEGTV
+848 QTSSEKGAEEPEN
-863 GEETVQSTGEDKW
+863 SHEDKW
-876 VVIVDRASLLLI
+876 FVIVDRAGLLI
-888 QALLGLYRLQE
+888 IQTLSRLYKLQE
-899 LGWRLLELHSLKI
+899 LSWRLLELHSLKI
-912 VSSGIIWV
+912 VSSGIIWM

-930 LFLVLWVFAL
+930 VFLVLWVFAL

-945 RPLASTIS
+945 RPLASSVS

-978 SNCIAGFLPSNSSG
+978 SNCTAVMELMGNI
-992 LDDVVKL
+992 
-999 KENMVELL
+999 VELL
-1007 QRSIL
+1007 RRSIL
-1012 YIEPVD
+1012 YTEPVD
-1018 PVYWCGALRKCEG
+1018 PVYWCGALRKCDG

-1045 LLVFDTTVHR
+1045 LLVFDATVHR
-1055 HQLYFRLHNSL
+1055 HQLYFRLHNDL
-1066 KVPLFSIIFQ
+1066 KPPPFSIIFQ
-1076 GITRQHLD
+1076 DITKQHLD
-1084 HGILPCIK
+1084 DGVLPCIK
-1092 YYINFFFYKFGLEVS
+1092 YFINFCFYKFGLEIS

-1125 HSCALLAVLSRRR
+1125 HSCALLAVLTRRR

-1156 MVLQYVLCIGIPPAF
+1156 MVLQYLLCIGIPPAL
-1171 CVDYPWRTAAK
+1171 CVDYPWRTADK

-1190 WFYLPDFAMTPNPS
+1190 WFYLPDFAMRPNPS
-1204 FIFYDYLLLIC
+1204 FIFYDHLLLLC

-1259 LHCRSY
+1259 LHCRCY

-1318 VRYILRLWDWL
+1318 VKHILRLWDWL

-1337 AMKNLVSLGSCA
+1337 AMKNLLSLGSCA

-1354 MKNTCW
+1354 MKNGCW

-1368 CTIKGYDVPTPNDN
+1368 CTIKGYDVPDPDDK

-1403 IQRRVFLSY
+1403 AQRRVFLSY
-1412 YFLYVVSELKSSKI
+1412 YFLYVVSDLKSSKI
-1426 LASRGAE
+1426 LASRYSVPGLGPKHTAKPPKANKQIGCRYKRQSFDTA
-1433 LFEAKVKKQVAA
+1433 LFSA
-1445 RLELEKKSVETLKKQ
+1445 
-1460 MEKIKSKQK
+1460 
-1469 GRPTPAAGPPSDQIK
+1469 
-1484 ALSDDEKAKRDA
+1484 
-1496 GKWWKPWVS
+1496 
-1505 KPGVE
+1505 VE

-1527 EVIEKKEEEEPPKKK
+1527 EVSEKKEEVEPPKKK

-1547 AYDAWVTSSKKALRD
+1547 AYNAWVTSSKTALKD
-1562 LKKEKKK
+1562 LKKEKKQ
-1569 IKKEEKKKA
+1569 IKKEEKKIA
-1578 KKELQRQQGIDKVES
+1578 RRELRRQQ
-1593 SEDEPEE
+1593 
-1600 SMVEEEPEEI
+1600 
-1610 KENILQRVISTLK
+1610 ENILQRIVNTLK
-1623 FSWVFVQSL
+1623 FSWVFLQSL

-1645 DSRDISKVL
+1645 ANLDISKVL
-1654 SFERALLNQQL
+1654 RFERALLNQQQ

-1682 WKSRQNTMSSQEDL
+1682 WISRQNTLSSQDDL
-1696 DKSLPPP
+1696 DDTLPPFS
-1703 CSPPAVPSS
+1703 SPSTVPSS
-1712 PHSYTKLK
+1712 HHTYAKLK
-1720 NQASKVSWGSSVSSC
+1720 SQEK
-1735 MTDETMLLS
+1735 EE
-1744 RQPTQEDL
+1744 QQEDH
-1752 DESPAADQLRR
+1752 E
-1763 RLLKEANIDLTS
+1763 
-1775 FDAGDLS
+1775 
-1782 PSMLEEHVAHVHSIL
+1782 V
-1797 QRLLENQLF
+1797 
-1806 VKAEKREVSTCS
+1806 KRE
-1818 ISFLG
+1818 
-1823 FIIAEGALKADLA
+1823 
-1836 RVKAIPL
+1836 
-1843 KTESQ
+1843 
-1848 KLSPRYLGPFTI
+1848 
-1860 KRLINDLTVQ
+1860 
-1870 LDPPPSMRIHPTF
+1870 
-1883 HISCIKPLSASPLC
+1883 
-1897 PPPDPL
+1897 
-1903 PPLRVIDG
+1903 
-1911 QTTYTVEKI
+1911 
-1920 LDARRRGRGCQYL
+1920 
-1933 VDWKGSH
+1933 
-1940 EDGDHNLQVDDEI
+1940 
-1953 DAEVETKC
+1953 
-1961 DEEQKEDVKEEHKE
+1961 DEEQ
-1975 GMEKDEEEE
+1975 
-1984 AQQKED
+1984 QQKEED
-1990 EHAESRECAS
+1990 ESAEYPGCSSLGFRESDGEKS
-2000 LDFSDDEKSH
+2000 LDLS
-2010 DPTESPR
+2010 ESPR
-2017 PLTQETRNLTA
+2017 PLSHETRNLTA

-2038 NDEMSESD
+2038 NDEISESD
-2046 KFFGTLPRP
+2046 KFFMTLPRP
-2055 LKLLFA
+2055 LKLLFG

-2080 NHIVSASL
+2080 NHIVSASF

-2120 ELTVVVKYFF
+2120 EVLTVVVKYFF

-2173 LALFFHRSI
+2173 LALFFHRAI

-2194 EMPDFFKKMK
+2194 EMPDFFKKLK

-2211 VTGADKLDSKE
+2211 MTGGDKMSSKE
-2222 KPRHR
+2222 KTPRR
-2227 LKFLPLQASSTSL
+2227 LKFLPLHASTNSI
-2240 FCRQKKCN
+2240 FCSRKRED
-2248 SSESDEMKPKKQNS
+2248 SAGSDVS
-2262 KKKRRERLKVPLTR
+2262 FCFCLLLYVLLIY
-2276 KQRIRQQIRERMLQ
+2276 IRCECVHSQIS
-2290 VKAALIEVGLHIYL
+2290 VFPASVVHSVLHIYL

-2336 IVTIYGYWAFGK
+2336 IITIYGYWAFGK

-2412 LPGVTERRFNRNP
+2412 LPGVTERSENP

-2460 NYNYLNLFLFQ
+2460 HFNYLNLFLFQ
-2471 GFRMVPFLTELRA
+2471 GFRLVPFLTELRA

-2491 DTTLSLSSWICVED
+2491 ETTLSLSSWICLED
-2505 IYANIFVLKCWR
+2505 IYANIFILKCWR

-2531 KKVVKYGMGGFLIF
+2531 KKVVKYGMGGFIIF

-2569 QPLDV
+2569 RPVEV

-2587 TMSAQEQNL
+2587 TMSAQEHNL
-2596 VPYTEARFNKLTKV
+2596 VPGYVNSFSLFV
-2610 YATHPSAMQF
+2610 SLSLSQSAMQF
-2620 IMNYEAEDIVVAK
+2620 IMNYFTEDIVVAK
-2633 IKSDSSLLWSISP
+2633 IKSDASLLWSISP
-2646 ASRAAMIR
+2646 ASREAMIE
-2654 ELSNSSHL
+2654 ELSNSSHI

-2672 NASISMNAETVG
+2672 STVG

-2690 DDKVLREDIV
+2690 EDKALREGIIQ
-2700 HMLRGSSS
+2700 MLKGNSSK
-2708 RPVIINSLLPKF
+2708 PH
-2720 IRGPKGPESKMATR
+2720 
-2734 MKADVSDRPDLV
+2734 SDRPDLQALA
-2746 FFRPMSIKLQQANG
+2746 FFRPMSVKLQHVNR
-2760 TTNKESDQWWVV
+2760 TSEKEAAQWWVV
-2772 EECVPILKSSSE
+2772 KECSPVLTSSE
-2784 HNCHNIEIVVFS
+2784 CHSIEIVVFS

-2881 PETMIKMTREKKDS
+2881 PETMIKMTRKKKDS

>member
-1 MAGDLMVGMLYNLL
+1 MRTRTY
-15 LPLLLLTASTFRYNG
+15 R
-30 LSLVYFLFLLTLPLL
+30 
-45 PNPSLATLKGKT
+45 PSQQTQEKERSEVLARQGEVRERESRGRDGEEEKAFTTGTRRVFGST
-57 GQFLHVITYTSLTF
+57 GQFLRMIIYTSVTF
-71 LTLQCFMQIPFAY
+71 LALQCFMQIPFAY
-84 IPPHVSGIW
+84 IPTKVNRRNGPWEDI
-93 DDFLYHLGIVRFSSV
+93 FYHFGIVRYVSIHVFQINMHSLNKRYFLFLRFSLV
-108 DPGNIVR
+108 GAGDVVR
-115 LLAPDVGILF
+115 YLAPDFGLLV
-125 SSLFILRL
+125 STLFILRL
-133 CRKLL
+133 CKKLL
-138 RPVPQVNLHENGI
+138 RPAPQISLHDNGI
-151 PPSDTDDVE
+151 THPHPEDVETSDTE
-160 ISDTDSET
+160 SEESDS
-168 GSETEGSSFDSS
+168 SEGSSFDSS
-180 DQTTVPV
+180 EETTLPTQT
-187 QSGPPQFVQKL
+187 GPPQFVQKFL
-198 IVFAAGLRLL
+198 VFAAGLRLL
-208 LSAIMNTAGKV
+208 MSAIMNTAGKV
-219 VVTLLLGLAGITL
+219 VVTILLGLAGIIL
-232 PSLTSGVYFGV
+232 PSLTSSLYFGT
-243 FLGLVWWWVFSRSI
+243 FLGLVWWWIFSRSI
-257 RMLIF
+257 SLLLF

-271 FSGGHLVALYLYQL
+271 FSGGHLLVLYLYQL
-285 PLSQELVPPDD
+285 PISQQLVPHDD
-296 IYARLFGMTGVIR
+296 VYARLFGMTGVIKTHPSR
-309 TNSSDPHTLGLHS
+309 PYSLSLHA

-329 INPLVLLLLYYT
+329 VNPVVLLLMYNT
-341 LVALLHKWITI
+341 LVALLHKWVHI
-352 TEVCDYEGED
+352 TEED
-362 VSEACESPVE
+362 TDDNDEDCESPVE
-372 SPDVPPSFSRVLYIS
+372 SPEVPPSFSRVIYIT
-387 GDRRELLSSTD
+387 GDKQELLSSTD
-398 EETYLPEEPMILM
+398 EETYLPDEPAILL
-411 TEASWQDVQCNQLGS
+411 TTCSWEDQKNDLGS
-426 PLGEASYTI
+426 LLGGAGYSN
-435 CYSPPHYERK
+435 CY
-445 GSLSQDTENNGEME
+445 
-459 KNEEVSESLPETLP
+459 P
-473 PPSGPSGLVIF
+473 PPLYEDKDVESNDMEHHLQ
-484 GQLVQKHSYVSALI
+484 QLVDVRAAG
-498 IMMVWSIT
+498 V
-506 YNNWLTFALL
+506 
-516 VWSCIIWM
+516 VCIIWM
-524 MRDRRKYAMM
+524 MRDRRRYAMM
-534 SAPFLSIYGTVLV
+534 SAPVLAVYGTSLV
-547 VLGYLSGLR
+547 TLGFLSGLR
-556 LSRAE
+556 LSRTE
-561 LYPGVPLT
+561 LYPALPPA
-569 VIVDFDLNSYYPAP
+569 VIVDFDLNSYHPAP

-589 KVFYSFSFWLMFR
+589 KVLYSFSFWLMFR
-602 QQLKERQEQQSLKAQ
+602 QQLKERAEALSLRAE
-617 SLDDVK
+617 SLDQVK
-623 VMPSEESQPS
+623 VMSGTFHCFI
-633 PLVAKLISGVKGVLV
+633 LFMFISLSIFSTTIQCVIVFFRGGHSAFSTGCHVNIRCKGTLV

-654 CCSMFFVISFSG
+654 CCSMFFVVSFSG

-678 FLLCVVLYQIH
+678 FLFCVVLYQTR
-689 YDTWRRLLKIFWA
+689 YDVWRRVLKTFWA

-708 MVVLIVIY
+708 MVVLIAIY
-716 MYQFRSVSGL
+716 MYQFRSVSAL
-726 FKQIMGMSEEGLRD
+726 FRQIMGMSEDGPYRPRVCRRFLHSALIPLLCRSPD

-764 CILQLHYFNSDFLT
+764 LYSSFITSMMTSSLSPTWTMYLCASIKETIAKFRN
-778 LTDLENVPVRQKS
+778 
-791 RFNSAF
+791 
-797 DLLQGT
+797 
-803 AIFTKLDLKNACYLV
+803 KLV
-818 KIWDDDKWKT
+818 
-828 LAKEQMGNGKS
+828 KEQMGEGKS
-839 QETLDSIGL
+839 QDTLDSVGL
-848 QSSSVEGDEEQEGTV
+848 QSSSEKDLERSKRGRRRPFNYNDNTNVALCQNELDTPALVYYSIIWARNDSPSSAAVDQW
-863 GEETVQSTGEDKW
+863 D
-876 VVIVDRASLLLI
+876 VIVDRASLLMY
-888 QALLGLYRLQE
+888 QALSGLRRLQE
-899 LGWRLLELHSLKI
+899 LIWRLMELHSLKI

-920 SLQEVSLMNL
+920 SLQEVSLMNM

-940 PFPRL
+940 PFPQL
-945 RPLASTIS
+945 RTTASSVS
-953 AVWACVMV
+953 AVHACIMV

-969 KVIKPLDYS
+969 KVINPLDYS
-978 SNCIAGFLPSNSSG
+978 SNCTAGLLQSNSTGFFEEEDLRS
-992 LDDVVKL
+992 
-999 KENMVELL
+999 NMVELL
-1007 QRSIL
+1007 RRSIL

-1040 LMVLG
+1040 LMILG
-1045 LLVFDTTVHR
+1045 LLVFEATVCR
-1055 HQLYFRLHNSL
+1055 HQLYFRLHNDL
-1066 KVPLFSIIFQ
+1066 KPPPFSILFH

-1084 HGILPCIK
+1084 HGILPCVK
-1092 YYINFFFYKFGLEVS
+1092 YFINFFYYKFGLEVS

-1125 HSCALLAVLSRRR
+1125 HSCALLLVLSRRR

-1156 MVLQYVLCIGIPPAF
+1156 MVFQYLLCIGIPPAI
-1171 CVDYPWRTAAK
+1171 CVDYPWRTAYR

-1190 WFYLPDFAMTPNPS
+1190 WFYLPDFAMRPNPL

-1215 SSLQWQVFEEENRAA
+1215 ASLQWQVFEEENRAA

-1251 QFIPVDNF
+1251 QFIPVNNF

-1337 AMKNLVSLGSCA
+1337 AMKNLLSLGSCA

-1354 MKNTCW
+1354 LKNGCW
-1360 LIQAFSMF
+1360 LIQALSMV
-1368 CTIKGYDVPTPNDN
+1368 CTIKGYDVPEPDDE

-1403 IQRRVFLSY
+1403 AQRRVFLSY
-1412 YFLYVVSELKSSKI
+1412 YFLYVVSDLKSSKI

-1433 LFEAKVKKQVAA
+1433 LFEAKVKKLIAA
-1445 RLELEKKSVETLKKQ
+1445 RLEVEKKSVATLKKQ

-1469 GRPTPAAGPPSDQIK
+1469 GRPAPKELPAAEEPTEC
-1484 ALSDDEKAKRDA
+1484 DEDKAKKDA

-1505 KPGVE
+1505 TPGVE

-1527 EVIEKKEEEEPPKKK
+1527 EVTEKKEEETPACKKK

-1547 AYDAWVTSSKKALRD
+1547 AYEAWVTSSKNALRD

-1569 IKKEEKKKA
+1569 IKKEQKKQA
-1578 KKELQRQQGIDKVES
+1578 KKELQKKQGIERADS
-1593 SEDEPEE
+1593 SEDELDETTVDEEAPEE
-1600 SMVEEEPEEI
+1600 

-1623 FSWVFVQSL
+1623 FGFAFIQSL
-1632 LDDLTDG
+1632 LDDLTEG

-1645 DSRDISKVL
+1645 DNLDISKVL
-1654 SFERALLNQQL
+1654 LFERALLNQQL

-1670 VSQESVKQFYEN
+1670 VSQESVKQFYES
-1682 WKSRQNTMSSQEDL
+1682 WMSRQNTLSSQDDL
-1696 DKSLPPP
+1696 DEPLPPP
-1703 CSPPAVPSS
+1703 ALPP
-1712 PHSYTKLK
+1712 L
-1720 NQASKVSWGSSVSSC
+1720 C
-1735 MTDETMLLS
+1735 MTDETMLGS
-1744 RQPTQEDL
+1744 RQPTQEEL
-1752 DESPAADQLRR
+1752 DEPPMLLGPDQLRK
-1763 RLLKEANIDLTS
+1763 RLLKTGHVDFGS
-1775 FDAGDLS
+1775 FDTEDRSPSPEDLEEKHDVQDEDEKSLDLS
-1782 PSMLEEHVAHVHSIL
+1782 EE
-1797 QRLLENQLF
+1797 
-1806 VKAEKREVSTCS
+1806 
-1818 ISFLG
+1818 
-1823 FIIAEGALKADLA
+1823 
-1836 RVKAIPL
+1836 
-1843 KTESQ
+1843 TEYQ
-1848 KLSPRYLGPFTI
+1848 P
-1860 KRLINDLTVQ
+1860 
-1870 LDPPPSMRIHPTF
+1870 
-1883 HISCIKPLSASPLC
+1883 
-1897 PPPDPL
+1897 
-1903 PPLRVIDG
+1903 
-1911 QTTYTVEKI
+1911 
-1920 LDARRRGRGCQYL
+1920 
-1933 VDWKGSH
+1933 
-1940 EDGDHNLQVDDEI
+1940 
-1953 DAEVETKC
+1953 
-1961 DEEQKEDVKEEHKE
+1961 KEEREERSTHSDDHDPVSCE
-1975 GMEKDEEEE
+1975 MDQEQDEDFREIEEEE
-1984 AQQKED
+1984 QHTED
-1990 EHAESRECAS
+1990 GSISLGFRDSDAEKS
-2000 LDFSDDEKSH
+2000 LDL
-2010 DPTESPR
+2010 PESPR
-2017 PLTQETRNLTA
+2017 PLSQETRNLTA

-2038 NDEMSESD
+2038 NDEISESD
-2046 KFFGTLPRP
+2046 KFFVKLPRP

-2080 NHIVSASL
+2080 NHIVSASM

-2138 TSAYRGINAERPFA
+2138 TSAYRGINADRPFA

-2182 LKCHGLW
+2182 LKL
-2189 DNKEV
+2189 
-2194 EMPDFFKKMK
+2194 K

-2211 VTGADKLDSKE
+2211 TQGSEKSSSKE
-2222 KPRHR
+2222 RPRC
-2227 LKFLPLQASSTSL
+2227 LKFLPLNASTTSL
-2240 FCRQKKCN
+2240 FCRRGRGDAD
-2248 SSESDEMKPKKQNS
+2248 SDEVKPKKQS
-2262 KKKRRERLKVPLTR
+2262 SKKRRHQRNKTPLTR

-2290 VKAALIEVGLHIYL
+2290 AKATIIEVGLHIYL

-2370 MLLIQFGTMIV
+2370 MLLMQFGTMIV

-2471 GFRMVPFLTELRA
+2471 GYDRITLPYS

-2505 IYANIFVLKCWR
+2505 IYAIFLSSSAG
-2517 ESEKKYPHPPGQKK
+2517 ESLRSSE
-2531 KKVVKYGMGGFLIF
+2531 VRYGRSAYLR
-2545 ALISIIWFPLLFMSL
+2545 SHRIIWFPLLFMSL

-2569 QPLDV
+2569 QPVDV

-2587 TMSAQEQNL
+2587 TMTAQEQNL
-2596 VPYTEARFNKLTKV
+2596 VPYSESAFNRLTKV

-2620 IMNYEAEDIVVAK
+2620 IMNYEATDVMVAK
-2633 IKSDSSLLWSISP
+2633 IKSDASLLWSISP
-2646 ASRAAMIR
+2646 ASRAAMIQ
-2654 ELSNSSHL
+2654 ELSNSSHI
-2662 YMTLRWTLLR
+2662 YITLGWTLLR
-2672 NASISMNAETVG
+2672 NASISMNPETVG
-2684 EHTVKF
+2684 EHTVKYE
-2690 DDKVLREDIV
+2690 DMVLREGIV
-2700 HMLRGSSS
+2700 QMLKGNSSK
-2708 RPVIINSLLPKF
+2708 PVIINHLLPKF

-2734 MKADVSDRPDLV
+2734 MKVDVSERPDLHALS
-2746 FFRPMSIKLQQANG
+2746 FFRPLSLKLQQDSG
-2760 TTNKESDQWWVV
+2760 PDKDGDVDQWWVV
-2772 EECVPILKSSSE
+2772 EECTTGAKRSC
-2784 HNCHNIEIVVFS
+2784 NNIQIIIFS

-2881 PETMIKMTREKKDS
+2881 PETMIKMTREKKDD

>member
-1 MAGDLMVGMLYNLL
+1 MAGDLAVGMLYNLL
-15 LPLLLLTASTFRYNG
+15 LPLLLLAASVFRYSC
-30 LSLVYFLFLLTLPLL
+30 LSVVYFLFLLVLPLM
-45 PNPSLATLKGKT
+45 PNPSVVTMKGKT
-57 GQFLHVITYTSLTF
+57 GQFLRFIIYTCVIF
-71 LTLQCFMQIPFAY
+71 LALQCFMQIPFSY
-84 IPPHVSGIW
+84 IPPHVSGSL
-93 DDFLYHLGIVRFSSV
+93 DDFLYHVGIVRFSSV
-108 DPGNIVR
+108 DPLNIVR
-115 LLAPDVGILF
+115 LLAPDIGLLF
-125 SSLFILRL
+125 ASLFILRL
-133 CRKLL
+133 CTKLL
-138 RPVPQVNLHENGI
+138 RPVPQVSLHENGI
-151 PPSDTDDVE
+151 PPCDPEEVETSEAESEDESD
-160 ISDTDSET
+160 
-168 GSETEGSSFDSS
+168 TEGSSFDSS
-180 DQTTVPV
+180 EETTVPV
-187 QSGPPQFVQKL
+187 QATPPQFVQKL
-198 IVFAAGLRLL
+198 MVFAAGVRLL

-219 VVTLLLGLAGITL
+219 VVTILLGLAGIIL

-257 RMLIF
+257 SLLLF
-262 SSLCVMMAI
+262 SSLCVMMSI
-271 FSGGHLVALYLYQL
+271 FSGGHLLALYVYQL
-285 PLSQELVPPDD
+285 PLSQQIVPRDD
-296 IYARLFGMTGVIR
+296 VYARLFGMTGVIR
-309 TNSSDPHTLGLHS
+309 TNSSDRHSLGLHP

-329 INPLVLLLLYYT
+329 VNPLVLLLLYYT
-341 LVALLHKWITI
+341 LVALLHKWVHI
-352 TEVCDYEGED
+352 TEMDTVFDEEN
-362 VSEACESPVE
+362 EIPLE
-372 SPDVPPSFSRVLYIS
+372 SPDAPPSFSRVIYIS
-387 GDRRELLSSTD
+387 GDKQELLSSTD
-398 EETYLPEEPMILM
+398 EETYLPDEPMILM
-411 TEASWQDVQCNQLGS
+411 TSSSWQDRSDLASLLGGAGYTNCYAPPQYEGKAS
-426 PLGEASYTI
+426 PIHEEEDEEEEEEEKSEDEE
-435 CYSPPHYERK
+435 PK
-445 GSLSQDTENNGEME
+445 SLAD
-459 KNEEVSESLPETLP
+459 TLP

-524 MRDRRKYAMM
+524 MRDRRRYAMM
-534 SAPFLSIYGTVLV
+534 SAPFLAIYGTVLV
-547 VLGYLSGLR
+547 VLGFLSGLR
-556 LSRAE
+556 LSRSE
-561 LYPGVPLT
+561 LYPGLPLA
-569 VIVDFDLNSYYPAP
+569 VIVDFDLNSYHPVP

-602 QQLKERQEQQSLKAQ
+602 QQLKERQEEQSLKDE
-617 SLDDVK
+617 SLDEVK
-623 VMPSEESQPS
+623 VMSLEENQPS
-633 PLVAKLISGVKGVLV
+633 PLIAMLISGVKGTLV

-654 CCSMFFVISFSG
+654 CCAMFFVVSFSG

-678 FLLCVVLYQIH
+678 FLFCVVLYQIR
-689 YDTWRRLLKIFWA
+689 YDVWRRVLKTFWA

-708 MVVLIVIY
+708 MVVLIAVY

-726 FKQIMGMSEEGLRD
+726 FRQIMGMSEEGLRD

-778 LTDLENVPVRQKS
+778 LTDLDNVPVRQSS
-791 RFNSAF
+791 REEEVRESVSAIS
-797 DLLQGT
+797 DIIKENIEKIQ
-803 AIFTKLDLKNACYLV
+803 KRLV
-818 KIWDDDKWKT
+818 
-828 LAKEQMGNGKS
+828 KEQMGSVKS

-848 QSSSVEGDEEQEGTV
+848 QSSFDKGSEEQD
-863 GEETVQSTGEDKW
+863 ETIREATLPGSSEDKW
-876 VVIVDRASLLLI
+876 IVIVDRASMLII
-888 QALLGLYRLQE
+888 QALSGLQRLQE
-899 LGWRLLELHSLKI
+899 LSWRLLELHSLKI

-920 SLQEVSLMNL
+920 SVQEVSLMNMV
-930 LFLVLWVFAL
+930 FLVLWVFAL
-940 PFPRL
+940 PLPRL
-945 RPLASTIS
+945 RPLATSIS

-978 SNCIAGFLPSNSSG
+978 SNCTAGLVPSNSSSV
-992 LDDVVKL
+992 DDVVEL
-999 KENMVELL
+999 RSNMLELL
-1007 QRSIL
+1007 GRSIL

-1045 LLVFDTTVHR
+1045 LLAFEATVHR
-1055 HQLYFRLHNSL
+1055 HQLYFRLHNDL
-1066 KVPLFSIIFQ
+1066 KAPPFSIIFH

-1084 HGILPCIK
+1084 HGVLPCIK
-1092 YYINFFFYKFGLEVS
+1092 YLINFCFYKFGLEIS

-1125 HSCALLAVLSRRR
+1125 HSCALLAVISRRR

-1144 VWPKYCCFTAGL
+1144 VWPKYCYFTAGL
-1156 MVLQYVLCIGIPPAF
+1156 MVLQYLLCIGIPPAF
-1171 CVDYPWRTAAK
+1171 CVDYPWRTAGQ

-1190 WFYLPDFAMTPNPS
+1190 WFYMPDFAMRPNPL
-1204 FIFYDYLLLIC
+1204 FILYDHLLLLC

-1251 QFIPVDNF
+1251 QFIPVNNF
-1259 LHCRSY
+1259 IHCRCY

-1270 VFVFSYFFWLVLCLI
+1270 VFVFSYSFWLVLCLI

-1337 AMKNLVSLGSCA
+1337 AMKNLLSLGSCA

-1354 MKNTCW
+1354 LKSGCW
-1360 LIQAFSMF
+1360 LIQAFSMV
-1368 CTIKGYDVPTPNDN
+1368 CTIKDYDVPDPDDE

-1387 GEAGIVWDAIC
+1387 GEAGIIWDAIC

-1403 IQRRVFLSY
+1403 AQRRVFLSY

-1433 LFEAKVKKQVAA
+1433 LFEAKVKKLVAA
-1445 RLELEKKSVETLKKQ
+1445 RLELEKKSVEALKKQ
-1460 MEKIKSKQK
+1460 MEKIKSKQ
-1469 GRPTPAAGPPSDQIK
+1469 RPASADQPGPPADQGQ
-1484 ALSDDEKAKRDA
+1484 LTLGDDEKAKRDA

-1505 KPGVE
+1505 QPGVE

-1516 LFESDSEEEEE
+1516 LFESDTEDEEE
-1527 EVIEKKEEEEPPKKK
+1527 EVAEKKEEEEPPKKK

-1547 AYDAWVTSSKKALRD
+1547 AYDAWVTSSKSALRNLNKD
-1562 LKKEKKK
+1562 KKRM
-1569 IKKEEKKKA
+1569 KKEEKKKI
-1578 KKELQRQQGIDKVES
+1578 KRELQREQGIERADS
-1593 SEDEPEE
+1593 SEDELEE
-1600 SMVEEEPEEI
+1600 STVVDEEGEGE
-1610 KENILQRVISTLK
+1610 KENILQRIINTVK
-1623 FSWVFVQSL
+1623 FSWVFIQAL
-1632 LDDLTDG
+1632 LDDMTEG

-1645 DSRDISKVL
+1645 DNRDISKVL
-1654 SFERALLNQQL
+1654 CFERALLNQQQ

-1670 VSQESVKQFYEN
+1670 VSQESVRQFYEN
-1682 WKSRQNTMSSQEDL
+1682 WMSRQNTQTSQDFL
-1696 DKSLPPP
+1696 DDPSPSPLSP
-1703 CSPPAVPSS
+1703 SPPVVTSS
-1712 PHSYTKLK
+1712 CHDYAMLK
-1720 NQASKVSWGSSVSSC
+1720 NQASKTSWGSSISSC
-1735 MTDETMLLS
+1735 MTEETMLGS
-1744 RQPTQEDL
+1744 RQPTQEEL
-1752 DESPAADQLRR
+1752 DEPPAVAPPTEKFRR
-1763 RLLKEANIDLTS
+1763 RLLKTANIDI
-1775 FDAGDLS
+1775 D
-1782 PSMLEEHVAHVHSIL
+1782 E
-1797 QRLLENQLF
+1797 
-1806 VKAEKREVSTCS
+1806 
-1818 ISFLG
+1818 
-1823 FIIAEGALKADLA
+1823 
-1836 RVKAIPL
+1836 
-1843 KTESQ
+1843 
-1848 KLSPRYLGPFTI
+1848 
-1860 KRLINDLTVQ
+1860 
-1870 LDPPPSMRIHPTF
+1870 
-1883 HISCIKPLSASPLC
+1883 LSASC
-1897 PPPDPL
+1897 
-1903 PPLRVIDG
+1903 
-1911 QTTYTVEKI
+1911 
-1920 LDARRRGRGCQYL
+1920 
-1933 VDWKGSH
+1933 
-1940 EDGDHNLQVDDEI
+1940 EDDFP
-1953 DAEVETKC
+1953 
-1961 DEEQKEDVKEEHKE
+1961 QKEDYEHDKRDEDDTDDERKPEQEQEGTEKEREEERQGEEHE
-1975 GMEKDEEEE
+1975 VDRELE
-1984 AQQKED
+1984 QQQIEED
-1990 EHAESRECAS
+1990 ECNEYPECAS
-2000 LDFSDDEKSH
+2000 LGFRESDGEKSL
-2010 DPTESPR
+2010 DLIESPR
-2017 PLTQETRNLTA
+2017 PLSQETRNLTA

-2038 NDEMSESD
+2038 NDEISDSD
-2046 KFFGTLPRP
+2046 KFFVTLPRP

-2080 NHIVSASL
+2080 NHIVSASFL
-2088 LSLILPILIFL
+2088 TLILPILIFL
-2099 WAMLSVPRPTKRF
+2099 WAMLSVPRPSKRF

-2152 LPNIIGV
+2152 MPNIIGV

-2211 VTGADKLDSKE
+2211 MTGGDKMVSKE
-2222 KPRHR
+2222 KTARR
-2227 LKFLPLQASSTSL
+2227 LKFLPLQASTTSI
-2240 FCRQKKCN
+2240 FCRRKRGDAAE
-2248 SSESDEMKPKKQNS
+2248 SHSEVNPKKHQS
-2262 KKKRRERLKVPLTR
+2262 KKMRRQQNKTPLTR
-2276 KQRIRQQIRERMLQ
+2276 RQMIRQQIRERMLQ
-2290 VKAALIEVGLHIYL
+2290 TKAAIIEVALHIYL

-2336 IVTIYGYWAFGK
+2336 IVTIYGYSAFGK
-2348 YSAAADITESL
+2348 YSSAADITESL
-2359 SEDQVPEAFLV
+2359 SEDQVPEAFLA

-2460 NYNYLNLFLFQ
+2460 NFNYLNLFLFQ
-2471 GFRMVPFLTELRA
+2471 GFRFVPFLTELRA

-2491 DTTLSLSSWICVED
+2491 DTTLSLSNWICVED
-2505 IYANIFVLKCWR
+2505 IYANIFILKCWR
-2517 ESEKKYPHPPGQKK
+2517 ESEKKYPHVPGQKK

-2569 QPLDV
+2569 QPVDV

-2596 VPYTEARFNKLTKV
+2596 VPYTEKGFNRLTKV

-2620 IMNYEAEDIVVAK
+2620 IMNYFTEDIVVAK
-2633 IKSDSSLLWSISP
+2633 IKSDASLLWSISP
-2646 ASRAAMIR
+2646 ASREAMIQ
-2654 ELSNSSHL
+2654 ELSKSSHI
-2662 YMTLRWTLLR
+2662 YMTLRWTLIR
-2672 NASISMNAETVG
+2672 NASISMHAESVG

-2690 DDKVLREDIV
+2690 EDKTLREGII
-2700 HMLRGSSS
+2700 HMLKGNSSK
-2708 RPVIINSLLPKF
+2708 PVIINSLLPKF
-2720 IRGPKGPESKMATR
+2720 LRGPKGPESKMATR
-2734 MKADVSDRPDLV
+2734 MKVELSDRPDLQTLA
-2746 FFRPMSIKLQQANG
+2746 FFRPMSVKLEQVNG
-2760 TTNKESDQWWVV
+2760 TSEKDADQWWVV
-2772 EECVPILKSSSE
+2772 EECLPVVTSTEPKC
-2784 HNCHNIEIVVFS
+2784 NNIEIVVFN

-2870 LFEKLIFLYRS
+2870 LFEKLIFLFRS